1 MQNLKYKALSIAM
14 AVMTAAS
21 PVLSSYTAFASDN
34 VADSIVVNDDG
45 TVSQTFTLGDDSDDS
60 SEEKETKFLFLN
72 LKTTGGK
79 AIIAEGRDQEQTIRL
94 DEKQDGSEYID
105 VYDQDGLLISSE
117 NAAEN
122 AYMYV
127 YEAEA
132 DNIVSVKA
140 EADDGYVINLYELV
154 DDDTSKPEE
163 TGFDEKVTSFMYPT
177 FVDADKTITIGF
189 EKTKTHEDDI
199 TVEEVKT
206 EDKKDTQEDLSDNL
220 TVNDEKSEDGEAGS
234 EEGKTDKAKDDL
246 SDDLT
251 VNDTA
256 EDAEGAGENTGAE
269 GEGAEA
275 GSENGTA
282 EDNADAVD
290 ADDKMG
296 DLTVNDDIGIDGSSS
311 EEKAVVDGEEGD
323 GNTESLEDEADSSA
337 TTGNEDEDELLNDS
351 DISTELVTGDEIDE
365 EKELAADEAKSDTE
379 DNIADE
385 EGYPSCASYVYKTE
399 AVAKKDKYFDI
410 NTYSE
415 YEDTNIEVVS
425 VDGNTDQ
432 QTWNDD
438 DSFTVIY
445 KESLKDNPD
454 YYWNKEV
461 KFVVVEDADM
471 ATAKS
476 SECDNILPDW
486 APIGDADGVGVPELA
501 GTVLQGKTYNV
512 LVNDTSWNPDVV
524 TNGYDISRFR
534 MSTTGDLGDF
544 DVSKPGSYTL
554 RYVVSYFTLP
564 KYRWYVDTTINVI
577 DHIDGHRIKVLND
590 SIDVRMNGERLEY
603 GELYASEQSNVTF
616 TVQVSNANTFNE
628 INPIVKVLN
637 GAGEENPEAVN
648 FTTADSDSGKI
659 YTYNVNLKDDEY
671 ITIDDTNNICTFAL
685 GQSYFGA
692 WYPIKDNYITK
703 DDINEIEQTY
713 GNVNT
718 PPEDEGDIVAYASG
732 TNTKNFGTIGV
743 GQAHGANV
751 GIGAVGYR
759 TVMLGITSSGQ
770 TAIAKWV
777 SGLTNTYDAANMK
790 HFKAWLNTRQLI
802 CADCTT
808 WGEGQHAGW
817 YASDQ
822 FPFTITATATYN
834 SSTNKLTVKL
844 DAVGNASMSG
854 NYQKLAGDNSFTGT
868 SGYSITIRKRLVNE
882 EWAAKFYRVRLNTKF
897 TIYRYTNSAWKEQ
910 KTVTLSGA
918 TRDSVSVEGLQKGK
932 YKVVEETNSNGC
944 VLNHDKYIF
953 YLNESNP
960 SWQTGDDV
968 ESGSVTENVSGTYV
982 LNYTQY
988 YHGIVLKKENDEGKP
1003 LSKAYF
1009 KIEYKPNSTSSPE
1022 ATWYAKTDTNGEII
1036 LDNKHIQTNYTLP
1049 NGTKVKSSEA
1059 PLNAADDP
1067 VLPPGCLTITEV
1079 EAPDGYQL
1087 SSKSVTVSLKAV
1099 DNETRTLLYN
1109 VPTFVNTPD
1118 TGDFQLNKKIYH
1130 PSNFASKTPR
1140 LYINTQFKIYSD
1152 YDTTTKTCSGLVKTV
1167 AVSANNTDDTSYSV
1181 LVEGLKPGRY
1191 YLQESKRNPGTVQNT
1206 NTYYFDITAGKKT
1219 SSFTNVETGNS
1230 GTAVANNPFRLTG
1243 KMFSKTDPNGRPLSG
1258 ATFKVVYSPLEPED
1272 GYNPMYTWYFK
1283 TDSNGEVLY
1292 DSDHYVSNFNG
1303 SWSDDPLKLDD
1314 GTWAIPSGSLWV
1326 TEVEAPAGY
1335 KLDTQTHS
1343 IKLTGRLDS
1352 NGVYTIPDL
1361 EAEDLTI
1368 IEYPDGWNVDLMTK
1382 KMDAAD
1388 GTPLS
1393 DAVFGIY
1400 SDRNCNNLI
1409 TRLKSGRDGY
1419 TGTYRMEFDGDVNS
1433 TTVYC
1438 REIKAPEGYQEN
1450 DTIYPLTLTKAND
1463 NGQTRIFGENGI
1475 NGLGVYDEKVSEK
1488 WRLRYRVK
1496 KVDGDGHPVEGAVFR
1511 VYNANNNPIAEL
1523 TTNADGYSD
1532 IKGVQQIEGDVDSYT
1547 LYCKET
1553 SAPAGYIFDSTKRYT
1568 LTWNHST
1575 YEALKNRGDESGE
1588 LQTFG
1593 GDTGIVNLTPTA
1605 TPTPVITQ
1613 PATPTPSDSPTPTPT
1628 KKPTPTPSDKP
1639 TPTPTDKPTPT
1650 PSDKPTPTPTDKPT
1664 PTPTDKPTP
1673 TPSDKPTPTP
1683 SETPTPTPTN
1693 TPTPTPTNTPTPTPT
1708 NTPTPT
1714 STPIPTPTD
1723 EPPTPGNGYVY
1734 VKKTSRAGQDLMD
1747 LDGYSLKGGKFSVT
1761 GGGFTGTLT
1770 TEEDGISNHL
1780 QLPNNAYQTAV
1791 ANDYEDTNRA
1801 VVDETAI
1808 APLSDT
1814 PDDTAYDVTDMDDVD
1829 STSDNISDDVANT
1842 NNAISEDVDALLDA
1856 DYSDSSDEVIDD
1868 IDEYTGDDEG
1878 IANMALNPKITSYKV
1893 TEIEAPLGH
1902 NNYGVTKSFSVT
1914 MPQDKDR
1921 VIEVQFSDDPK
1932 VLDSR
1937 MTIKK
1942 LSAKGN
1948 PISGTIFK
1956 VEYIDDFNGNSDNVK
1971 RTWYLQSDAN
1981 GIVRFD
1987 DNHVV
1992 TSLTQYRSDEFFKFN
2007 NNIVLPYYGQLRFTE
2022 VSTPASYVL
2031 NSEPFVVNL
2040 ADAQNGSTV
2049 DLSKTV
2055 YNDLEPAKVQ
2065 LTKYK
2070 DDGSPLAGVEFE
2082 LKFVKESETATN
2094 NKSENFS
2101 RLLNVGETAT
2111 ATTDADGKITWENLD
2126 QGDYEIRETKTVDGC
2141 ALLTDV
2147 IKVTLPLQLTKDE
2160 ADSYGNV
2167 NKDLAKEDTN
2177 YTQKWF
2183 FFDCKY
2189 EIKNNQVF
2197 LMPMTGSDG
2206 TWMYG
2211 FVGFAAIAFTGCLYL
2226 LLDEK
2231 KKNKRKHRRKR
2242 R

>member
-21 PVLSSYTAFASDN
+21 PVLSSYTAYASDN
-34 VADSIVVNDDG
+34 VTDNIVVNDDG
-45 TVSQTFTLGDDSDDS
+45 TVSQTFNLGDDNDDS

-79 AIIAEGRDQEQTIRL
+79 AIITEGKDQEQTIRL

-105 VYDQDGLLISSE
+105 VYDQNGLLVSSE
-117 NAAEN
+117 NAVES

-177 FVDADKTITIGF
+177 FVNSAKTITIGF
-189 EKTKTHEDDI
+189 EKTETSEDDI
-199 TVEEVKT
+199 TVEEVKA
-206 EDKKDTQEDLSDNL
+206 EDKKDTQEDLADDL
-220 TVNDEKSEDGEAGS
+220 TVNDEKSEDGKADGEKD
-234 EEGKTDKAKDDL
+234 KTENDL
-246 SDDLT
+246 SGDLT
-251 VNDTA
+251 VNDTVEDVDKAADA
-256 EDAEGAGENTGAE
+256 EDTEN
-269 GEGAEA
+269 EGAEA
-275 GSENGTA
+275 GSESA
-282 EDNADAVD
+282 EDDAD

-296 DLTVNDDIGIDGSSS
+296 DLTVNDDIGIDGSDD
-311 EEKAVVDGEEGD
+311 EEKAVVDGEEGSGLESGEAGTVD
-323 GNTESLEDEADSSA
+323 GEDKNESVVLDGETSFIDDN
-337 TTGNEDEDELLNDS
+337 GNE
-351 DISTELVTGDEIDE
+351 ISTELVTGQEIDE
-365 EKELAADEAKSDTE
+365 AAETAADEDYYETE
-379 DNIADE
+379 NVVPTR
-385 EGYPSCASYVYKTE
+385 EGYP
-399 AVAKKDKYFDI
+399 DG
-410 NTYSE
+410 YSE
-415 YEDTNIEVVS
+415 VLSTETVAQKDAYFTAESYHKYDNTTVTVISADEFNPETWTDGDTFEIQYKEVM
-425 VDGNTDQ
+425 
-432 QTWNDD
+432 NDD
-438 DSFTVIY
+438 
-445 KESLKDNPD
+445 PD
-454 YYWNKEV
+454 YFWYDDV
-461 KFVVVEDADM
+461 TYVVVEDPEK
-471 ATAKS
+471 ATVKS
-476 SECDNILPDW
+476 AECDKIIPDW
-486 APIGDADGVGVPELA
+486 VPDNSVLGVPKLA
-501 GTVLQGKTYNV
+501 GTVIPGLTYTV
-512 LVNDTSWNPDVV
+512 QKDDQTWSLGSVA
-524 TNGYDISRFR
+524 NGYDTGRFR
-534 MSTTGDLGDF
+534 TTVEDDGGF
-544 DVSKPGSYTL
+544 DISKTGSYTV
-554 RYVVSYFTLP
+554 RYQVSYFLLKGYT
-564 KYRWYVDTTINVI
+564 WYVDTTINVVDEI
-577 DHIDGHRIKVLND
+577 SANSRIEVLND
-590 SIDVRMNGERLEY
+590 SLKVTSNGQLIEY
-603 GELYASEQSNVTF
+603 GQLFQTNESEVTF
-616 TVQVSNANTFNE
+616 TVEAQNE
-628 INPIVKVLN
+628 IMYNEIAPVVKIMNADGEAKDILPTSESN
-637 GAGEENPEAVN
+637 G
-648 FTTADSDSGKI
+648 I
-659 YTYNVNLKDDEY
+659 YTYTITNLSDGDVV
-671 ITIDDTNNICTFAL
+671 TIDDTANSCTFL
-685 GQSYFGA
+685 MGKGYSGA
-692 WYPIKDNYITK
+692 WKNVTEVDINKDNIS
-703 DDINEIEQTY
+703 DIEELLHTVNKSDVEDISTY
-713 GNVNT
+713 
-718 PPEDEGDIVAYASG
+718 AASS
-732 TNTKNFGTIGV
+732 KSF
-743 GQAHGANV
+743 
-751 GIGAVGYR
+751 GAVGVGYDVTSEASNAYNGGGHINGVSVKINSTGR
-759 TVMLGITSSGQ
+759 TNIYN
-770 TAIAKWV
+770 WV
-777 SGLTNTYDAANMK
+777 KGLSNTYDSATLAK
-790 HFKAWLNTRQLI
+790 FKTWLSNLEIDAGCVSSSNQ
-802 CADCTT
+802 
-808 WGEGQHAGW
+808 AGW
-817 YASDQ
+817 HDKNDYAWY
-822 FPFTITATATYN
+822 ITGKADYDT
-834 SSTNKLTVKL
+834 STKKLTVTLTADGNTYQTDNYQHLQGDDSFTGAAGSCTITINKRMTNQDWCSRWYRISMTAQFSLYNSKGTKIKTISLKNSDTDVTAKTAKITGL
-844 DAVGNASMSG
+844 DPGKYTLKETYACRGCVINETTYPITLSKTNPNWSPSKSTEKTGISG
-854 NYQKLAGDNSFTGT
+854 NY
-868 SGYSITIRKRLVNE
+868 I
-882 EWAAKFYRVRLNTKF
+882 
-897 TIYRYTNSAWKEQ
+897 
-910 KTVTLSGA
+910 
-918 TRDSVSVEGLQKGK
+918 
-932 YKVVEETNSNGC
+932 
-944 VLNHDKYIF
+944 
-953 YLNESNP
+953 
-960 SWQTGDDV
+960 
-968 ESGSVTENVSGTYV
+968 
-982 LNYTQY
+982 LNYNY
-988 YHGIVLKKENDEGKP
+988 YYAGIVLKKLDGSTNEP
-1003 LSKAYF
+1003 LAGAYF
-1009 KIEYKPNSTSSPE
+1009 KIEYKPNSTSSAE
-1022 ATWYAKTDTNGEII
+1022 ATWYARTDSNGEII
-1036 LDNKHIQTNYTLP
+1036 LDNKHIYSSYTLP
-1049 NGTKVKSSEA
+1049 SGKTVSSDKA
-1059 PLNAADDP
+1059 PLNAAGDA
-1067 VLPPGCLTITEV
+1067 VLPIGCLTITEV
-1079 EAPDGYQL
+1079 QAPDGYKL
-1087 SSKSVTVSLKAV
+1087 DKTPVTVGLKAV
-1099 DNETRTLLYN
+1099 DDRTRVLTYN
-1109 VPTFVNTPD
+1109 VPTFRNTPG

-1140 LYINTQFKIYSD
+1140 LYINTQFKIYTN
-1152 YDTTTKTCSGLVKTV
+1152 YDSTTKTCSGLVKTV
-1167 AVSANNTDDTSYSV
+1167 AVSANNTDDTTYSV
-1181 LVEGLKPGRY
+1181 MVEGLKPGRY

-1206 NTYYFDITAGKKT
+1206 NTYYFDIIAGKTINK
-1219 SSFTNVETGNS
+1219 FTNVETGNS

-1272 GYNPMYTWYFK
+1272 GYNPMYTWYFE

-1292 DSDHYVSNFNG
+1292 DSNHYVSNFNG
-1303 SWSDDPLKLDD
+1303 NWSDDPLKLDD

-1326 TEVEAPAGY
+1326 TEVKAPAGY

-1368 IEYPDGWNVDLMTK
+1368 IEYPDGWYVDLMTK

-1400 SDRNCNNLI
+1400 RDRNCNNLI
-1409 TRLKSGRDGY
+1409 ATLISGSNGY
-1419 TGTYRMEFDGDVNS
+1419 TGTYRMELDGDVNS

-1438 REIKAPEGYQEN
+1438 REIEAPEGYQRN

-1463 NGQTRIFGENGI
+1463 DGQTRIFGENGI
-1475 NGLGVYDEKVSEK
+1475 NGIGVYDEKVSEK
-1488 WRLRYRVK
+1488 WKLRYRVK
-1496 KVDGDGHPVEGAVFR
+1496 KVDGEGKPVEGVVFDIYDNSDC
-1511 VYNANNNPIAEL
+1511 VKPIATLETNNN
-1523 TTNADGYSD
+1523 GYSD
-1532 IKGVQQIEGDVDSYT
+1532 IELIKDIETSIDSYT
-1547 LYCKET
+1547 LYCKEY
-1553 SAPAGYIFDSTKRYT
+1553 SAPAGYIFDSTKKYT
-1568 LTWNHST
+1568 LTWNRST
-1575 YEALKNRGDESGE
+1575 YDALKNRGDESGE

-1593 GDTGIVNLTPTA
+1593 GDKGIVNLTPTA

-1613 PATPTPSDSPTPTPT
+1613 PVTLTNTPTPTPT
-1628 KKPTPTPSDKP
+1628 S
-1639 TPTPTDKPTPT
+1639 
-1650 PSDKPTPTPTDKPT
+1650 
-1664 PTPTDKPTP
+1664 
-1673 TPSDKPTPTP
+1673 
-1683 SETPTPTPTN
+1683 TPTPTPTN

-1708 NTPTPT
+1708 
-1714 STPIPTPTD
+1714 D
-1723 EPPTPGNGYVY
+1723 EPPTPGTGYVY

-1747 LDGYSLKGGKFSVT
+1747 LDGYSLKGGKFSVI
-1761 GGGFTGTLT
+1761 GDGFTGTLT
-1770 TEEDGISNHL
+1770 TEENGISNHL

-1791 ANDYEDTNRA
+1791 ANDYEDTDRA
-1801 VVDETAI
+1801 VVDETTI
-1808 APLSDT
+1808 APL
-1814 PDDTAYDVTDMDDVD
+1814 DDAIATDETFDETADADMEDVD
-1829 STSDNISDDVANT
+1829 TTSDNISNDVVNA

-1856 DYSDSSDEVIDD
+1856 DYSDSSDEIIDN

-1914 MPQDKDR
+1914 MPQDKNR
-1921 VIEVQFSDDPK
+1921 IIEVQFSDDPK

-1942 LSAKGN
+1942 LSTKGN

-2049 DLSKTV
+2049 DLSKTI

-2070 DDGSPLAGVEFE
+2070 DDNSPLAGVEFE

-2126 QGDYEIRETKTVDGC
+2126 QGDYEIRETKTVDGY

-2177 YTQKWF
+2177 YTKKWY

-2211 FVGFAAIAFTGCLYL
+2211 FVGFVAIAFTGCLYL

>member
-21 PVLSSYTAFASDN
+21 PVLSSYTAYASDD
-34 VADSIVVNDDG
+34 VADSIVVNDNG
-45 TVSQTFTLGDDSDDS
+45 TVSQTFTLEDDNDDS

-79 AIIAEGRDQEQTIRL
+79 AIIAEGKDQEQTIRL

-105 VYDQDGLLISSE
+105 VYDQNGLLVSSE
-117 NAAEN
+117 NAAES

-154 DDDTSKPEE
+154 DDDTSKSEE

-177 FVDADKTITIGF
+177 FVNADKTITIGF
-189 EKTKTHEDDI
+189 EKTETPEDDI
-199 TVEEVKT
+199 TVEEIKA
-206 EDKKDTQEDLSDNL
+206 EDKKDTQEDLADDM
-220 TVNDEKSEDGEAGS
+220 TVNDEKSEDGKADGEKD
-234 EEGKTDKAKDDL
+234 KTENDL
-246 SDDLT
+246 SGDLT
-251 VNDTA
+251 VNDTVEDVDKA
-256 EDAEGAGENTGAE
+256 ADAEGTGTETE
-269 GEGAEA
+269 GTEA
-275 GSENGTA
+275 GSETA
-282 EDNADAVD
+282 EDDAD

-311 EEKAVVDGEEGD
+311 EDKAVVDGEEGD
-323 GNTESLEDEADSSA
+323 ELENGEAGTVDSEDKNESVVLDGETSFIDDN
-337 TTGNEDEDELLNDS
+337 GNE
-351 DISTELVTGDEIDE
+351 ISTELVTGQEIDE
-365 EKELAADEAKSDTE
+365 AAETAADEDYYETE
-379 DNIADE
+379 KAVPTR
-385 EGYPSCASYVYKTE
+385 EGYP
-399 AVAKKDKYFDI
+399 DG
-410 NTYSE
+410 YSE
-415 YEDTNIEVVS
+415 VLSTETVAQKDTYFTAESYHKYDNTTVTVISADEFNPETWTDGDTFEIQYKEVM
-425 VDGNTDQ
+425 
-432 QTWNDD
+432 NDD
-438 DSFTVIY
+438 
-445 KESLKDNPD
+445 PD
-454 YYWNKEV
+454 YFWYDDV
-461 KFVVVEDADM
+461 TYVVVEDPEK
-471 ATAKS
+471 ATVKS
-476 SECDNILPDW
+476 AECDKIIPDW
-486 APIGDADGVGVPELA
+486 VPDNSVLGVPKLA
-501 GTVLQGKTYNV
+501 GTVIPGLTYTV
-512 LVNDTSWNPDVV
+512 QKNDQTWSLGSVA
-524 TNGYDISRFR
+524 NGYDTGRFR
-534 MSTTGDLGDF
+534 TTVEDDGGF
-544 DVSKPGSYTL
+544 DISKTGSYTV
-554 RYVVSYFTLP
+554 RYQVSYFLLKGYT
-564 KYRWYVDTTINVI
+564 WYVDTTINVVDEI
-577 DHIDGHRIKVLND
+577 SANSRIEVLND
-590 SIDVRMNGERLEY
+590 SLKVTSNGQLIEY
-603 GELYASEQSNVTF
+603 GQLFQTNESEVTF
-616 TVQVSNANTFNE
+616 TVEAQNE
-628 INPIVKVLN
+628 IMYNEIAPVVKIMNADGEAKDILPTSESN
-637 GAGEENPEAVN
+637 G
-648 FTTADSDSGKI
+648 I
-659 YTYNVNLKDDEY
+659 YTYTITNLSDGDVV
-671 ITIDDTNNICTFAL
+671 TIDDTANSCTFL
-685 GQSYFGA
+685 MGKGYSGA
-692 WYPIKDNYITK
+692 WKNVTEVDINKDNIS
-703 DDINEIEQTY
+703 DIEELLHTVNKSDVEDISTY
-713 GNVNT
+713 
-718 PPEDEGDIVAYASG
+718 AASS
-732 TNTKNFGTIGV
+732 KSF
-743 GQAHGANV
+743 
-751 GIGAVGYR
+751 GAVGVGYDVTSEASNAYNGGGHINGVSVKINSTGR
-759 TVMLGITSSGQ
+759 TNIYN
-770 TAIAKWV
+770 WV
-777 SGLTNTYDAANMK
+777 KGLSNTYDSATLAK
-790 HFKAWLNTRQLI
+790 FKTWLSNLEIDAGCVSSSNQ
-802 CADCTT
+802 
-808 WGEGQHAGW
+808 AGW
-817 YASDQ
+817 HDKNDYAWY
-822 FPFTITATATYN
+822 ITGKADYDT
-834 SSTNKLTVKL
+834 STKKLTVTLTADGNTYQTDNYQHLQGDDSFTGAAGSCTITINKRMTNQDWCSRWYRISMTAQFSLYNSKGTKIKTISLKDSDTDVTAKTAKITGL
-844 DAVGNASMSG
+844 DPGKYTLKETYACRGCVINETTYPITLSKTNPNWSPSKSTEKTGISG
-854 NYQKLAGDNSFTGT
+854 NY
-868 SGYSITIRKRLVNE
+868 I
-882 EWAAKFYRVRLNTKF
+882 
-897 TIYRYTNSAWKEQ
+897 
-910 KTVTLSGA
+910 
-918 TRDSVSVEGLQKGK
+918 
-932 YKVVEETNSNGC
+932 
-944 VLNHDKYIF
+944 
-953 YLNESNP
+953 
-960 SWQTGDDV
+960 
-968 ESGSVTENVSGTYV
+968 
-982 LNYTQY
+982 LNYNY
-988 YHGIVLKKENDEGKP
+988 YYAGIVLKKLDGSTNEP
-1003 LSKAYF
+1003 LAGAYF
-1009 KIEYKPNSTSSPE
+1009 KIDYKPNSTSSAE
-1022 ATWYAKTDTNGEII
+1022 ATWYARTDSNGEII
-1036 LDNKHIQTNYTLP
+1036 LDNKHIYSSYTLP
-1049 NGTKVKSSEA
+1049 SGKTVSSDKA
-1059 PLNAADDP
+1059 PLNAAGDA
-1067 VLPPGCLTITEV
+1067 VLPIGCLTITEV
-1079 EAPDGYQL
+1079 QAPDGYKL
-1087 SSKSVTVSLKAV
+1087 DKTPVTVGLKAV
-1099 DNETRTLLYN
+1099 DDRTRVLTYN
-1109 VPTFVNTPD
+1109 VPTFRNTPG

-1140 LYINTQFKIYSD
+1140 LYINTQFKIYTD
-1152 YDTTTKTCSGLVKTV
+1152 YDSTTKTCSGLVKTV

-1181 LVEGLKPGRY
+1181 MVEGLKPGRY

-1206 NTYYFDITAGKKT
+1206 NTYYFDIIAGKTINK
-1219 SSFTNVETGNS
+1219 FTNVETGNS

-1272 GYNPMYTWYFK
+1272 GYNPMYTWYFE

-1292 DSDHYVSNFNG
+1292 DSNHYVSNFNG
-1303 SWSDDPLKLDD
+1303 NWSDDPLKLDD

-1326 TEVEAPAGY
+1326 TEVKAPAGY

-1409 TRLKSGRDGY
+1409 ARLTSDRDGY

-1438 REIKAPEGYQEN
+1438 REIEAPEGYQRN

-1463 NGQTRIFGENGI
+1463 DGQTRTFGENGI

-1496 KVDGDGHPVEGAVFR
+1496 KVDGNGKPVEGVVFKI
-1511 VYNANNNPIAEL
+1511 YDEAGDMIDQL
-1523 TTNADGYSD
+1523 TTNSNGYTD
-1532 IKGVQQIEGDVDSYT
+1532 INDVQQIEGDVDSYT

-1553 SAPAGYIFDSTKRYT
+1553 SAPAGYIFDSTKKYT
-1568 LTWNHST
+1568 LTWNRSA
-1575 YEALKNRGDESGE
+1575 YESLKNRGDESGE

-1593 GDTGIVNLTPTA
+1593 GDRGIVNLTPTA
-1605 TPTPVITQ
+1605 TPTPIITQ
-1613 PATPTPSDSPTPTPT
+1613 PVTLTS
-1628 KKPTPTPSDKP
+1628 
-1639 TPTPTDKPTPT
+1639 
-1650 PSDKPTPTPTDKPT
+1650 
-1664 PTPTDKPTP
+1664 
-1673 TPSDKPTPTP
+1673 
-1683 SETPTPTPTN
+1683 TPTPTPTN

-1714 STPIPTPTD
+1714 PTPTPTD
-1723 EPPTPGNGYVY
+1723 EPPTPGTGYVY

-1770 TEEDGISNHL
+1770 TEENGISNHL

-1791 ANDYEDTNRA
+1791 ANDYEDTGRA
-1801 VVDETAI
+1801 VVDETTI
-1808 APLSDT
+1808 APLDDAIATDETSDE
-1814 PDDTAYDVTDMDDVD
+1814 TAYTDMEDVD
-1829 STSDNISDDVANT
+1829 TTSDNISDDVVNT

-1856 DYSDSSDEVIDD
+1856 DYSDSSDEVIDN
-1868 IDEYTGDDEG
+1868 IDEYTGDDES

-2126 QGDYEIRETKTVDGC
+2126 QGDYEIRETKTVDGY

-2177 YTQKWF
+2177 YTKKWY

>member
-79 AIIAEGRDQEQTIRL
+79 AIIAEGKDQEQTIRL

-189 EKTKTHEDDI
+189 EKTETPEDDI

-206 EDKKDTQEDLSDNL
+206 EDNKDTQEDLADDL
-220 TVNDEKSEDGEAGS
+220 TVNDEKSEDGETDG
-234 EEGKTDKAKDDL
+234 EEDKTENDL
-246 SDDLT
+246 SGDLT
-251 VNDTA
+251 VNDTVEDVDKTA
-256 EDAEGAGENTGAE
+256 DAEGTGTETE
-269 GEGAEA
+269 GTEA
-275 GSENGTA
+275 GSETA
-282 EDNADAVD
+282 EDDAD

-311 EEKAVVDGEEGD
+311 EDKAVVDGEEGD
-323 GNTESLEDEADSSA
+323 ELENGEAGTVDSEDKNESVVLDGETSFIDDN
-337 TTGNEDEDELLNDS
+337 GNE
-351 DISTELVTGDEIDE
+351 ISTELVTGQEIDE
-365 EKELAADEAKSDTE
+365 AAETAADEDYYETE
-379 DNIADE
+379 KAVPTR
-385 EGYPSCASYVYKTE
+385 EGYP
-399 AVAKKDKYFDI
+399 DG
-410 NTYSE
+410 YSE
-415 YEDTNIEVVS
+415 VLSTETVAQKDTYFTAESYHKYDNTTVTVISADEFNPETWTDGDTFEIQYKEVM
-425 VDGNTDQ
+425 
-432 QTWNDD
+432 NDD
-438 DSFTVIY
+438 
-445 KESLKDNPD
+445 PD
-454 YYWNKEV
+454 YFWYDDV
-461 KFVVVEDADM
+461 TYVVVEDPEK
-471 ATAKS
+471 ATVKS
-476 SECDNILPDW
+476 AECDKIIPDW
-486 APIGDADGVGVPELA
+486 VPDNSVLGVPKLA
-501 GTVLQGKTYNV
+501 GTVIPGLTYTV
-512 LVNDTSWNPDVV
+512 QKDDQTWSLGSVA
-524 TNGYDISRFR
+524 NGYDTGRFR
-534 MSTTGDLGDF
+534 TTVEDDGGF
-544 DVSKPGSYTL
+544 DISKTGSYTV
-554 RYVVSYFTLP
+554 RYQVSYFLLKEYT
-564 KYRWYVDTTINVI
+564 WYVDTTINVVDEI
-577 DHIDGHRIKVLND
+577 STNSRIEVLND
-590 SIDVRMNGERLEY
+590 SLKVTSNGQLIEY
-603 GELYASEQSNVTF
+603 GQLFQTKESEVTF
-616 TVQVSNANTFNE
+616 TVEAQNE
-628 INPIVKVLN
+628 IMYNEIAPVVKIMNADGEAKDILPISESN
-637 GAGEENPEAVN
+637 G
-648 FTTADSDSGKI
+648 I
-659 YTYNVNLKDDEY
+659 YTYTITNLSDGDVV
-671 ITIDDTNNICTFAL
+671 TIDDTANSCTFL
-685 GQSYFGA
+685 MGKGYSGA
-692 WYPIKDNYITK
+692 WKNVTEVDVNKDNIS
-703 DDINEIEQTY
+703 DIEELLHTVNKSDVEDISTY
-713 GNVNT
+713 
-718 PPEDEGDIVAYASG
+718 AASS
-732 TNTKNFGTIGV
+732 KSF
-743 GQAHGANV
+743 
-751 GIGAVGYR
+751 GAVGVGYDVTSEASNAYNGGGHINGVSVKINSTGR
-759 TVMLGITSSGQ
+759 TNIYN
-770 TAIAKWV
+770 WV
-777 SGLTNTYDAANMK
+777 KGLSNTYDSATLAR
-790 HFKAWLNTRQLI
+790 FKTWLSDLEIDAGCVSSSNQ
-802 CADCTT
+802 
-808 WGEGQHAGW
+808 AGW
-817 YASDQ
+817 HDKNDYAWY
-822 FPFTITATATYN
+822 ITGKADYDT
-834 SSTNKLTVKL
+834 STKKLTVTLTADGNTYQTDNYQHLQGDDSFTGAAGSCTITINKRMTNQDWCSRWYRISMTAQFSLYNSKGTKIKTISLKDSDTDVTAKTAKITGL
-844 DAVGNASMSG
+844 DPGKYTLKETYACRGCVINETTYPITLSKTNPNWSPSKSTEKTGISG
-854 NYQKLAGDNSFTGT
+854 NY
-868 SGYSITIRKRLVNE
+868 I
-882 EWAAKFYRVRLNTKF
+882 
-897 TIYRYTNSAWKEQ
+897 
-910 KTVTLSGA
+910 
-918 TRDSVSVEGLQKGK
+918 
-932 YKVVEETNSNGC
+932 
-944 VLNHDKYIF
+944 
-953 YLNESNP
+953 
-960 SWQTGDDV
+960 
-968 ESGSVTENVSGTYV
+968 
-982 LNYTQY
+982 LNYNY
-988 YHGIVLKKENDEGKP
+988 YYAGIVLKKLDGSTNEP
-1003 LSKAYF
+1003 LAGAYF
-1009 KIEYKPNSTSSPE
+1009 KIEYKPNSTSSAE
-1022 ATWYAKTDTNGEII
+1022 ATWYARTDSNGEII
-1036 LDNKHIQTNYTLP
+1036 LDNKHIYSSYTLP
-1049 NGTKVKSSEA
+1049 SGKTVSSDKA
-1059 PLNAADDP
+1059 PLNAAGDA
-1067 VLPPGCLTITEV
+1067 VLPIGCLTITEV
-1079 EAPDGYQL
+1079 EAPDGYKL
-1087 SSKSVTVSLKAV
+1087 DKTPVTVGLKAV
-1099 DNETRTLLYN
+1099 NDTTRVLTYN
-1109 VPTFVNTPD
+1109 VPTFKNTPG
-1118 TGDFQLNKKIYH
+1118 TGDFQLNKKIYN

-1140 LYINTQFKIYSD
+1140 LYINTQFKIYSN
-1152 YDTTTKTCSGLVKTV
+1152 YDTVTKTCSGLVKTV

-1181 LVEGLKPGRY
+1181 MVEGLKPGRY

-1206 NTYYFDITAGKKT
+1206 NTYYFDIIAGKTINK
-1219 SSFTNVETGNS
+1219 FTNVETGNS

-1272 GYNPMYTWYFK
+1272 GYNPMYTWYFE

-1292 DSDHYVSNFNG
+1292 DSNHYVSNFNG
-1303 SWSDDPLKLDD
+1303 NWSDDPLKLDD

-1326 TEVEAPAGY
+1326 TEVKAPAGY
-1335 KLDTQTHS
+1335 KIDTQTHS

-1409 TRLKSGRDGY
+1409 ARLKSDIDGY

-1438 REIKAPEGYQEN
+1438 REIEAPEGYQRN
-1450 DTIYPLTLTKAND
+1450 DTIYHLTLTKAND
-1463 NGQTRIFGENGI
+1463 DGQTRTFGENGI

-1488 WRLRYRVK
+1488 WKLRYRVK
-1496 KVDGDGHPVEGAVFR
+1496 KVDGDGKPVEGVVFR
-1511 VYNANNNPIAEL
+1511 IYNANNNPIAEL

-1532 IKGVQQIEGDVDSYT
+1532 IKLIKDIESSIDSYT

-1553 SAPAGYIFDSTKRYT
+1553 SAPSGYIFDSTKKYP
-1568 LTWNHST
+1568 LTWNCST
-1575 YEALKNRGDESGE
+1575 YDTLKNRGDESGE

-1593 GDTGIVNLTPTA
+1593 GDRGIVNLTPTA
-1605 TPTPVITQ
+1605 TPTPIITQ
-1613 PATPTPSDSPTPTPT
+1613 PVTLTS
-1628 KKPTPTPSDKP
+1628 
-1639 TPTPTDKPTPT
+1639 
-1650 PSDKPTPTPTDKPT
+1650 
-1664 PTPTDKPTP
+1664 
-1673 TPSDKPTPTP
+1673 
-1683 SETPTPTPTN
+1683 TPTPTPTN

-1708 NTPTPT
+1708 PVITQPVTLTNTPTPTPT
-1714 STPIPTPTD
+1714 STPTPTPTNTPTPTPTNTPTPTPTPTPTD
-1723 EPPTPGNGYVY
+1723 EPPTPGTGYVY

-1770 TEEDGISNHL
+1770 TEENGISNHL

-1791 ANDYEDTNRA
+1791 ANDYEDTGRA
-1801 VVDETAI
+1801 VVDETTI
-1808 APLSDT
+1808 APLDDAIATDETSDE
-1814 PDDTAYDVTDMDDVD
+1814 TAYTDMEDVD
-1829 STSDNISDDVANT
+1829 TTSDNISDDVVNT

-1856 DYSDSSDEVIDD
+1856 DYSDSSALLDADYSDSSDEVIDN
-1868 IDEYTGDDEG
+1868 IDEYTGDDES

-2070 DDGSPLAGVEFE
+2070 DDNSPLAGVEFE

-2094 NKSENFS
+2094 NKSKNFS

-2126 QGDYEIRETKTVDGC
+2126 QGDYEIRETKTVDGY

-2177 YTQKWF
+2177 YTKKWY

>member
-21 PVLSSYTAFASDN
+21 PVLSSYTAYASDD
-34 VADSIVVNDDG
+34 VADSIVVNDNG
-45 TVSQTFTLGDDSDDS
+45 TVSQTFTLEDDNDDS

-79 AIIAEGRDQEQTIRL
+79 AIIAEGKDQEQTIRL

-105 VYDQDGLLISSE
+105 VYDQNGLLVSSE
-117 NAAEN
+117 NAAES

-154 DDDTSKPEE
+154 DDDTSKSEE

-177 FVDADKTITIGF
+177 FVNADKTITIGF
-189 EKTKTHEDDI
+189 EKTETPEDDI
-199 TVEEVKT
+199 TVEEIKA
-206 EDKKDTQEDLSDNL
+206 EDKKDTQEDLADDM
-220 TVNDEKSEDGEAGS
+220 TVNDEKSEDGKADGEKD
-234 EEGKTDKAKDDL
+234 KTENDL
-246 SDDLT
+246 SGDLT
-251 VNDTA
+251 VNDTVEDVDKA
-256 EDAEGAGENTGAE
+256 ADAEGTGTETE
-269 GEGAEA
+269 GTEA
-275 GSENGTA
+275 GSETA
-282 EDNADAVD
+282 EDDAD

-296 DLTVNDDIGIDGSSS
+296 DVTVNDDIGIDGSSS
-311 EEKAVVDGEEGD
+311 EDKAVVDGEEGD
-323 GNTESLEDEADSSA
+323 ELENGEAGTVDSEDKNESVVLDGETSFIDDN
-337 TTGNEDEDELLNDS
+337 GNE
-351 DISTELVTGDEIDE
+351 ISTELVTGQEIDE
-365 EKELAADEAKSDTE
+365 AAETAADEDYYETE
-379 DNIADE
+379 KAVPTR
-385 EGYPSCASYVYKTE
+385 EGYP
-399 AVAKKDKYFDI
+399 DG
-410 NTYSE
+410 YSE
-415 YEDTNIEVVS
+415 VLSTETVAQKDTYFTAESYHKYDNTTVTVISADEFNPETWTDGDTFEIQYKEVM
-425 VDGNTDQ
+425 
-432 QTWNDD
+432 NDD
-438 DSFTVIY
+438 
-445 KESLKDNPD
+445 PD
-454 YYWNKEV
+454 YFWYDDV
-461 KFVVVEDADM
+461 TYVVVEDPEK
-471 ATAKS
+471 ATVKS
-476 SECDNILPDW
+476 AECDKIIPDW
-486 APIGDADGVGVPELA
+486 VPDNSVLGVPKLA
-501 GTVLQGKTYNV
+501 GTVIPGLTYTV
-512 LVNDTSWNPDVV
+512 QKNDQTWSLGSVA
-524 TNGYDISRFR
+524 NGYDTGRFR
-534 MSTTGDLGDF
+534 TTVEDDGGF
-544 DVSKPGSYTL
+544 DISKTGSYTV
-554 RYVVSYFTLP
+554 RYQVSYFLLKGYT
-564 KYRWYVDTTINVI
+564 WYVDTTINVVDEI
-577 DHIDGHRIKVLND
+577 SANSRIEVLND
-590 SIDVRMNGERLEY
+590 SLKVTSNGQLIEY
-603 GELYASEQSNVTF
+603 GQLFQTNESEVTF
-616 TVQVSNANTFNE
+616 TVEAQNE
-628 INPIVKVLN
+628 IMYNEIAPVVKIMNADGEAKDILPTSESN
-637 GAGEENPEAVN
+637 G
-648 FTTADSDSGKI
+648 I
-659 YTYNVNLKDDEY
+659 YTYTITNLSDGDVV
-671 ITIDDTNNICTFAL
+671 TIDDTANSCTFL
-685 GQSYFGA
+685 MGKGYSGA
-692 WYPIKDNYITK
+692 WKNVTEVDINKDNIS
-703 DDINEIEQTY
+703 DIEELLHTVNKSDVEDISTY
-713 GNVNT
+713 
-718 PPEDEGDIVAYASG
+718 AASS
-732 TNTKNFGTIGV
+732 KSF
-743 GQAHGANV
+743 
-751 GIGAVGYR
+751 GAVGVGYDVTSEASNAYNGGGHINGVSVKINSTGR
-759 TVMLGITSSGQ
+759 TNIYN
-770 TAIAKWV
+770 WV
-777 SGLTNTYDAANMK
+777 KGLSNTYDSATLAK
-790 HFKAWLNTRQLI
+790 FKTWLSNLEIDAGCVSSSNQ
-802 CADCTT
+802 
-808 WGEGQHAGW
+808 AGW
-817 YASDQ
+817 HDKNDYAWY
-822 FPFTITATATYN
+822 ITGKADYDT
-834 SSTNKLTVKL
+834 STKKLTVTLTADGNTYQTDNYQHLQGDDSFTGAAGSCTITINKRMTNQDWCSRWYRISMTAQFSLYNSKGTKIKTISLKDSDTDVTAKTAKITGL
-844 DAVGNASMSG
+844 DPGKYTLKETYACRGCVINETTYPITLSKTNPNWSPSKSTEKTGISG
-854 NYQKLAGDNSFTGT
+854 NY
-868 SGYSITIRKRLVNE
+868 I
-882 EWAAKFYRVRLNTKF
+882 
-897 TIYRYTNSAWKEQ
+897 
-910 KTVTLSGA
+910 
-918 TRDSVSVEGLQKGK
+918 
-932 YKVVEETNSNGC
+932 
-944 VLNHDKYIF
+944 
-953 YLNESNP
+953 
-960 SWQTGDDV
+960 
-968 ESGSVTENVSGTYV
+968 
-982 LNYTQY
+982 LNYNY
-988 YHGIVLKKENDEGKP
+988 YYAGIVLKKLDGSTNEP
-1003 LSKAYF
+1003 LAGAYF
-1009 KIEYKPNSTSSPE
+1009 KIEYKPNSTSSAE
-1022 ATWYAKTDTNGEII
+1022 ATWYARTDSNGEII
-1036 LDNKHIQTNYTLP
+1036 LDNKHIYSSYTLP
-1049 NGTKVKSSEA
+1049 SGKTVSSDKA
-1059 PLNAADDP
+1059 PLNAAGDA
-1067 VLPPGCLTITEV
+1067 VLPIGCLTITEV
-1079 EAPDGYQL
+1079 QAPDGYKL
-1087 SSKSVTVSLKAV
+1087 DKTPVTVGLKAV
-1099 DNETRTLLYN
+1099 DDRTRVLTYN
-1109 VPTFVNTPD
+1109 VPTFRNTPG

-1140 LYINTQFKIYSD
+1140 LYINTQFKIYSN
-1152 YDTTTKTCSGLVKTV
+1152 YDTATKTCSGLVKTV

-1181 LVEGLKPGRY
+1181 MVEGLKPGRY

-1206 NTYYFDITAGKKT
+1206 NTYYFDIIAGKTINK
-1219 SSFTNVETGNS
+1219 FTNVETGNS

-1272 GYNPMYTWYFK
+1272 GYNPMYTWYFE

-1292 DSDHYVSNFNG
+1292 DSNHYVSNFNG
-1303 SWSDDPLKLDD
+1303 NWSDDPLKLDD

-1326 TEVEAPAGY
+1326 TEVKAPAGY
-1335 KLDTQTHS
+1335 KIDTQTHS

-1409 TRLKSGRDGY
+1409 ARLTSDRDGY

-1438 REIKAPEGYQEN
+1438 REIEAPKGYQRN

-1463 NGQTRIFGENGI
+1463 DGQTRIFGENGI
-1475 NGLGVYDEKVSEK
+1475 NGIGVYDEKVSEDWK
-1488 WRLRYRVK
+1488 LRYRVK
-1496 KVDGDGHPVEGAVFR
+1496 KVDGNGNTIAGVEFR
-1511 VYNANNNPIAEL
+1511 IYNDSNCTNRIAKL
-1523 TTNADGYSD
+1523 VTGNDGYSD
-1532 IKGVQQIEGDVDSYT
+1532 IKTVDFISTDTDSYT
-1547 LYCKET
+1547 LYCKEY
-1553 SAPAGYIFDSTKRYT
+1553 SAPAGYIFDSSKKYT
-1568 LTWNHST
+1568 LTWNRST
-1575 YEALKNRGDESGE
+1575 YDALKNRGDESGE

-1593 GDTGIVNLTPTA
+1593 GDKGIVNLTPTA
-1605 TPTPVITQ
+1605 TPTPIITQ
-1613 PATPTPSDSPTPTPT
+1613 PVTLTS
-1628 KKPTPTPSDKP
+1628 
-1639 TPTPTDKPTPT
+1639 
-1650 PSDKPTPTPTDKPT
+1650 
-1664 PTPTDKPTP
+1664 
-1673 TPSDKPTPTP
+1673 
-1683 SETPTPTPTN
+1683 TPTPTPTN

-1708 NTPTPT
+1708 PVITQPVTLTNTPTPTPT
-1714 STPIPTPTD
+1714 STPTPTPTNTPTPTPTNTPTPTPTPTPTD
-1723 EPPTPGNGYVY
+1723 EPPTPGTGYVY

-1770 TEEDGISNHL
+1770 TEENGISNHL

-1791 ANDYEDTNRA
+1791 ANDYEDTDRA
-1801 VVDETAI
+1801 VVDETTV
-1808 APLSDT
+1808 APL
-1814 PDDTAYDVTDMDDVD
+1814 DDTIATDETSDDMEDVD
-1829 STSDNISDDVANT
+1829 TTSDNISDDVVNT

-1856 DYSDSSDEVIDD
+1856 DYPDSSDEVIDN

-1914 MPQDKDR
+1914 MPQDKNR

-2031 NSEPFVVNL
+2031 KSEPFVVNL

-2070 DDGSPLAGVEFE
+2070 DDNSPLAGVEFE

-2126 QGDYEIRETKTVDGC
+2126 QGDYEIRETKTVDGY

-2177 YTQKWF
+2177 YTQKWY

-2226 LLDEK
+2226 LLAEK
-2231 KKNKRKHRRKR
+2231 KKNNRKHRRKR

>member
-21 PVLSSYTAFASDN
+21 PVLASYTAYASDD

-79 AIIAEGRDQEQTIRL
+79 AIIAEGKDQEQTIRL

-177 FVDADKTITIGF
+177 FANADKTITIGF
-189 EKTKTHEDDI
+189 EKTETPEDDI

-206 EDKKDTQEDLSDNL
+206 EDKKDTQEDLADDL
-220 TVNDEKSEDGEAGS
+220 TVNDEKSEDGETDG
-234 EEGKTDKAKDDL
+234 EEDKTENDL
-246 SDDLT
+246 SGDLT
-251 VNDTA
+251 VNDTVEDVDKTA
-256 EDAEGAGENTGAE
+256 DAEGTGTETE
-269 GEGAEA
+269 GTEA
-275 GSENGTA
+275 GSETA
-282 EDNADAVD
+282 EDDAD

-311 EEKAVVDGEEGD
+311 EDKAVVDGEEGD
-323 GNTESLEDEADSSA
+323 ELENGEAGTVDSEDKNESVVLDGETSFIDDN
-337 TTGNEDEDELLNDS
+337 GNE
-351 DISTELVTGDEIDE
+351 ISTELVTGQEIDE
-365 EKELAADEAKSDTE
+365 AAETAADEDYYETE
-379 DNIADE
+379 KAVPTR
-385 EGYPSCASYVYKTE
+385 EGYP
-399 AVAKKDKYFDI
+399 DG
-410 NTYSE
+410 YSE
-415 YEDTNIEVVS
+415 VLSTETVAQKDTYFTAESYHKYDNTTVTVISADEFNPETWTDGDTFEIQYKEVM
-425 VDGNTDQ
+425 
-432 QTWNDD
+432 NDD
-438 DSFTVIY
+438 
-445 KESLKDNPD
+445 PD
-454 YYWNKEV
+454 YFWYDDV
-461 KFVVVEDADM
+461 TYVVVEDPEK
-471 ATAKS
+471 ATVKS
-476 SECDNILPDW
+476 AECDKIIPDW
-486 APIGDADGVGVPELA
+486 VPDNSVLGVPKLA
-501 GTVLQGKTYNV
+501 GTVIPGLTYTV
-512 LVNDTSWNPDVV
+512 QKDDQTWSLGSVA
-524 TNGYDISRFR
+524 NGYDTGRFR
-534 MSTTGDLGDF
+534 TTVEDDGGF
-544 DVSKPGSYTL
+544 DISKTGSYTV
-554 RYVVSYFTLP
+554 RYQVSYFLLKGYT
-564 KYRWYVDTTINVI
+564 WYVDTTINVVDEI
-577 DHIDGHRIKVLND
+577 STNSRIKVLND
-590 SIDVRMNGERLEY
+590 SLKVTSNGQLIEY
-603 GELYASEQSNVTF
+603 GQLFQTNESEVTF
-616 TVQVSNANTFNE
+616 TVEAQNE
-628 INPIVKVLN
+628 IMYNEIAPVVKIMNADGEAKDILPTSESN
-637 GAGEENPEAVN
+637 G
-648 FTTADSDSGKI
+648 I
-659 YTYNVNLKDDEY
+659 YTYTITNLSDGDVV
-671 ITIDDTNNICTFAL
+671 TIDDTANSCTFL
-685 GQSYFGA
+685 MGKGYSGA
-692 WYPIKDNYITK
+692 WKNVTEVDINKDNIS
-703 DDINEIEQTY
+703 DIEELLHTVNKSDVEDISTY
-713 GNVNT
+713 
-718 PPEDEGDIVAYASG
+718 AASS
-732 TNTKNFGTIGV
+732 KSF
-743 GQAHGANV
+743 
-751 GIGAVGYR
+751 GAVGVGYDVTSEASNAYNGGGHINGVSVKINSTGR
-759 TVMLGITSSGQ
+759 TNIYN
-770 TAIAKWV
+770 WV
-777 SGLTNTYDAANMK
+777 KGLSNTYDSATLAK
-790 HFKAWLNTRQLI
+790 FKTWLSNLEIDAGCVSSSNQ
-802 CADCTT
+802 
-808 WGEGQHAGW
+808 AGW
-817 YASDQ
+817 HDKNDYAWY
-822 FPFTITATATYN
+822 ITGKADYDT
-834 SSTNKLTVKL
+834 STKKLTVTLTADGNTYQTDNYQHLQGDDSFTGAAGSCTITINKRMTNQDWCSRWYRISMTAQFSLYNSKGTKIKTISLKDSDTDVTAKTAKITGL
-844 DAVGNASMSG
+844 DPGKYTLKETYACRGCVINETTYPITLSKTNPNWSPSKSTEKTGISG
-854 NYQKLAGDNSFTGT
+854 NY
-868 SGYSITIRKRLVNE
+868 I
-882 EWAAKFYRVRLNTKF
+882 
-897 TIYRYTNSAWKEQ
+897 
-910 KTVTLSGA
+910 
-918 TRDSVSVEGLQKGK
+918 
-932 YKVVEETNSNGC
+932 
-944 VLNHDKYIF
+944 
-953 YLNESNP
+953 
-960 SWQTGDDV
+960 
-968 ESGSVTENVSGTYV
+968 
-982 LNYTQY
+982 LNYNY
-988 YHGIVLKKENDEGKP
+988 YYAGIVLKKLDGSTNEP
-1003 LSKAYF
+1003 LAGAYF
-1009 KIEYKPNSTSSPE
+1009 KIEYKPNSTSSAE
-1022 ATWYAKTDTNGEII
+1022 ATWYARTDSNGEII
-1036 LDNKHIQTNYTLP
+1036 LDNKHIYSSYTLP
-1049 NGTKVKSSEA
+1049 SGKTVSSDKA
-1059 PLNAADDP
+1059 PLNAAGDA
-1067 VLPPGCLTITEV
+1067 VLPIGCLTITEV
-1079 EAPDGYQL
+1079 QAPDGYKL
-1087 SSKSVTVSLKAV
+1087 DKTPVTVGLKAV
-1099 DNETRTLLYN
+1099 DDRTRVLTYN
-1109 VPTFVNTPD
+1109 VPTFRNTPG

-1140 LYINTQFKIYSD
+1140 LYINTQFKIYTD
-1152 YDTTTKTCSGLVKTV
+1152 YDSTTKTCSGLVKTV

-1181 LVEGLKPGRY
+1181 MVEGLKPGRY

-1206 NTYYFDITAGKKT
+1206 NTYYFDIIAGKTINK
-1219 SSFTNVETGNS
+1219 FTNVETGNS

-1272 GYNPMYTWYFK
+1272 GYNPMYTWYFE

-1292 DSDHYVSNFNG
+1292 DSNHYVSNFNG
-1303 SWSDDPLKLDD
+1303 NWSDDPLKLDD

-1326 TEVEAPAGY
+1326 TEVKAPAGY

-1409 TRLKSGRDGY
+1409 ARLTSDRDGY

-1438 REIKAPEGYQEN
+1438 REIEAPEGYQRN

-1463 NGQTRIFGENGI
+1463 DGQTRTFGENGI

-1496 KVDGDGHPVEGAVFR
+1496 KVDGNGKPVEGVVFKI
-1511 VYNANNNPIAEL
+1511 YDEAGDMIDQL
-1523 TTNADGYSD
+1523 TTNSNGYTD
-1532 IKGVQQIEGDVDSYT
+1532 INDVQQIEGDVDSYT

-1553 SAPAGYIFDSTKRYT
+1553 SAPAGYIFDSTKKYT
-1568 LTWNHST
+1568 LTWNRSA
-1575 YEALKNRGDESGE
+1575 YESLKNRGDESGE

-1593 GDTGIVNLTPTA
+1593 GDRGIVNLTPTA
-1605 TPTPVITQ
+1605 TPTPIITQ
-1613 PATPTPSDSPTPTPT
+1613 PVTLTS
-1628 KKPTPTPSDKP
+1628 
-1639 TPTPTDKPTPT
+1639 
-1650 PSDKPTPTPTDKPT
+1650 
-1664 PTPTDKPTP
+1664 
-1673 TPSDKPTPTP
+1673 
-1683 SETPTPTPTN
+1683 TPTPTPTN

-1708 NTPTPT
+1708 PVITQPVTLTNTPTPTPT
-1714 STPIPTPTD
+1714 STPTPTPTNTPTPTPTNTPTPTPTPTPTD
-1723 EPPTPGNGYVY
+1723 EPPTPGTGYVY

-1770 TEEDGISNHL
+1770 TEENGISNHL

-1791 ANDYEDTNRA
+1791 ANDYEDTGRA
-1801 VVDETAI
+1801 VVDETTI
-1808 APLSDT
+1808 APLDDAIATDETSDE
-1814 PDDTAYDVTDMDDVD
+1814 TAYTDMEDVD
-1829 STSDNISDDVANT
+1829 TTSDNISDDVVNT

-1856 DYSDSSDEVIDD
+1856 DYSDSSDEVIDN
-1868 IDEYTGDDEG
+1868 IDEYTGDDES

-2126 QGDYEIRETKTVDGC
+2126 QGDYEIRETKTVDGY

-2177 YTQKWF
+2177 YTKKWY

>member
-21 PVLSSYTAFASDN
+21 PVLSSYTAYASDN
-34 VADSIVVNDDG
+34 VADNIVVNDDG
-45 TVSQTFTLGDDSDDS
+45 TVSQTFNLEDNNDDS

-79 AIIAEGRDQEQTIRL
+79 AIISEGKDQEQTIRL

-105 VYDQDGLLISSE
+105 VYDQNGLLVSSE

-177 FVDADKTITIGF
+177 FVNSDKTITIGF
-189 EKTKTHEDDI
+189 EKTETSEDDI
-199 TVEEVKT
+199 TVEEVKA
-206 EDKKDTQEDLSDNL
+206 EDKKDTQEDLADDL
-220 TVNDEKSEDGEAGS
+220 TVNDEKSEDGKADGEKD
-234 EEGKTDKAKDDL
+234 KTENDL
-246 SDDLT
+246 SGDLT
-251 VNDTA
+251 VNDTVEDVDKAADA
-256 EDAEGAGENTGAE
+256 EDTEN
-269 GEGAEA
+269 EGAEA
-275 GSENGTA
+275 GSESA
-282 EDNADAVD
+282 EDDAD

-296 DLTVNDDIGIDGSSS
+296 DLTVNDDIGIDGSDD
-311 EEKAVVDGEEGD
+311 EEKAVVDGEEGSGLESGEAGTVD
-323 GNTESLEDEADSSA
+323 GEDKNESVVLDGETSFIDDN
-337 TTGNEDEDELLNDS
+337 GNE
-351 DISTELVTGDEIDE
+351 ISTELVTGQEIDE
-365 EKELAADEAKSDTE
+365 AAETAADEDYYETE
-379 DNIADE
+379 NVVPTR
-385 EGYPSCASYVYKTE
+385 EGYP
-399 AVAKKDKYFDI
+399 DG
-410 NTYSE
+410 YSE
-415 YEDTNIEVVS
+415 VLSTETVAQKDAYFTAESYHKYDNTTVTVISADEFNPETWTDGDTFEIQYKEVM
-425 VDGNTDQ
+425 
-432 QTWNDD
+432 NDD
-438 DSFTVIY
+438 
-445 KESLKDNPD
+445 PD
-454 YYWNKEV
+454 YFWYDDV
-461 KFVVVEDADM
+461 TYVVVEDPEK
-471 ATAKS
+471 ATVKS
-476 SECDNILPDW
+476 AECDKIIPDW
-486 APIGDADGVGVPELA
+486 VPDNSVLGVPKLA
-501 GTVLQGKTYNV
+501 GTVIPGLTYTV
-512 LVNDTSWNPDVV
+512 QKDDQTWSLGSVA
-524 TNGYDISRFR
+524 NGYDTGRFR
-534 MSTTGDLGDF
+534 TTVEDDGGF
-544 DVSKPGSYTL
+544 DISKTGSYTV
-554 RYVVSYFTLP
+554 RYQVSYFLLKGYT
-564 KYRWYVDTTINVI
+564 WYVDTTINVVDEI
-577 DHIDGHRIKVLND
+577 SANSRIEVLND
-590 SIDVRMNGERLEY
+590 SLKVTSNGQLIEY
-603 GELYASEQSNVTF
+603 GQLFQTNESEVTF
-616 TVQVSNANTFNE
+616 TVEAQNE
-628 INPIVKVLN
+628 IMYNEIAPVVKIMNADGEAKDILPTSESN
-637 GAGEENPEAVN
+637 G
-648 FTTADSDSGKI
+648 I
-659 YTYNVNLKDDEY
+659 YTYTITNLSDGDVV
-671 ITIDDTNNICTFAL
+671 TIDDTANSCTFL
-685 GQSYFGA
+685 MGKGYSGA
-692 WYPIKDNYITK
+692 WKNVTEVDINKDNIS
-703 DDINEIEQTY
+703 DIEELLHTVNKSDVEDISTY
-713 GNVNT
+713 
-718 PPEDEGDIVAYASG
+718 AASS
-732 TNTKNFGTIGV
+732 KSF
-743 GQAHGANV
+743 
-751 GIGAVGYR
+751 GAVGVGYDVTSEASNAYNGGGHINGVSVKINSTGR
-759 TVMLGITSSGQ
+759 TNIYN
-770 TAIAKWV
+770 WV
-777 SGLTNTYDAANMK
+777 KGLSNTYDSATLAK
-790 HFKAWLNTRQLI
+790 FKTWLSNLEIDAGCVSSSNQ
-802 CADCTT
+802 
-808 WGEGQHAGW
+808 AGW
-817 YASDQ
+817 HDKNDYAWY
-822 FPFTITATATYN
+822 ITGKADYDT
-834 SSTNKLTVKL
+834 STKKLTVTLTADGNTYQTDNYQHLQGDDSFTGAAGSCTITINKRMTNQDWCSRWYRISMTAQFSLYNSKGTKIKTISLKDSDTDVAAKTAKITGL
-844 DAVGNASMSG
+844 DPGKYTLKETYACRGCVINETTYPITLSKTNPNWSPSKSTEKTGISG
-854 NYQKLAGDNSFTGT
+854 NY
-868 SGYSITIRKRLVNE
+868 I
-882 EWAAKFYRVRLNTKF
+882 
-897 TIYRYTNSAWKEQ
+897 
-910 KTVTLSGA
+910 
-918 TRDSVSVEGLQKGK
+918 
-932 YKVVEETNSNGC
+932 
-944 VLNHDKYIF
+944 
-953 YLNESNP
+953 
-960 SWQTGDDV
+960 
-968 ESGSVTENVSGTYV
+968 
-982 LNYTQY
+982 LNYNY
-988 YHGIVLKKENDEGKP
+988 YYAGIVLKKLDGSTNEP
-1003 LSKAYF
+1003 LAGAYF
-1009 KIEYKPNSTSSPE
+1009 KIEYKPNSTSSAE
-1022 ATWYAKTDTNGEII
+1022 ATWYARTDSNGEII
-1036 LDNKHIQTNYTLP
+1036 LDNKHIYSSYTLP
-1049 NGTKVKSSEA
+1049 SGKTVSSDKA
-1059 PLNAADDP
+1059 PLNAAGDA
-1067 VLPPGCLTITEV
+1067 VLPIGCLTITEV
-1079 EAPDGYQL
+1079 QAPDGYKL
-1087 SSKSVTVSLKAV
+1087 DKTPVTVGLKAV
-1099 DNETRTLLYN
+1099 DDRTRVLTYN
-1109 VPTFVNTPD
+1109 VPTFRNTPG

-1140 LYINTQFKIYSD
+1140 LYINTQFKIYTN
-1152 YDTTTKTCSGLVKTV
+1152 YDSTTKTCSGLVKTV
-1167 AVSANNTDDTSYSV
+1167 AVSANNTDDTTYSV
-1181 LVEGLKPGRY
+1181 MVEGLKPGRY

-1206 NTYYFDITAGKKT
+1206 NTYYFDIIAGKTINK
-1219 SSFTNVETGNS
+1219 FTNVETGNS

-1272 GYNPMYTWYFK
+1272 GYNPMYTWYFE

-1292 DSDHYVSNFNG
+1292 DSNHYVSNFNG
-1303 SWSDDPLKLDD
+1303 NWSDDPLKLDD

-1326 TEVEAPAGY
+1326 TEVKAPAGY

-1368 IEYPDGWNVDLMTK
+1368 IEYPDGWYVDLMTK

-1400 SDRNCNNLI
+1400 RDRNCNNLI
-1409 TRLKSGRDGY
+1409 ATLISGSNGY
-1419 TGTYRMEFDGDVNS
+1419 TGTYRMELDGDVNS

-1438 REIKAPEGYQEN
+1438 REIEAPEGYQRN
-1450 DTIYPLTLTKAND
+1450 DTIYHLTLTKAND
-1463 NGQTRIFGENGI
+1463 DGQTRMFGENGI

-1496 KVDGDGHPVEGAVFR
+1496 KVDGNGKPVEGVVFKI
-1511 VYNANNNPIAEL
+1511 YDEAGDMIDQL
-1523 TTNADGYSD
+1523 TTNSNGYTD
-1532 IKGVQQIEGDVDSYT
+1532 INDVQQIEGDIDSYT

-1553 SAPAGYIFDSTKRYT
+1553 SAPAGYIFDSTKKYT
-1568 LTWNHST
+1568 LTWNRSA

-1593 GDTGIVNLTPTA
+1593 GDKGIVNLTPTA
-1605 TPTPVITQ
+1605 TPTPIITQ
-1613 PATPTPSDSPTPTPT
+1613 PVTPPPSNTPTPTPT
-1628 KKPTPTPSDKP
+1628 S
-1639 TPTPTDKPTPT
+1639 
-1650 PSDKPTPTPTDKPT
+1650 
-1664 PTPTDKPTP
+1664 
-1673 TPSDKPTPTP
+1673 
-1683 SETPTPTPTN
+1683 TPTPTPTN
-1693 TPTPTPTNTPTPTPT
+1693 TPTPTPT
-1708 NTPTPT
+1708 
-1714 STPIPTPTD
+1714 PTD
-1723 EPPTPGNGYVY
+1723 EPPAPGTGYVY

-1780 QLPNNAYQTAV
+1780 QLPNNAYQAAV
-1791 ANDYEDTNRA
+1791 ANDYEDTGRA
-1801 VVDETAI
+1801 VVDETTI
-1808 APLSDT
+1808 APLDDAIATDETSDE
-1814 PDDTAYDVTDMDDVD
+1814 TAYTDMEDVD
-1829 STSDNISDDVANT
+1829 TTSDNISDDVVNT

-1856 DYSDSSDEVIDD
+1856 DYSDSSDEVIDN

-1956 VEYIDDFNGNSDNVK
+1956 VEYIDDFNGNADNVK

-2082 LKFVKESETATN
+2082 LKFVKESETATK
-2094 NKSENFS
+2094 NKGESFS

-2177 YTQKWF
+2177 YTKKWY

-2242 R
+2242 K

>member
-21 PVLSSYTAFASDN
+21 PVLSSYTAYASDD

-45 TVSQTFTLGDDSDDS
+45 TVSQTFTLGDDNDDS

-79 AIIAEGRDQEQTIRL
+79 AIIAEGKDQEQTIRL

-177 FVDADKTITIGF
+177 FVNADKTITIGF
-189 EKTKTHEDDI
+189 EKTETPEDDI

-206 EDKKDTQEDLSDNL
+206 EDKKDTQEDLADDL
-220 TVNDEKSEDGEAGS
+220 TVNDEKSEDGETDG
-234 EEGKTDKAKDDL
+234 EEDKTENDL
-246 SDDLT
+246 SGDLT
-251 VNDTA
+251 VNDTVEDVDKTA
-256 EDAEGAGENTGAE
+256 DAEGTGTETE
-269 GEGAEA
+269 GTEA
-275 GSENGTA
+275 GSETA
-282 EDNADAVD
+282 EDDAD

-296 DLTVNDDIGIDGSSS
+296 GLTVNDDIGIDGSSS
-311 EEKAVVDGEEGD
+311 EDKAVVDGEEGD
-323 GNTESLEDEADSSA
+323 ELENGEAGTVDSEDKNESVVLDGETSFIDDN
-337 TTGNEDEDELLNDS
+337 GNE
-351 DISTELVTGDEIDE
+351 ISTELVTGQEIDE
-365 EKELAADEAKSDTE
+365 AAETAADEDYYETE
-379 DNIADE
+379 KAVPTR
-385 EGYPSCASYVYKTE
+385 EGYP
-399 AVAKKDKYFDI
+399 DG
-410 NTYSE
+410 YSE
-415 YEDTNIEVVS
+415 VLSTETVAQKDTYFTAESYHKYDNTTVTVISADEFNPETWTDGDTFEIQYKEVM
-425 VDGNTDQ
+425 
-432 QTWNDD
+432 NDD
-438 DSFTVIY
+438 
-445 KESLKDNPD
+445 PD
-454 YYWNKEV
+454 YFWYDDV
-461 KFVVVEDADM
+461 TYVVVEDPEK
-471 ATAKS
+471 ATVKS
-476 SECDNILPDW
+476 AECDKIIPDW
-486 APIGDADGVGVPELA
+486 VPDNSVLGVPKLA
-501 GTVLQGKTYNV
+501 GTVMPGLTYTV
-512 LVNDTSWNPDVV
+512 QKDDQTWSLGSVA
-524 TNGYDISRFR
+524 NGYDTGRFR
-534 MSTTGDLGDF
+534 TTVEDDGGF
-544 DVSKPGSYTL
+544 DISKTGSYTV
-554 RYVVSYFTLP
+554 RYQVSYFLLKGYT
-564 KYRWYVDTTINVI
+564 WYVDTTINVVNEI
-577 DHIDGHRIKVLND
+577 SANSRIEVLND
-590 SIDVRMNGERLEY
+590 SLKVTSNGQLIEY
-603 GELYASEQSNVTF
+603 GQLFQTNESDVTF
-616 TVQVSNANTFNE
+616 TVEAQNE
-628 INPIVKVLN
+628 IMYNEIAPVVKIMNADGEAKDILPISESN
-637 GAGEENPEAVN
+637 G
-648 FTTADSDSGKI
+648 I
-659 YTYNVNLKDDEY
+659 YTYTITNLSDGDVV
-671 ITIDDTNNICTFAL
+671 TIDDTANSCTFL
-685 GQSYFGA
+685 MGKGYSGA
-692 WYPIKDNYITK
+692 WKNVTEVDVNKDNIS
-703 DDINEIEQTY
+703 DIEELLHTVNKSDVEDISTY
-713 GNVNT
+713 
-718 PPEDEGDIVAYASG
+718 AASS
-732 TNTKNFGTIGV
+732 KSF
-743 GQAHGANV
+743 
-751 GIGAVGYR
+751 GAVGVGYDVTSEASNAYNGGGHINGVSVKINSTGR
-759 TVMLGITSSGQ
+759 TNIYN
-770 TAIAKWV
+770 WV
-777 SGLTNTYDAANMK
+777 KGLNHTYDSATLAR
-790 HFKAWLNTRQLI
+790 FKTWLSDLEIDAGCVSSSNQ
-802 CADCTT
+802 
-808 WGEGQHAGW
+808 AGW
-817 YASDQ
+817 HDKNDYAWY
-822 FPFTITATATYN
+822 ITGKADYDT
-834 SSTNKLTVKL
+834 STKKLTVTLTADGNTYQTDNYQHLQGDDSFTGAAGSCTITINKRMTNQDWCSRWYRISMTAQFSLYNSKGTKIKTISLKDSDTDVTAKTAKITGL
-844 DAVGNASMSG
+844 DPGKYTLKETYACRGCVINETTYPITLSKTNPNWSPSKSTEKTGISG
-854 NYQKLAGDNSFTGT
+854 NY
-868 SGYSITIRKRLVNE
+868 I
-882 EWAAKFYRVRLNTKF
+882 
-897 TIYRYTNSAWKEQ
+897 
-910 KTVTLSGA
+910 
-918 TRDSVSVEGLQKGK
+918 
-932 YKVVEETNSNGC
+932 
-944 VLNHDKYIF
+944 
-953 YLNESNP
+953 
-960 SWQTGDDV
+960 
-968 ESGSVTENVSGTYV
+968 
-982 LNYTQY
+982 LNYNY
-988 YHGIVLKKENDEGKP
+988 YYAGIVLKKLDGSTNEP
-1003 LSKAYF
+1003 LAGAYF
-1009 KIEYKPNSTSSPE
+1009 KIEYKPNSTSSAE
-1022 ATWYAKTDTNGEII
+1022 ATWYARTDSNGEII
-1036 LDNKHIQTNYTLP
+1036 LDNKHIYSSYTLP
-1049 NGTKVKSSEA
+1049 SGKTVSSDKA
-1059 PLNAADDP
+1059 PLNAAGDA
-1067 VLPPGCLTITEV
+1067 VLPIGCLTITEV
-1079 EAPDGYQL
+1079 EAPDGYKL
-1087 SSKSVTVSLKAV
+1087 DKTPVTVGLKAV
-1099 DNETRTLLYN
+1099 NDTTRVLTYN
-1109 VPTFVNTPD
+1109 VPTFKNTPG

-1152 YDTTTKTCSGLVKTV
+1152 YDTATKTCSGLVKTV

-1181 LVEGLKPGRY
+1181 MVEGLKPGRY

-1206 NTYYFDITAGKKT
+1206 NTYYFDIIAGKTINK
-1219 SSFTNVETGNS
+1219 FTNVETGNS

-1272 GYNPMYTWYFK
+1272 GYNPMYTWYFE

-1292 DSDHYVSNFNG
+1292 DSNHYVSNFNG

-1326 TEVEAPAGY
+1326 TEVKAPAGY
-1335 KLDTQTHS
+1335 KIDTQTHS

-1409 TRLKSGRDGY
+1409 ARLTSDRDGY

-1438 REIKAPEGYQEN
+1438 REIEEPEGYQRN
-1450 DTIYPLTLTKAND
+1450 DTIYHLTLTKAND
-1463 NGQTRIFGENGI
+1463 DGQTRMFGENGI

-1496 KVDGDGHPVEGAVFR
+1496 KVDGNGKPVEGVVFKI
-1511 VYNANNNPIAEL
+1511 YDEAGDMIDQL
-1523 TTNADGYSD
+1523 TTNSNGYTD
-1532 IKGVQQIEGDVDSYT
+1532 INDVQQIEGDIDSYT

-1553 SAPAGYIFDSTKRYT
+1553 SAPAGYIFDSTKKYT
-1568 LTWNHST
+1568 LTWNRSA
-1575 YEALKNRGDESGE
+1575 YETLKNRGDESGE

-1593 GDTGIVNLTPTA
+1593 GDKGIVNLTPTA
-1605 TPTPVITQ
+1605 TPTPIITQ
-1613 PATPTPSDSPTPTPT
+1613 PVTPPPSNTPTPTPT
-1628 KKPTPTPSDKP
+1628 S
-1639 TPTPTDKPTPT
+1639 
-1650 PSDKPTPTPTDKPT
+1650 
-1664 PTPTDKPTP
+1664 
-1673 TPSDKPTPTP
+1673 
-1683 SETPTPTPTN
+1683 TPTPTPTN
-1693 TPTPTPTNTPTPTPT
+1693 TPTPTPT
-1708 NTPTPT
+1708 
-1714 STPIPTPTD
+1714 PTD
-1723 EPPTPGNGYVY
+1723 EPPAPGTGYVY

-1780 QLPNNAYQTAV
+1780 QLPNNAYQAAV
-1791 ANDYEDTNRA
+1791 ANDYEDTGRA
-1801 VVDETAI
+1801 VVDETTIVPLDDAI
-1808 APLSDT
+1808 ATDETSDE
-1814 PDDTAYDVTDMDDVD
+1814 TAYTDMEDVD
-1829 STSDNISDDVANT
+1829 TTSDNISDDVVST

-1856 DYSDSSDEVIDD
+1856 DYSDSSDEVIDN

-1893 TEIEAPLGH
+1893 TEIEAPFGH

-2082 LKFVKESETATN
+2082 LKFVKESETATK
-2094 NKSENFS
+2094 NKSESFS

-2147 IKVTLPLQLTKDE
+2147 IKITLPLQLTKDE

-2177 YTQKWF
+2177 YTKKWY

-2242 R
+2242 K

>member
-21 PVLSSYTAFASDN
+21 PVLSSYTAYASDD

-45 TVSQTFTLGDDSDDS
+45 TVSQTFTLEDDNDDS

-79 AIIAEGRDQEQTIRL
+79 AIIAEGKDQEQTIRL

-105 VYDQDGLLISSE
+105 VYDQNGLLVSSE
-117 NAAEN
+117 NAAES

-177 FVDADKTITIGF
+177 FVNADKTITIGF
-189 EKTKTHEDDI
+189 EKTETPEDDI

-206 EDKKDTQEDLSDNL
+206 EDKKDTQEDLADDL
-220 TVNDEKSEDGEAGS
+220 TVNDEKSEDGETDG
-234 EEGKTDKAKDDL
+234 EEDKTENDL
-246 SDDLT
+246 SGDLT
-251 VNDTA
+251 VNDTVEDVDKTA
-256 EDAEGAGENTGAE
+256 DAEGTGTETE
-269 GEGAEA
+269 GTEA
-275 GSENGTA
+275 GSETA
-282 EDNADAVD
+282 EDDAD

-311 EEKAVVDGEEGD
+311 EDKAVVDGEEGD
-323 GNTESLEDEADSSA
+323 ELENGEAGTVDSEDKNESVVLDGETSFIDDNGSE
-337 TTGNEDEDELLNDS
+337 
-351 DISTELVTGDEIDE
+351 ISTELVTGQEIDE
-365 EKELAADEAKSDTE
+365 TAETAADEDYYETE
-379 DNIADE
+379 KAVPTR
-385 EGYPSCASYVYKTE
+385 EGYP
-399 AVAKKDKYFDI
+399 DG
-410 NTYSE
+410 YSE
-415 YEDTNIEVVS
+415 VLSTETVAQKDTYFTAESYHKYDNTTVTVISADEFNPETWTDGDTFEIQYKEVM
-425 VDGNTDQ
+425 
-432 QTWNDD
+432 NDD
-438 DSFTVIY
+438 
-445 KESLKDNPD
+445 PD
-454 YYWNKEV
+454 YFWYDDV
-461 KFVVVEDADM
+461 TYVVVEDPEK
-471 ATAKS
+471 ATVKS
-476 SECDNILPDW
+476 AECDKIIPDW
-486 APIGDADGVGVPELA
+486 VPDNSVLGVPKLA
-501 GTVLQGKTYNV
+501 GTVIPGLTYTV
-512 LVNDTSWNPDVV
+512 QKNDQTWSLGSVA
-524 TNGYDISRFR
+524 NGYDTGRFR
-534 MSTTGDLGDF
+534 TTVEDDGGF
-544 DVSKPGSYTL
+544 DISKTGSYTV
-554 RYVVSYFTLP
+554 RYQVSYFLLKGYT
-564 KYRWYVDTTINVI
+564 WYVDTTINVVNEI
-577 DHIDGHRIKVLND
+577 SANSRIEVLND
-590 SIDVRMNGERLEY
+590 SLKVTSNGQLIEY
-603 GELYASEQSNVTF
+603 GQLFQTNESDVTF
-616 TVQVSNANTFNE
+616 TVEAQNE
-628 INPIVKVLN
+628 IMYNEIAPVVKIMNADGEAKDILPISESN
-637 GAGEENPEAVN
+637 G
-648 FTTADSDSGKI
+648 I
-659 YTYNVNLKDDEY
+659 YTYTITNLSDGDVV
-671 ITIDDTNNICTFAL
+671 TIDDTANSCTFL
-685 GQSYFGA
+685 MGKGYSGA
-692 WYPIKDNYITK
+692 WKNVTEVDVNKDNIS
-703 DDINEIEQTY
+703 DIEELLHTVNKSDVEDISTY
-713 GNVNT
+713 
-718 PPEDEGDIVAYASG
+718 AASS
-732 TNTKNFGTIGV
+732 KSF
-743 GQAHGANV
+743 
-751 GIGAVGYR
+751 GAVGVGYDVTSEASNAYNGGGHINGVSVKINSTGR
-759 TVMLGITSSGQ
+759 TNIYN
-770 TAIAKWV
+770 WV
-777 SGLTNTYDAANMK
+777 KGLNHTYDSATLAR
-790 HFKAWLNTRQLI
+790 FKTWLSDLEIDAGCVSSSNQ
-802 CADCTT
+802 
-808 WGEGQHAGW
+808 AGW
-817 YASDQ
+817 HDKNDYAWY
-822 FPFTITATATYN
+822 ITGKADYDT
-834 SSTNKLTVKL
+834 STKKLTVTLTADGNTYQTDNYQHLQGDDSFTGAAGSCTITINKRMTNQDWCSRWYRISMTAQFSLYNSKGTKIKTISLKDSDTDVAAKTAKITGL
-844 DAVGNASMSG
+844 DPGKYTLKETYACRGCVINETTYPITLSKTNPNWSPSKSTEKTGISG
-854 NYQKLAGDNSFTGT
+854 NY
-868 SGYSITIRKRLVNE
+868 I
-882 EWAAKFYRVRLNTKF
+882 
-897 TIYRYTNSAWKEQ
+897 
-910 KTVTLSGA
+910 
-918 TRDSVSVEGLQKGK
+918 
-932 YKVVEETNSNGC
+932 
-944 VLNHDKYIF
+944 
-953 YLNESNP
+953 
-960 SWQTGDDV
+960 
-968 ESGSVTENVSGTYV
+968 
-982 LNYTQY
+982 LNYNY
-988 YHGIVLKKENDEGKP
+988 YYAGIVLKKLDGSTNEP
-1003 LSKAYF
+1003 LAGAYF
-1009 KIEYKPNSTSSPE
+1009 KIEYKPNSTSSAE
-1022 ATWYAKTDTNGEII
+1022 ATWYARTDSNGEII
-1036 LDNKHIQTNYTLP
+1036 LDNKHIYSSYTLP
-1049 NGTKVKSSEA
+1049 SGKTVSSDKA
-1059 PLNAADDP
+1059 PLNAAGDA
-1067 VLPPGCLTITEV
+1067 VLPIGCLTITEV
-1079 EAPDGYQL
+1079 EAPDGYKL
-1087 SSKSVTVSLKAV
+1087 DKTPVTVGLKAV
-1099 DNETRTLLYN
+1099 NDTTRVLTYN
-1109 VPTFVNTPD
+1109 VPTFKNTPG

-1152 YDTTTKTCSGLVKTV
+1152 YDTATKTCSGLVKTV

-1181 LVEGLKPGRY
+1181 MVEGLKPGRY

-1206 NTYYFDITAGKKT
+1206 NTYYFDIIAGKTINK
-1219 SSFTNVETGNS
+1219 FTNVETGNS

-1272 GYNPMYTWYFK
+1272 GYNPMYTWYFE

-1292 DSDHYVSNFNG
+1292 DSNHYVSNFNG
-1303 SWSDDPLKLDD
+1303 NWSDDPLKLDD

-1326 TEVEAPAGY
+1326 TEVKAPAGY
-1335 KLDTQTHS
+1335 KIDTQTHS

-1368 IEYPDGWNVDLMTK
+1368 IEYPDGWDVDLMTK

-1409 TRLKSGRDGY
+1409 ARLTSDRDGY

-1438 REIKAPEGYQEN
+1438 REIEAPEGYQRN

-1463 NGQTRIFGENGI
+1463 DGQTRTFGENGI
-1475 NGLGVYDEKVSEK
+1475 NGIGVYDEKVSEDWK
-1488 WRLRYRVK
+1488 LRYRVK
-1496 KVDGDGHPVEGAVFR
+1496 KVDGDG
-1511 VYNANNNPIAEL
+1511 NPIAGVEFRIYNDSNC
-1523 TTNADGYSD
+1523 TNRIAKLVTGNDGYSD
-1532 IKGVQQIEGDVDSYT
+1532 IKTVDVISTDIDSYT
-1547 LYCKET
+1547 LYCKEY
-1553 SAPAGYIFDSTKRYT
+1553 SAPAGYIFDSTKKYT
-1568 LTWNHST
+1568 LTWNRST
-1575 YEALKNRGDESGE
+1575 YDALKNRGDESGE

-1593 GDTGIVNLTPTA
+1593 GDRGIVNLTPTA
-1605 TPTPVITQ
+1605 SPTPIITQ
-1613 PATPTPSDSPTPTPT
+1613 PVTPTPSNSPTPTPT
-1628 KKPTPTPSDKP
+1628 S
-1639 TPTPTDKPTPT
+1639 
-1650 PSDKPTPTPTDKPT
+1650 
-1664 PTPTDKPTP
+1664 
-1673 TPSDKPTPTP
+1673 
-1683 SETPTPTPTN
+1683 TPTPTPTN
-1693 TPTPTPTNTPTPTPT
+1693 TPTPTPTSTPTPTPT

-1723 EPPTPGNGYVY
+1723 EPPTPGTGYVY

-1770 TEEDGISNHL
+1770 TEENGISNHL

-1791 ANDYEDTNRA
+1791 ANDYDDTGRA
-1801 VVDETAI
+1801 VMDETTVAPLDDAITTDETSDETA
-1808 APLSDT
+1808 
-1814 PDDTAYDVTDMDDVD
+1814 YTDMEDVD
-1829 STSDNISDDVANT
+1829 TTSDNISDDVVNA

-1856 DYSDSSDEVIDD
+1856 DYPDSSDEVSDN

-2094 NKSENFS
+2094 NKSESFS

-2147 IKVTLPLQLTKDE
+2147 IKITLPLQLTKDE

-2177 YTQKWF
+2177 YTKKWY

-2197 LMPMTGSDG
+2197 LMPMTGSNG

>member
-1 MQNLKYKALSIAM
+1 MGFSAL
-14 AVMTAAS
+14 
-21 PVLSSYTAFASDN
+21 
-34 VADSIVVNDDG
+34 
-45 TVSQTFTLGDDSDDS
+45 
-60 SEEKETKFLFLN
+60 
-72 LKTTGGK
+72 
-79 AIIAEGRDQEQTIRL
+79 
-94 DEKQDGSEYID
+94 
-105 VYDQDGLLISSE
+105 
-117 NAAEN
+117 
-122 AYMYV
+122 
-127 YEAEA
+127 
-132 DNIVSVKA
+132 
-140 EADDGYVINLYELV
+140 
-154 DDDTSKPEE
+154 
-163 TGFDEKVTSFMYPT
+163 
-177 FVDADKTITIGF
+177 
-189 EKTKTHEDDI
+189 
-199 TVEEVKT
+199 
-206 EDKKDTQEDLSDNL
+206 
-220 TVNDEKSEDGEAGS
+220 
-234 EEGKTDKAKDDL
+234 
-246 SDDLT
+246 
-251 VNDTA
+251 
-256 EDAEGAGENTGAE
+256 
-269 GEGAEA
+269 
-275 GSENGTA
+275 
-282 EDNADAVD
+282 
-290 ADDKMG
+290 
-296 DLTVNDDIGIDGSSS
+296 
-311 EEKAVVDGEEGD
+311 
-323 GNTESLEDEADSSA
+323 
-337 TTGNEDEDELLNDS
+337 
-351 DISTELVTGDEIDE
+351 
-365 EKELAADEAKSDTE
+365 
-379 DNIADE
+379 
-385 EGYPSCASYVYKTE
+385 
-399 AVAKKDKYFDI
+399 
-410 NTYSE
+410 
-415 YEDTNIEVVS
+415 
-425 VDGNTDQ
+425 
-432 QTWNDD
+432 
-438 DSFTVIY
+438 
-445 KESLKDNPD
+445 
-454 YYWNKEV
+454 
-461 KFVVVEDADM
+461 
-471 ATAKS
+471 
-476 SECDNILPDW
+476 
-486 APIGDADGVGVPELA
+486 
-501 GTVLQGKTYNV
+501 
-512 LVNDTSWNPDVV
+512 
-524 TNGYDISRFR
+524 
-534 MSTTGDLGDF
+534 
-544 DVSKPGSYTL
+544 
-554 RYVVSYFTLP
+554 
-564 KYRWYVDTTINVI
+564 
-577 DHIDGHRIKVLND
+577 
-590 SIDVRMNGERLEY
+590 
-603 GELYASEQSNVTF
+603 
-616 TVQVSNANTFNE
+616 
-628 INPIVKVLN
+628 
-637 GAGEENPEAVN
+637 
-648 FTTADSDSGKI
+648 
-659 YTYNVNLKDDEY
+659 
-671 ITIDDTNNICTFAL
+671 
-685 GQSYFGA
+685 
-692 WYPIKDNYITK
+692 
-703 DDINEIEQTY
+703 
-713 GNVNT
+713 
-718 PPEDEGDIVAYASG
+718 
-732 TNTKNFGTIGV
+732 
-743 GQAHGANV
+743 
-751 GIGAVGYR
+751 
-759 TVMLGITSSGQ
+759 
-770 TAIAKWV
+770 
-777 SGLTNTYDAANMK
+777 
-790 HFKAWLNTRQLI
+790 
-802 CADCTT
+802 
-808 WGEGQHAGW
+808 
-817 YASDQ
+817 
-822 FPFTITATATYN
+822 
-834 SSTNKLTVKL
+834 KL
-844 DAVGNASMSG
+844 D
-854 NYQKLAGDNSFTGT
+854 K
-868 SGYSITIRKRLVNE
+868 
-882 EWAAKFYRVRLNTKF
+882 
-897 TIYRYTNSAWKEQ
+897 
-910 KTVTLSGA
+910 
-918 TRDSVSVEGLQKGK
+918 
-932 YKVVEETNSNGC
+932 
-944 VLNHDKYIF
+944 
-953 YLNESNP
+953 
-960 SWQTGDDV
+960 
-968 ESGSVTENVSGTYV
+968 
-982 LNYTQY
+982 
-988 YHGIVLKKENDEGKP
+988 
-1003 LSKAYF
+1003 
-1009 KIEYKPNSTSSPE
+1009 
-1022 ATWYAKTDTNGEII
+1022 
-1036 LDNKHIQTNYTLP
+1036 LP
-1049 NGTKVKSSEA
+1049 NGKTVPSSEA
-1059 PLNAADDP
+1059 PLNAANDP

-1087 SSKSVTVSLKAV
+1087 NSKPVTVSLKAV

-1109 VPTFVNTPD
+1109 VPTFINTPD

-1152 YDTTTKTCSGLVKTV
+1152 YDTATKTCSGLVKTV

-1181 LVEGLKPGRY
+1181 MVEGLKPGRY

-1206 NTYYFDITAGKKT
+1206 NTYYFDIIAGKTINK
-1219 SSFTNVETGNS
+1219 FTNVETGNS

-1272 GYNPMYTWYFK
+1272 GYNPMYTWYFE

-1292 DSDHYVSNFNG
+1292 DSNHYVSNFNG

-1326 TEVEAPAGY
+1326 TEVKAPAGY
-1335 KLDTQTHS
+1335 KIDTQTHS

-1409 TRLKSGRDGY
+1409 ARLTSDRDGY

-1438 REIKAPEGYQEN
+1438 REIEEPEGYQRN

-1463 NGQTRIFGENGI
+1463 DGQTRMFGENGI
-1475 NGLGVYDEKVSEK
+1475 NGLGVYDEKVSEDWK
-1488 WRLRYRVK
+1488 LRYRVK
-1496 KVDGDGHPVEGAVFR
+1496 KVDGNG
-1511 VYNANNNPIAEL
+1511 NPIAGVEFRIYNDSNC
-1523 TTNADGYSD
+1523 TNRIAKLVTGNDGYSD
-1532 IKGVQQIEGDVDSYT
+1532 IKTVDFISTDTDSYT
-1547 LYCKET
+1547 LYCKEY
-1553 SAPAGYIFDSTKRYT
+1553 SAPAGYIFDSTKKYT
-1568 LTWNHST
+1568 LTWNRST
-1575 YEALKNRGDESGE
+1575 YDALKNRGDESGE

-1593 GDTGIVNLTPTA
+1593 GDKGIVNLTPTA
-1605 TPTPVITQ
+1605 TPTPIITQ
-1613 PATPTPSDSPTPTPT
+1613 PVTPPPSNTPTPTPT
-1628 KKPTPTPSDKP
+1628 S
-1639 TPTPTDKPTPT
+1639 
-1650 PSDKPTPTPTDKPT
+1650 
-1664 PTPTDKPTP
+1664 
-1673 TPSDKPTPTP
+1673 
-1683 SETPTPTPTN
+1683 TPTPTPTN

-1708 NTPTPT
+1708 
-1714 STPIPTPTD
+1714 PIPTPTD
-1723 EPPTPGNGYVY
+1723 EPPTPGTGYVY

-1770 TEEDGISNHL
+1770 TEENGISNHL

-1791 ANDYEDTNRA
+1791 ANDYDDTGRA
-1801 VVDETAI
+1801 VVDETTV
-1808 APLSDT
+1808 APLDDAITTDETSDE
-1814 PDDTAYDVTDMDDVD
+1814 TAYTDMEDVD
-1829 STSDNISDDVANT
+1829 TTSDNISDDVVNT

-1856 DYSDSSDEVIDD
+1856 DYSDSSDEVIDN

-2082 LKFVKESETATN
+2082 LKFVKESETATK
-2094 NKSENFS
+2094 NKSESFS

-2177 YTQKWF
+2177 YTKKWY

-2197 LMPMTGSDG
+2197 LMPMTGSNG

-2242 R
+2242 K

>member
-1 MQNLKYKALSIAM
+1 M
-14 AVMTAAS
+14 
-21 PVLSSYTAFASDN
+21 
-34 VADSIVVNDDG
+34 
-45 TVSQTFTLGDDSDDS
+45 
-60 SEEKETKFLFLN
+60 
-72 LKTTGGK
+72 
-79 AIIAEGRDQEQTIRL
+79 
-94 DEKQDGSEYID
+94 
-105 VYDQDGLLISSE
+105 
-117 NAAEN
+117 
-122 AYMYV
+122 
-127 YEAEA
+127 
-132 DNIVSVKA
+132 
-140 EADDGYVINLYELV
+140 
-154 DDDTSKPEE
+154 
-163 TGFDEKVTSFMYPT
+163 
-177 FVDADKTITIGF
+177 
-189 EKTKTHEDDI
+189 
-199 TVEEVKT
+199 
-206 EDKKDTQEDLSDNL
+206 
-220 TVNDEKSEDGEAGS
+220 
-234 EEGKTDKAKDDL
+234 
-246 SDDLT
+246 
-251 VNDTA
+251 
-256 EDAEGAGENTGAE
+256 
-269 GEGAEA
+269 
-275 GSENGTA
+275 
-282 EDNADAVD
+282 
-290 ADDKMG
+290 
-296 DLTVNDDIGIDGSSS
+296 
-311 EEKAVVDGEEGD
+311 
-323 GNTESLEDEADSSA
+323 
-337 TTGNEDEDELLNDS
+337 
-351 DISTELVTGDEIDE
+351 
-365 EKELAADEAKSDTE
+365 
-379 DNIADE
+379 
-385 EGYPSCASYVYKTE
+385 
-399 AVAKKDKYFDI
+399 
-410 NTYSE
+410 
-415 YEDTNIEVVS
+415 
-425 VDGNTDQ
+425 
-432 QTWNDD
+432 
-438 DSFTVIY
+438 
-445 KESLKDNPD
+445 
-454 YYWNKEV
+454 
-461 KFVVVEDADM
+461 
-471 ATAKS
+471 
-476 SECDNILPDW
+476 
-486 APIGDADGVGVPELA
+486 
-501 GTVLQGKTYNV
+501 
-512 LVNDTSWNPDVV
+512 
-524 TNGYDISRFR
+524 
-534 MSTTGDLGDF
+534 
-544 DVSKPGSYTL
+544 
-554 RYVVSYFTLP
+554 
-564 KYRWYVDTTINVI
+564 
-577 DHIDGHRIKVLND
+577 
-590 SIDVRMNGERLEY
+590 
-603 GELYASEQSNVTF
+603 
-616 TVQVSNANTFNE
+616 
-628 INPIVKVLN
+628 
-637 GAGEENPEAVN
+637 
-648 FTTADSDSGKI
+648 
-659 YTYNVNLKDDEY
+659 
-671 ITIDDTNNICTFAL
+671 
-685 GQSYFGA
+685 
-692 WYPIKDNYITK
+692 
-703 DDINEIEQTY
+703 
-713 GNVNT
+713 
-718 PPEDEGDIVAYASG
+718 
-732 TNTKNFGTIGV
+732 KN
-743 GQAHGANV
+743 
-751 GIGAVGYR
+751 
-759 TVMLGITSSGQ
+759 
-770 TAIAKWV
+770 
-777 SGLTNTYDAANMK
+777 
-790 HFKAWLNTRQLI
+790 FKAWLNTYQLI
-802 CADCTT
+802 CADCET
-808 WGEGQHAGW
+808 WGQGQHAGW
-817 YASDQ
+817 YASNQ
-822 FPFTITATATYN
+822 FPFEITATATYN
-834 SSTNKLTVKL
+834 SKTNKLTVRL
-844 DAVGNASMSG
+844 DAVGNAALSG
-854 NYQKLAGDNSFTGT
+854 NYQKLTGDNSFTGT

-897 TIYRYTNSAWKEQ
+897 TIYRYTNNAWKEQ

-918 TRDSVSVEGLQKGK
+918 TRDSVSIEGLQKGK

-968 ESGSVTENVSGTYV
+968 ENDSVTENVSGTYV

-988 YHGIVLKKENDEGKP
+988 YHGIILKKENNEGIP
-1003 LSKAYF
+1003 LSGAYF

-1036 LDNKHIQTNYTLP
+1036 LDNKHIYTKYKLP
-1049 NGTKVKSSEA
+1049 NGKTVPSSEA
-1059 PLNAADDP
+1059 PLNAANDP

-1087 SSKSVTVSLKAV
+1087 NSKPVTVSLKAV

-1109 VPTFVNTPD
+1109 VPTFINTPD

-1152 YDTTTKTCSGLVKTV
+1152 YDTATKTCSGLVKTV

-1181 LVEGLKPGRY
+1181 MVEGLKPGRY

-1206 NTYYFDITAGKKT
+1206 NTYYFDIIAGKTINK
-1219 SSFTNVETGNS
+1219 FTNVETGNS

-1272 GYNPMYTWYFK
+1272 GYNPMYTWYFE

-1292 DSDHYVSNFNG
+1292 DSNHYVSNFNG

-1326 TEVEAPAGY
+1326 TEVKAPAGY
-1335 KLDTQTHS
+1335 KIDTQTHS

-1409 TRLKSGRDGY
+1409 ARLTSDRDGY

-1438 REIKAPEGYQEN
+1438 REIEAPEGYQRN
-1450 DTIYPLTLTKAND
+1450 DTIYHLTLTKAND
-1463 NGQTRIFGENGI
+1463 DGQTRTFGENGI

-1496 KVDGDGHPVEGAVFR
+1496 KVDGNGKPIEGVVFR
-1511 VYNANNNPIAEL
+1511 VYYDSDCMNRAATL

-1532 IKGVQQIEGDVDSYT
+1532 IAEIQQIEGNVDSYT
-1547 LYCKET
+1547 LYCKEYR
-1553 SAPAGYIFDSTKRYT
+1553 APAGYIFDSTKKYT
-1568 LTWNHST
+1568 LTWNRST
-1575 YEALKNRGDESGE
+1575 YDALKNRGDESGE

-1593 GDTGIVNLTPTA
+1593 GDKGIVNLTPTA
-1605 TPTPVITQ
+1605 TPTPIITQ
-1613 PATPTPSDSPTPTPT
+1613 PVTPPPSNTPTPTPT
-1628 KKPTPTPSDKP
+1628 S
-1639 TPTPTDKPTPT
+1639 
-1650 PSDKPTPTPTDKPT
+1650 
-1664 PTPTDKPTP
+1664 
-1673 TPSDKPTPTP
+1673 
-1683 SETPTPTPTN
+1683 TPTPTPTN
-1693 TPTPTPTNTPTPTPT
+1693 TPTPTPTSTPTPTPT

-1714 STPIPTPTD
+1714 PTSTPTPTPTD
-1723 EPPTPGNGYVY
+1723 EPPTPGTGYVY

-1770 TEEDGISNHL
+1770 TEENGISNHL
-1780 QLPNNAYQTAV
+1780 QLPNNAYQAAV
-1791 ANDYEDTNRA
+1791 ANDYEDTGRA
-1801 VVDETAI
+1801 VVDETTI
-1808 APLSDT
+1808 APLDDAIATDETSDE
-1814 PDDTAYDVTDMDDVD
+1814 TAYTDMEDVD
-1829 STSDNISDDVANT
+1829 TTSDNISDDVVNT

-1856 DYSDSSDEVIDD
+1856 DYSDSSDEVIDN

-2082 LKFVKESETATN
+2082 LKFVKESETATK
-2094 NKSENFS
+2094 NKSESFS

-2177 YTQKWF
+2177 YTKKWY

>member
-21 PVLSSYTAFASDN
+21 PVLSSYTAYASDN
-34 VADSIVVNDDG
+34 VTDNIVVNDDG
-45 TVSQTFTLGDDSDDS
+45 TVSQTFNLGDDNDDS

-79 AIIAEGRDQEQTIRL
+79 AIITEGKDQEQTIRL

-105 VYDQDGLLISSE
+105 VYDQNGLLVSSE
-117 NAAEN
+117 NAAES

-154 DDDTSKPEE
+154 DDDTSKSEE

-177 FVDADKTITIGF
+177 FVNADKTITIGF
-189 EKTKTHEDDI
+189 EKTETPEDDI
-199 TVEEVKT
+199 TVEEIKA
-206 EDKKDTQEDLSDNL
+206 EDKKDTQEDLADDM
-220 TVNDEKSEDGEAGS
+220 TVNDEKSEDGKADGEKD
-234 EEGKTDKAKDDL
+234 KTENDL
-246 SDDLT
+246 SGDLT
-251 VNDTA
+251 VNDTVEDVDKA
-256 EDAEGAGENTGAE
+256 ADAEGTGTETE
-269 GEGAEA
+269 GTEA
-275 GSENGTA
+275 GSETA
-282 EDNADAVD
+282 EDDAD

-311 EEKAVVDGEEGD
+311 EDKAVVDGEEGD
-323 GNTESLEDEADSSA
+323 ELENGEAGTVDSEDKNESVVLDGETSFIDDN
-337 TTGNEDEDELLNDS
+337 GNE
-351 DISTELVTGDEIDE
+351 ISTELVTGQEIDE
-365 EKELAADEAKSDTE
+365 AAETAADEDYYETE
-379 DNIADE
+379 KAVPTR
-385 EGYPSCASYVYKTE
+385 EGYP
-399 AVAKKDKYFDI
+399 DG
-410 NTYSE
+410 YSE
-415 YEDTNIEVVS
+415 VLSTETVAQKDTYFTAESYHKYDNTTVTVISADEFNPETWTDGDTFEIQYKEVM
-425 VDGNTDQ
+425 
-432 QTWNDD
+432 NDD
-438 DSFTVIY
+438 
-445 KESLKDNPD
+445 PD
-454 YYWNKEV
+454 YFWYDDV
-461 KFVVVEDADM
+461 TYVVVEDPEK
-471 ATAKS
+471 ATVKS
-476 SECDNILPDW
+476 AECDKIIPDW
-486 APIGDADGVGVPELA
+486 VPDNSVLGVPKLA
-501 GTVLQGKTYNV
+501 GTVIPGLTYTV
-512 LVNDTSWNPDVV
+512 QKNDQTWSLGSVA
-524 TNGYDISRFR
+524 NGYDTGRFR
-534 MSTTGDLGDF
+534 TTVEDDGGF
-544 DVSKPGSYTL
+544 DISKTGSYTV
-554 RYVVSYFTLP
+554 RYQVSYFLLKGYT
-564 KYRWYVDTTINVI
+564 WYVDTTINVVDEI
-577 DHIDGHRIKVLND
+577 SANSRIEVLND
-590 SIDVRMNGERLEY
+590 SLKVTSNGQLIEY
-603 GELYASEQSNVTF
+603 GQLFQTNESEVTF
-616 TVQVSNANTFNE
+616 TVEAQNE
-628 INPIVKVLN
+628 IMYNEIAPVVKIMNADGEAKDILPTSESN
-637 GAGEENPEAVN
+637 G
-648 FTTADSDSGKI
+648 I
-659 YTYNVNLKDDEY
+659 YTYTITNLSDGDVV
-671 ITIDDTNNICTFAL
+671 TIDDTANSCTFL
-685 GQSYFGA
+685 MGKGYSGA
-692 WYPIKDNYITK
+692 WKNVTEVDINKDNIS
-703 DDINEIEQTY
+703 DIEELLHTVNKSDVEDISTY
-713 GNVNT
+713 
-718 PPEDEGDIVAYASG
+718 AASS
-732 TNTKNFGTIGV
+732 KSF
-743 GQAHGANV
+743 
-751 GIGAVGYR
+751 GAVGVGYDVTSEASNAYNGGGHINGVSVKINSTGR
-759 TVMLGITSSGQ
+759 TNIYN
-770 TAIAKWV
+770 WV
-777 SGLTNTYDAANMK
+777 KGLSNTYDSATLAK
-790 HFKAWLNTRQLI
+790 FKTWLSNLEIDAGCVSSSNQ
-802 CADCTT
+802 
-808 WGEGQHAGW
+808 AGW
-817 YASDQ
+817 HDKNDYAWY
-822 FPFTITATATYN
+822 ITGKADYDT
-834 SSTNKLTVKL
+834 STKKLTVTLTADGNTYQTDNYQHLQGDDSFTGAAGSCTITINKRMTNQDWCSRWYRISMTAQFSLYNSKGTKIKTISLKDSDTDVTAKTAKITGL
-844 DAVGNASMSG
+844 DPGKYTLKETYACRGCVINETTYPITLSKTNPNWSPSKSTEKTGISG
-854 NYQKLAGDNSFTGT
+854 NY
-868 SGYSITIRKRLVNE
+868 I
-882 EWAAKFYRVRLNTKF
+882 
-897 TIYRYTNSAWKEQ
+897 
-910 KTVTLSGA
+910 
-918 TRDSVSVEGLQKGK
+918 
-932 YKVVEETNSNGC
+932 
-944 VLNHDKYIF
+944 
-953 YLNESNP
+953 
-960 SWQTGDDV
+960 
-968 ESGSVTENVSGTYV
+968 
-982 LNYTQY
+982 LNYNY
-988 YHGIVLKKENDEGKP
+988 YYAGIVLKKLDGSTNEP
-1003 LSKAYF
+1003 LAGAYF
-1009 KIEYKPNSTSSPE
+1009 KIEYKPNSTSSAE
-1022 ATWYAKTDTNGEII
+1022 ATWYARTDSNGEII
-1036 LDNKHIQTNYTLP
+1036 LDNKHIYSSYTLP
-1049 NGTKVKSSEA
+1049 SGKTVSSDKA
-1059 PLNAADDP
+1059 PLNAAGDA
-1067 VLPPGCLTITEV
+1067 VLPIGCLTITEV
-1079 EAPDGYQL
+1079 QAPDGYKL
-1087 SSKSVTVSLKAV
+1087 DKTPVTVGLKAV
-1099 DNETRTLLYN
+1099 DDRTRVLTYN
-1109 VPTFVNTPD
+1109 VPTFRNTPG

-1140 LYINTQFKIYSD
+1140 LYINTQFKIYTN
-1152 YDTTTKTCSGLVKTV
+1152 YDSTTKTCSGLVKTV

-1181 LVEGLKPGRY
+1181 MVEGLKPGRY

-1206 NTYYFDITAGKKT
+1206 NTYYFDIIAGKTINK
-1219 SSFTNVETGNS
+1219 FTNVETGNS

-1272 GYNPMYTWYFK
+1272 GYNPMYTWYFE

-1292 DSDHYVSNFNG
+1292 DSNHYVSNFNG
-1303 SWSDDPLKLDD
+1303 NWSDDPLKLDD

-1326 TEVEAPAGY
+1326 TEVKAPAGY
-1335 KLDTQTHS
+1335 KIDTQTHS

-1409 TRLKSGRDGY
+1409 ARLTSDRDGY

-1438 REIKAPEGYQEN
+1438 REIEAPEGYQRN
-1450 DTIYPLTLTKAND
+1450 DTIYHLTLTKAND
-1463 NGQTRIFGENGI
+1463 DGQTRMFGENGI

-1496 KVDGDGHPVEGAVFR
+1496 KVDGNGKPVEGVVFKI
-1511 VYNANNNPIAEL
+1511 YDEAGDMIDQL
-1523 TTNADGYSD
+1523 TTNSNGYTD
-1532 IKGVQQIEGDVDSYT
+1532 INDVQQIEGDIDSYT

-1553 SAPAGYIFDSTKRYT
+1553 SAPAGYIFDSTKKYT
-1568 LTWNHST
+1568 LTWNRSA
-1575 YEALKNRGDESGE
+1575 YEALKDRGDESGE

-1593 GDTGIVNLTPTA
+1593 GDRGIVNLTPTA
-1605 TPTPVITQ
+1605 SPTPVITQPVTPTPSNSPTPTPTSTPTPTPTNTPTPTPVITQ
-1613 PATPTPSDSPTPTPT
+1613 PVTPPPSNSPTPTPT
-1628 KKPTPTPSDKP
+1628 S
-1639 TPTPTDKPTPT
+1639 
-1650 PSDKPTPTPTDKPT
+1650 
-1664 PTPTDKPTP
+1664 
-1673 TPSDKPTPTP
+1673 
-1683 SETPTPTPTN
+1683 TPTPTPTN
-1693 TPTPTPTNTPTPTPT
+1693 TPTPTPTSTPTPTPTNTPTPTPT

-1723 EPPTPGNGYVY
+1723 EPPTPGTGYVY

-1770 TEEDGISNHL
+1770 TEENGISNHL

-1791 ANDYEDTNRA
+1791 ANDYEDTDRA
-1801 VVDETAI
+1801 VVDETTI
-1808 APLSDT
+1808 APL
-1814 PDDTAYDVTDMDDVD
+1814 DDTIATDETSDDMEDVD
-1829 STSDNISDDVANT
+1829 TTSDNISDDVVNT

-1856 DYSDSSDEVIDD
+1856 DYSDSSDEVIDN

-2040 ADAQNGSTV
+2040 ADVQNGSTV

-2082 LKFVKESETATN
+2082 LKFVKESETATK
-2094 NKSENFS
+2094 NKSESFS

-2177 YTQKWF
+2177 YTKKWY

>member
-21 PVLSSYTAFASDN
+21 PVLSSYTAYASND
-34 VADSIVVNDDG
+34 VTDSIVVNDDG

-79 AIIAEGRDQEQTIRL
+79 AIIAEGKDQEQTIRL

-105 VYDQDGLLISSE
+105 VYDQNGLLVSSE

-163 TGFDEKVTSFMYPT
+163 TGFNEKVTSFMYPT
-177 FVDADKTITIGF
+177 FVNADKTITIGF
-189 EKTKTHEDDI
+189 EKTETPEDDI
-199 TVEEVKT
+199 TVEEIKT
-206 EDKKDTQEDLSDNL
+206 EDKKDTQEDLADDM
-220 TVNDEKSEDGEAGS
+220 TVNDEKSEDGKADGEKD
-234 EEGKTDKAKDDL
+234 KTENDL
-246 SDDLT
+246 SGDLT

-256 EDAEGAGENTGAE
+256 EDADKAADAEDTETEGD
-269 GEGAEA
+269 EA
-275 GSENGTA
+275 GSETA
-282 EDNADAVD
+282 ENDAD

-323 GNTESLEDEADSSA
+323 GLESDEAGAVDGEDENESVVLDGETSFIDDN
-337 TTGNEDEDELLNDS
+337 GNE
-351 DISTELVTGDEIDE
+351 ISTELVTGQEIDE
-365 EKELAADEAKSDTE
+365 AAETAADEDYYETE
-379 DNIADE
+379 NAVPTR
-385 EGYPSCASYVYKTE
+385 EGYP
-399 AVAKKDKYFDI
+399 DG
-410 NTYSE
+410 YSE
-415 YEDTNIEVVS
+415 VLSTETVAQKDTYFTAESYHKYDNTTVTVISADEFNPETWTDGDTFEIQYKEVM
-425 VDGNTDQ
+425 
-432 QTWNDD
+432 NDD
-438 DSFTVIY
+438 
-445 KESLKDNPD
+445 PD
-454 YYWNKEV
+454 YFWYDDV
-461 KFVVVEDADM
+461 TYVVVEDPEK
-471 ATAKS
+471 ATVKS
-476 SECDNILPDW
+476 AECDKIIPDW
-486 APIGDADGVGVPELA
+486 VPDNSVLGVPKLA
-501 GTVLQGKTYNV
+501 GTVIPGLTYTV
-512 LVNDTSWNPDVV
+512 QKNDQTWSLGSVA
-524 TNGYDISRFR
+524 NGYDTGRFR
-534 MSTTGDLGDF
+534 TTVEDDGGF
-544 DVSKPGSYTL
+544 DISKTGSYTV
-554 RYVVSYFTLP
+554 RYQVSYFLLKGYT
-564 KYRWYVDTTINVI
+564 WYVDTTINVVDEI
-577 DHIDGHRIKVLND
+577 SANSRIEVLND
-590 SIDVRMNGERLEY
+590 SLKVTSNGQLIEY
-603 GELYASEQSNVTF
+603 GQLFQTNESEVTF
-616 TVQVSNANTFNE
+616 TVEAQNE
-628 INPIVKVLN
+628 IMYNEIAPVVKIMNADGEAKDILPISESN
-637 GAGEENPEAVN
+637 G
-648 FTTADSDSGKI
+648 I
-659 YTYNVNLKDDEY
+659 YTYTITNLSDGDVV
-671 ITIDDTNNICTFAL
+671 TIDDTANSCTFL
-685 GQSYFGA
+685 MGKGYSGA
-692 WYPIKDNYITK
+692 WKNVAEVDVNKDNIS
-703 DDINEIEQTY
+703 DIEELLHTVNKSDVEDISTY
-713 GNVNT
+713 
-718 PPEDEGDIVAYASG
+718 AASS
-732 TNTKNFGTIGV
+732 KSF
-743 GQAHGANV
+743 
-751 GIGAVGYR
+751 GAVGVGYDVTSEASNAYNGGGHINGVSVKINSTGR
-759 TVMLGITSSGQ
+759 TNIYN
-770 TAIAKWV
+770 WV
-777 SGLTNTYDAANMK
+777 KGLSNTYDSTTLAK
-790 HFKAWLNTRQLI
+790 FKTWLSNLEIDAGCVSSSNQ
-802 CADCTT
+802 
-808 WGEGQHAGW
+808 AGW
-817 YASDQ
+817 HDKNDYAWY
-822 FPFTITATATYN
+822 ITGKADYDT
-834 SSTNKLTVKL
+834 STKKLTVTLTADGNTYQTDNYQHLQGDDSFTGAAGSCTITINKRMTNQDWCSRWYRISMTAQFSLYNSKGTKIKTISLKDSDTDVTAKTAKITGL
-844 DAVGNASMSG
+844 DPGKYTLKETYACRGCVINETTYPITLSKTNPNWSPSKSTEKTGISG
-854 NYQKLAGDNSFTGT
+854 NY
-868 SGYSITIRKRLVNE
+868 I
-882 EWAAKFYRVRLNTKF
+882 
-897 TIYRYTNSAWKEQ
+897 
-910 KTVTLSGA
+910 
-918 TRDSVSVEGLQKGK
+918 
-932 YKVVEETNSNGC
+932 
-944 VLNHDKYIF
+944 
-953 YLNESNP
+953 
-960 SWQTGDDV
+960 
-968 ESGSVTENVSGTYV
+968 
-982 LNYTQY
+982 LNYNY
-988 YHGIVLKKENDEGKP
+988 YYAGIVLKKLDGSTNEP
-1003 LSKAYF
+1003 LAGAYF
-1009 KIEYKPNSTSSPE
+1009 KIEYKPNSTSSAE
-1022 ATWYAKTDTNGEII
+1022 ATWYARTDSNGEII
-1036 LDNKHIQTNYTLP
+1036 LDNKHIYSSYTLP
-1049 NGTKVKSSEA
+1049 SGKTVSSDKA
-1059 PLNAADDP
+1059 PLNAAGDA
-1067 VLPPGCLTITEV
+1067 VLPIGCLTITEV
-1079 EAPDGYQL
+1079 EAPDGYKL
-1087 SSKSVTVSLKAV
+1087 DKTPVTVGLKAV
-1099 DNETRTLLYN
+1099 NDTTRVLTYN
-1109 VPTFVNTPD
+1109 VPTFKNTPG
-1118 TGDFQLNKKIYH
+1118 TGDFQLNKKIYN

-1152 YDTTTKTCSGLVKTV
+1152 YDTATKTCSGLVKTV
-1167 AVSANNTDDTSYSV
+1167 AVSANNTDDTTYSV
-1181 LVEGLKPGRY
+1181 MVEGLKPGRY

-1206 NTYYFDITAGKKT
+1206 NTYYFDIIAGKTINK
-1219 SSFTNVETGNS
+1219 FTNVETGNS

-1272 GYNPMYTWYFK
+1272 GYNPMYTWYFE

-1292 DSDHYVSNFNG
+1292 DSNHYVSNFNG

-1326 TEVEAPAGY
+1326 TEVKAPAGY

-1409 TRLKSGRDGY
+1409 ARLTSDRDGY

-1438 REIKAPEGYQEN
+1438 REIEAPEGYQRN
-1450 DTIYPLTLTKAND
+1450 DTIYHLTLTKAND
-1463 NGQTRIFGENGI
+1463 DGQTRTFGENGI

-1496 KVDGDGHPVEGAVFR
+1496 KVDGNGKPVEGVVFKI
-1511 VYNANNNPIAEL
+1511 YDEAGDMIDQL
-1523 TTNADGYSD
+1523 TTNSNGYTD
-1532 IKGVQQIEGDVDSYT
+1532 INDVQQIEGDIDSYT

-1553 SAPAGYIFDSTKRYT
+1553 SAPAGYIFDSTKKYT
-1568 LTWNHST
+1568 LTWNRSA
-1575 YEALKNRGDESGE
+1575 YEALKDRGDESGE

-1593 GDTGIVNLTPTA
+1593 GDRGIVNLTPTA
-1605 TPTPVITQ
+1605 SPTPVITQ
-1613 PATPTPSDSPTPTPT
+1613 PVTPTPSNSPTPTPT
-1628 KKPTPTPSDKP
+1628 K
-1639 TPTPTDKPTPT
+1639 
-1650 PSDKPTPTPTDKPT
+1650 
-1664 PTPTDKPTP
+1664 KPTP

-1683 SETPTPTPTN
+1683 SETPTPTPTS

-1723 EPPTPGNGYVY
+1723 EPPTPGTGYVY

-1770 TEEDGISNHL
+1770 TEENGISNHL
-1780 QLPNNAYQTAV
+1780 QLPNNAYQAAV
-1791 ANDYEDTNRA
+1791 ANDYEDTSRA
-1801 VVDETAI
+1801 VVDETTI
-1808 APLSDT
+1808 APLDDAITTDETSDET
-1814 PDDTAYDVTDMDDVD
+1814 VYTDMEDVD
-1829 STSDNISDDVANT
+1829 ATSDNISDDVVNA

-1856 DYSDSSDEVIDD
+1856 DYSDSSDEVIDN

-2022 VSTPASYVL
+2022 ISTPASYVL

-2082 LKFVKESETATN
+2082 LKFVKESETATK
-2094 NKSENFS
+2094 NKSESFS

-2147 IKVTLPLQLTKDE
+2147 IKITLPLQLTKDE

-2177 YTQKWF
+2177 YTKKWY

>member
-1 MQNLKYKALSIAM
+1 MGFSAL
-14 AVMTAAS
+14 
-21 PVLSSYTAFASDN
+21 
-34 VADSIVVNDDG
+34 
-45 TVSQTFTLGDDSDDS
+45 
-60 SEEKETKFLFLN
+60 
-72 LKTTGGK
+72 
-79 AIIAEGRDQEQTIRL
+79 
-94 DEKQDGSEYID
+94 
-105 VYDQDGLLISSE
+105 
-117 NAAEN
+117 
-122 AYMYV
+122 
-127 YEAEA
+127 
-132 DNIVSVKA
+132 
-140 EADDGYVINLYELV
+140 
-154 DDDTSKPEE
+154 
-163 TGFDEKVTSFMYPT
+163 
-177 FVDADKTITIGF
+177 
-189 EKTKTHEDDI
+189 
-199 TVEEVKT
+199 
-206 EDKKDTQEDLSDNL
+206 
-220 TVNDEKSEDGEAGS
+220 
-234 EEGKTDKAKDDL
+234 
-246 SDDLT
+246 
-251 VNDTA
+251 
-256 EDAEGAGENTGAE
+256 
-269 GEGAEA
+269 
-275 GSENGTA
+275 
-282 EDNADAVD
+282 
-290 ADDKMG
+290 
-296 DLTVNDDIGIDGSSS
+296 
-311 EEKAVVDGEEGD
+311 
-323 GNTESLEDEADSSA
+323 
-337 TTGNEDEDELLNDS
+337 
-351 DISTELVTGDEIDE
+351 
-365 EKELAADEAKSDTE
+365 
-379 DNIADE
+379 
-385 EGYPSCASYVYKTE
+385 
-399 AVAKKDKYFDI
+399 
-410 NTYSE
+410 
-415 YEDTNIEVVS
+415 
-425 VDGNTDQ
+425 
-432 QTWNDD
+432 
-438 DSFTVIY
+438 
-445 KESLKDNPD
+445 
-454 YYWNKEV
+454 
-461 KFVVVEDADM
+461 
-471 ATAKS
+471 
-476 SECDNILPDW
+476 
-486 APIGDADGVGVPELA
+486 
-501 GTVLQGKTYNV
+501 
-512 LVNDTSWNPDVV
+512 
-524 TNGYDISRFR
+524 
-534 MSTTGDLGDF
+534 
-544 DVSKPGSYTL
+544 
-554 RYVVSYFTLP
+554 
-564 KYRWYVDTTINVI
+564 
-577 DHIDGHRIKVLND
+577 
-590 SIDVRMNGERLEY
+590 
-603 GELYASEQSNVTF
+603 
-616 TVQVSNANTFNE
+616 
-628 INPIVKVLN
+628 
-637 GAGEENPEAVN
+637 
-648 FTTADSDSGKI
+648 
-659 YTYNVNLKDDEY
+659 
-671 ITIDDTNNICTFAL
+671 
-685 GQSYFGA
+685 
-692 WYPIKDNYITK
+692 
-703 DDINEIEQTY
+703 
-713 GNVNT
+713 
-718 PPEDEGDIVAYASG
+718 
-732 TNTKNFGTIGV
+732 
-743 GQAHGANV
+743 
-751 GIGAVGYR
+751 
-759 TVMLGITSSGQ
+759 
-770 TAIAKWV
+770 
-777 SGLTNTYDAANMK
+777 
-790 HFKAWLNTRQLI
+790 
-802 CADCTT
+802 
-808 WGEGQHAGW
+808 
-817 YASDQ
+817 
-822 FPFTITATATYN
+822 
-834 SSTNKLTVKL
+834 KL
-844 DAVGNASMSG
+844 D
-854 NYQKLAGDNSFTGT
+854 K
-868 SGYSITIRKRLVNE
+868 
-882 EWAAKFYRVRLNTKF
+882 
-897 TIYRYTNSAWKEQ
+897 
-910 KTVTLSGA
+910 
-918 TRDSVSVEGLQKGK
+918 
-932 YKVVEETNSNGC
+932 
-944 VLNHDKYIF
+944 
-953 YLNESNP
+953 
-960 SWQTGDDV
+960 
-968 ESGSVTENVSGTYV
+968 
-982 LNYTQY
+982 
-988 YHGIVLKKENDEGKP
+988 
-1003 LSKAYF
+1003 
-1009 KIEYKPNSTSSPE
+1009 
-1022 ATWYAKTDTNGEII
+1022 
-1036 LDNKHIQTNYTLP
+1036 LP
-1049 NGTKVKSSEA
+1049 NGKTVPSSEA
-1059 PLNAADDP
+1059 PLNAANDP

-1087 SSKSVTVSLKAV
+1087 NSKPVTVSLKAV

-1109 VPTFVNTPD
+1109 VPTFINTPD

-1130 PSNFASKTPR
+1130 PSNFASNTPR

-1152 YDTTTKTCSGLVKTV
+1152 YDTATKTCSGLVKTV

-1181 LVEGLKPGRY
+1181 MVEGLKPGRY

-1206 NTYYFDITAGKKT
+1206 NTYYFDIIAGKTINK
-1219 SSFTNVETGNS
+1219 FTNVETGNS

-1272 GYNPMYTWYFK
+1272 GYNPMYTWYFE

-1292 DSDHYVSNFNG
+1292 DSNHYVSNFNG

-1326 TEVEAPAGY
+1326 TEVKAPAGY
-1335 KLDTQTHS
+1335 KIDTQTHS

-1409 TRLKSGRDGY
+1409 ARLTSDRDGY

-1438 REIKAPEGYQEN
+1438 REIEEPEGYQRN

-1463 NGQTRIFGENGI
+1463 DGQTRMFGENGI
-1475 NGLGVYDEKVSEK
+1475 NGLGVYDEKVSEDWK
-1488 WRLRYRVK
+1488 LRYRVK
-1496 KVDGDGHPVEGAVFR
+1496 KVDGNG
-1511 VYNANNNPIAEL
+1511 NPIAGVEFRIYNDSNC
-1523 TTNADGYSD
+1523 TNRIAKLVTGNDGYSD
-1532 IKGVQQIEGDVDSYT
+1532 IKTVDFISTDTDSYT
-1547 LYCKET
+1547 LYCKEY
-1553 SAPAGYIFDSTKRYT
+1553 SAPAGYIFDSTKKYT
-1568 LTWNHST
+1568 LTWNRST
-1575 YEALKNRGDESGE
+1575 YDALKNRGDESGE

-1593 GDTGIVNLTPTA
+1593 GDKGIVNLTPTA
-1605 TPTPVITQ
+1605 TPTPIITQ
-1613 PATPTPSDSPTPTPT
+1613 PVTPPPSNTPTPTPT
-1628 KKPTPTPSDKP
+1628 S
-1639 TPTPTDKPTPT
+1639 
-1650 PSDKPTPTPTDKPT
+1650 
-1664 PTPTDKPTP
+1664 
-1673 TPSDKPTPTP
+1673 
-1683 SETPTPTPTN
+1683 TPTPTPTN

-1708 NTPTPT
+1708 
-1714 STPIPTPTD
+1714 PIPTPTD
-1723 EPPTPGNGYVY
+1723 EPPTPGTGYVY

-1770 TEEDGISNHL
+1770 TEENGISNHL

-1791 ANDYEDTNRA
+1791 ANDYDDTGRA
-1801 VVDETAI
+1801 VVDETTV
-1808 APLSDT
+1808 APLDDAITTDETSDE
-1814 PDDTAYDVTDMDDVD
+1814 TAYTDMEDVD
-1829 STSDNISDDVANT
+1829 TTSDNISDDVVNT

-1856 DYSDSSDEVIDD
+1856 DYSDSSDEVIDN

-2082 LKFVKESETATN
+2082 LKFVKESETATK
-2094 NKSENFS
+2094 NKSESFS

-2177 YTQKWF
+2177 YTKKWY

-2197 LMPMTGSDG
+2197 LMPMTGSNG

-2242 R
+2242 K

>member
-21 PVLSSYTAFASDN
+21 PVLSSYTAYASDD

-45 TVSQTFTLGDDSDDS
+45 TVSQTFTLGDDNDDS

-79 AIIAEGRDQEQTIRL
+79 AIIAEGKDQEQTIRL

-177 FVDADKTITIGF
+177 FVNADKTITIGF
-189 EKTKTHEDDI
+189 EKTETPEDDI

-206 EDKKDTQEDLSDNL
+206 EDKKDTQEDLADDL
-220 TVNDEKSEDGEAGS
+220 TVNDEKSEDGKADGEKD
-234 EEGKTDKAKDDL
+234 KTENDL
-246 SDDLT
+246 SGDLT
-251 VNDTA
+251 VNDTVEDVDKAADA
-256 EDAEGAGENTGAE
+256 EDTETEGT
-269 GEGAEA
+269 EA
-275 GSENGTA
+275 GSETA
-282 EDNADAVD
+282 EDDAD

-296 DLTVNDDIGIDGSSS
+296 DLTVNDDIGIDGSSG
-311 EEKAVVDGEEGD
+311 EEKAAVDGEEGD
-323 GNTESLEDEADSSA
+323 ELENGEAGTVDSEDKNESVVLDGETSFIDDN
-337 TTGNEDEDELLNDS
+337 GNE
-351 DISTELVTGDEIDE
+351 ISTELVTGQEIDE
-365 EKELAADEAKSDTE
+365 AAETAADEDYYETE
-379 DNIADE
+379 NAVPTR
-385 EGYPSCASYVYKTE
+385 EGYP
-399 AVAKKDKYFDI
+399 DG
-410 NTYSE
+410 YSE
-415 YEDTNIEVVS
+415 VLSTETVAQKDTYFTAESYHKYDNTTVTVISADEFNPETWTDGDTFEIQYKEVM
-425 VDGNTDQ
+425 
-432 QTWNDD
+432 NDD
-438 DSFTVIY
+438 
-445 KESLKDNPD
+445 PD
-454 YYWNKEV
+454 YFWYDDV
-461 KFVVVEDADM
+461 TYVVVEDPEK
-471 ATAKS
+471 ATVKS
-476 SECDNILPDW
+476 AECDKIIPDW
-486 APIGDADGVGVPELA
+486 VPDNSVLGVPKLA
-501 GTVLQGKTYNV
+501 GTVIPGLTYTV
-512 LVNDTSWNPDVV
+512 QKDDQTWSLGSVA
-524 TNGYDISRFR
+524 NGYDTGRFR
-534 MSTTGDLGDF
+534 TTVEDDGGF
-544 DVSKPGSYTL
+544 DISKTGSYTV
-554 RYVVSYFTLP
+554 RYQVSYFLLKEYT
-564 KYRWYVDTTINVI
+564 WYVDTTINVVDEI
-577 DHIDGHRIKVLND
+577 STNSRIEVLND
-590 SIDVRMNGERLEY
+590 SLKVTSNGQLIEY
-603 GELYASEQSNVTF
+603 GQLFQTKESEVTF
-616 TVQVSNANTFNE
+616 TVEAQNE
-628 INPIVKVLN
+628 IMYNEIAPVVKIMNADGEAKDILPISESN
-637 GAGEENPEAVN
+637 G
-648 FTTADSDSGKI
+648 I
-659 YTYNVNLKDDEY
+659 YTYTITNLSDGDVV
-671 ITIDDTNNICTFAL
+671 TIDDTANSCTFL
-685 GQSYFGA
+685 MGKGYSGA
-692 WYPIKDNYITK
+692 WKNVTEVDVNKDNIS
-703 DDINEIEQTY
+703 DIEELLHTVNKSDVEDISTY
-713 GNVNT
+713 
-718 PPEDEGDIVAYASG
+718 AASS
-732 TNTKNFGTIGV
+732 KSF
-743 GQAHGANV
+743 
-751 GIGAVGYR
+751 GAVGVGYDVTSEASNAYNGGGHINGVSVKINSTGR
-759 TVMLGITSSGQ
+759 TNIYN
-770 TAIAKWV
+770 WV
-777 SGLTNTYDAANMK
+777 KGLSNTYDSATLAR
-790 HFKAWLNTRQLI
+790 FKTWLSDLEIDAGCVSSSNQ
-802 CADCTT
+802 
-808 WGEGQHAGW
+808 AGW
-817 YASDQ
+817 HDKNDYAWY
-822 FPFTITATATYN
+822 ITGKADYDT
-834 SSTNKLTVKL
+834 STKKLTVTLTADGNTYQTDNYQHLQGDDSFTGAAGSCTITINKRMTNQDWCSRWYRISMTAQFSLYNSKGTKIKTISLKDSDTDVTAKTAKITGL
-844 DAVGNASMSG
+844 DPGKYTLKETYACRGCVINETTYPITLSKTNPNWSPSKSTEKTGISG
-854 NYQKLAGDNSFTGT
+854 NY
-868 SGYSITIRKRLVNE
+868 I
-882 EWAAKFYRVRLNTKF
+882 
-897 TIYRYTNSAWKEQ
+897 
-910 KTVTLSGA
+910 
-918 TRDSVSVEGLQKGK
+918 
-932 YKVVEETNSNGC
+932 
-944 VLNHDKYIF
+944 
-953 YLNESNP
+953 
-960 SWQTGDDV
+960 
-968 ESGSVTENVSGTYV
+968 
-982 LNYTQY
+982 LNYNY
-988 YHGIVLKKENDEGKP
+988 YYAGIVLKKLDGSTNEP
-1003 LSKAYF
+1003 LAGAYF
-1009 KIEYKPNSTSSPE
+1009 KIEYKPNSTSSAE
-1022 ATWYAKTDTNGEII
+1022 ATWYARTDSNGEII
-1036 LDNKHIQTNYTLP
+1036 LDNKHIYSSYTLP
-1049 NGTKVKSSEA
+1049 SGKTVSSDKA
-1059 PLNAADDP
+1059 PLNAAGDA
-1067 VLPPGCLTITEV
+1067 VLPIGCLTITEV
-1079 EAPDGYQL
+1079 EAPDGYKL
-1087 SSKSVTVSLKAV
+1087 DKTPVTVGLKAV
-1099 DNETRTLLYN
+1099 NDTTRVLTYN
-1109 VPTFVNTPD
+1109 VPTFKNTPG

-1152 YDTTTKTCSGLVKTV
+1152 YDTATKTCSGLVKTV

-1181 LVEGLKPGRY
+1181 MVEGLKPGRY

-1206 NTYYFDITAGKKT
+1206 NTYYFDIIAGKTINK
-1219 SSFTNVETGNS
+1219 FTNVETGNS

-1272 GYNPMYTWYFK
+1272 GYNPMYTWYFE

-1326 TEVEAPAGY
+1326 TEVKAPAGY
-1335 KLDTQTHS
+1335 KIDTQTHS

-1409 TRLKSGRDGY
+1409 ARLTSDRDGY

-1438 REIKAPEGYQEN
+1438 REIEEPEGYQRN

-1463 NGQTRIFGENGI
+1463 DGQTRMFGENGI

-1496 KVDGDGHPVEGAVFR
+1496 KVDGNGKPVEGVVFKI
-1511 VYNANNNPIAEL
+1511 YDEAGDMIDQL
-1523 TTNADGYSD
+1523 TTNSNGYTD
-1532 IKGVQQIEGDVDSYT
+1532 INDVQQIEGDIDSYT

-1553 SAPAGYIFDSTKRYT
+1553 SAPAGYIFDSTKKYT
-1568 LTWNHST
+1568 LTWNRSA

-1593 GDTGIVNLTPTA
+1593 GDKGIVNLTPTA
-1605 TPTPVITQ
+1605 TPTPIITQ
-1613 PATPTPSDSPTPTPT
+1613 PVTPPPSNTPTPTPT
-1628 KKPTPTPSDKP
+1628 STP
-1639 TPTPTDKPTPT
+1639 TPTPTNTPTPT
-1650 PSDKPTPTPTDKPT
+1650 PVITQSVTPPPSNTPTPTPT
-1664 PTPTDKPTP
+1664 
-1673 TPSDKPTPTP
+1673 S
-1683 SETPTPTPTN
+1683 TPTPTPTN
-1693 TPTPTPTNTPTPTPT
+1693 TPTPTPTSTPTPTPT

-1714 STPIPTPTD
+1714 PTPTD
-1723 EPPTPGNGYVY
+1723 EPPAPGTGYVY

-1780 QLPNNAYQTAV
+1780 QLPNNAYQAAV
-1791 ANDYEDTNRA
+1791 ANDYEDTGRA
-1801 VVDETAI
+1801 VVDETTI
-1808 APLSDT
+1808 APLDDAIATDETSDE
-1814 PDDTAYDVTDMDDVD
+1814 TAYTDMEDVD
-1829 STSDNISDDVANT
+1829 TTSDNISDDVVNT

-1856 DYSDSSDEVIDD
+1856 DYSDSSDEVIDN

-1956 VEYIDDFNGNSDNVK
+1956 VEYIDDFNGNADNVK

-2082 LKFVKESETATN
+2082 LKFVKESETATK
-2094 NKSENFS
+2094 NKSESFS

-2147 IKVTLPLQLTKDE
+2147 IKITLPLQLTKDE

-2177 YTQKWF
+2177 YTKKWY

-2242 R
+2242 K

>member
-1 MQNLKYKALSIAM
+1 MQHLKYKALSIAM

-21 PVLSSYTAFASDN
+21 PVLSSYTAYASDD

-45 TVSQTFTLGDDSDDS
+45 TVSQTFTLDDDNDDS

-79 AIIAEGRDQEQTIRL
+79 AIIAEGKDQEQTIRL

-105 VYDQDGLLISSE
+105 VYDQNGLLVSSE
-117 NAAEN
+117 NAAES

-177 FVDADKTITIGF
+177 FVNADKTITIGF
-189 EKTKTHEDDI
+189 EKTETPEDDI

-206 EDKKDTQEDLSDNL
+206 EDKKDTQEDLADDL
-220 TVNDEKSEDGEAGS
+220 TVNDEKSEDGETDG
-234 EEGKTDKAKDDL
+234 EEDKTENDL
-246 SDDLT
+246 SGDLT
-251 VNDTA
+251 VNDTVEDA
-256 EDAEGAGENTGAE
+256 DKTADAEGTGTETE
-269 GEGAEA
+269 GTEA
-275 GSENGTA
+275 GSETA
-282 EDNADAVD
+282 EDDAD

-311 EEKAVVDGEEGD
+311 EDKAVVDGEEGD
-323 GNTESLEDEADSSA
+323 ELENGEAGTVDSEDKNESVVLDGETSFIDDN
-337 TTGNEDEDELLNDS
+337 GNE
-351 DISTELVTGDEIDE
+351 ISTELVTGQEIDE
-365 EKELAADEAKSDTE
+365 AAETAADEDYYETEKAVPTREWYPDGYSEVLSTETVAQKDTYFTAE
-379 DNIADE
+379 SYHKYDNTTVTVISADE
-385 EGYPSCASYVYKTE
+385 FNPETWTDGDTFEIQYK
-399 AVAKKDKYFDI
+399 
-410 NTYSE
+410 
-415 YEDTNIEVVS
+415 EVM
-425 VDGNTDQ
+425 
-432 QTWNDD
+432 NDD
-438 DSFTVIY
+438 
-445 KESLKDNPD
+445 PD
-454 YYWNKEV
+454 YFWYDDV
-461 KFVVVEDADM
+461 TYVVVEDHEK
-471 ATAKS
+471 ATVKS
-476 SECDNILPDW
+476 AECDKIIPDW
-486 APIGDADGVGVPELA
+486 VPDNSVLGVPKLA
-501 GTVLQGKTYNV
+501 GTVIPGLTYTV
-512 LVNDTSWNPDVV
+512 QKNDQTWSLGSVA
-524 TNGYDISRFR
+524 NGYDTGRFR
-534 MSTTGDLGDF
+534 TTVEDDGGF
-544 DVSKPGSYTL
+544 DISKTGSYTV
-554 RYVVSYFTLP
+554 RYQVSYFLLKGYT
-564 KYRWYVDTTINVI
+564 WYVDTTINVVNEI
-577 DHIDGHRIKVLND
+577 SANSRIEVLND
-590 SIDVRMNGERLEY
+590 SLKVTSNGQLIEY
-603 GELYASEQSNVTF
+603 GQLFQTNESDVTF
-616 TVQVSNANTFNE
+616 TVEAQNE
-628 INPIVKVLN
+628 IMYNEIAPVVKIMNADGEAKDILPISESN
-637 GAGEENPEAVN
+637 G
-648 FTTADSDSGKI
+648 I
-659 YTYNVNLKDDEY
+659 YTYTITNLSDGDVV
-671 ITIDDTNNICTFAL
+671 TIDDTANSCTFL
-685 GQSYFGA
+685 MGKGYSGA
-692 WYPIKDNYITK
+692 WKNVTEVDVNKDNIS
-703 DDINEIEQTY
+703 DIEELLHTVNKSDVEDISTY
-713 GNVNT
+713 
-718 PPEDEGDIVAYASG
+718 AASS
-732 TNTKNFGTIGV
+732 KSF
-743 GQAHGANV
+743 
-751 GIGAVGYR
+751 GAVGVGYDVTSEASNAYNGGGHINGVSVKINSTGR
-759 TVMLGITSSGQ
+759 TNIYN
-770 TAIAKWV
+770 WV
-777 SGLTNTYDAANMK
+777 KGLNHTYDSATLAR
-790 HFKAWLNTRQLI
+790 FKTWLSDLEIDAGCVSSSNQ
-802 CADCTT
+802 
-808 WGEGQHAGW
+808 AGW
-817 YASDQ
+817 HDKNDYAWY
-822 FPFTITATATYN
+822 ITGKADYDT
-834 SSTNKLTVKL
+834 STKKLTVTLTADGNTYQTDNYQHLQGDDSFTGAAGSCTITINKRMTNQDWCSRWYRISMTAQFSLYNSKGTKIKTISLKDSDTDVTAKTAKITGL
-844 DAVGNASMSG
+844 DPGKYTLKETYACRGCVINETTYPITLSKTNPNWSPSKSTEKTGISG
-854 NYQKLAGDNSFTGT
+854 NY
-868 SGYSITIRKRLVNE
+868 I
-882 EWAAKFYRVRLNTKF
+882 
-897 TIYRYTNSAWKEQ
+897 
-910 KTVTLSGA
+910 
-918 TRDSVSVEGLQKGK
+918 
-932 YKVVEETNSNGC
+932 
-944 VLNHDKYIF
+944 
-953 YLNESNP
+953 
-960 SWQTGDDV
+960 
-968 ESGSVTENVSGTYV
+968 
-982 LNYTQY
+982 LNYNY
-988 YHGIVLKKENDEGKP
+988 YYAGIVLKKLDGSTNEP
-1003 LSKAYF
+1003 LAGAYF
-1009 KIEYKPNSTSSPE
+1009 KIEYKPNSTSSAE
-1022 ATWYAKTDTNGEII
+1022 ATWYARTDSNGEII
-1036 LDNKHIQTNYTLP
+1036 LDNKHIYSSYTLP
-1049 NGTKVKSSEA
+1049 SGKTVSSDKA
-1059 PLNAADDP
+1059 PLNAAGDA
-1067 VLPPGCLTITEV
+1067 VLPIGCLTITEV
-1079 EAPDGYQL
+1079 QAPDGYKL
-1087 SSKSVTVSLKAV
+1087 DKTPVTVGLKAV
-1099 DNETRTLLYN
+1099 DDRTRVLTYN
-1109 VPTFVNTPD
+1109 VPTFRNTPG

-1140 LYINTQFKIYSD
+1140 LYINTQFKIYTN
-1152 YDTTTKTCSGLVKTV
+1152 YDSATKTCSGLVKTV

-1181 LVEGLKPGRY
+1181 MVEGLKPGRY

-1206 NTYYFDITAGKKT
+1206 NTYYFDIIAGKTINK
-1219 SSFTNVETGNS
+1219 FTNVETGNS

-1272 GYNPMYTWYFK
+1272 GYNPMYTWYFE

-1292 DSDHYVSNFNG
+1292 DSNHYVSNFNG
-1303 SWSDDPLKLDD
+1303 NWSDDPLKLDD

-1326 TEVEAPAGY
+1326 TEVKAPAGY

-1409 TRLKSGRDGY
+1409 ARLKSDRDGY
-1419 TGTYRMEFDGDVNS
+1419 TGTYRMEFDGGVNS

-1438 REIKAPEGYQEN
+1438 REIEAPEGYQRN

-1463 NGQTRIFGENGI
+1463 DGQTRIFGENGI
-1475 NGLGVYDEKVSEK
+1475 NGIGVYDEKVSEK

-1496 KVDGDGHPVEGAVFR
+1496 KVDGKGKPVEGVVFKI
-1511 VYNANNNPIAEL
+1511 YDEAGDMIDQL
-1523 TTNADGYSD
+1523 TTNSNGYTD
-1532 IKGVQQIEGDVDSYT
+1532 INDVQQIEGDIDSYT

-1553 SAPAGYIFDSTKRYT
+1553 SAPAGYIFDSTKKYT
-1568 LTWNHST
+1568 LTWNRSA

-1593 GDTGIVNLTPTA
+1593 GDRGIVNLTPTA
-1605 TPTPVITQ
+1605 TPTPIITQ
-1613 PATPTPSDSPTPTPT
+1613 PVTLTS
-1628 KKPTPTPSDKP
+1628 
-1639 TPTPTDKPTPT
+1639 
-1650 PSDKPTPTPTDKPT
+1650 
-1664 PTPTDKPTP
+1664 
-1673 TPSDKPTPTP
+1673 
-1683 SETPTPTPTN
+1683 TPTPTPTN

-1708 NTPTPT
+1708 PVITQPVTLTNTPTPTPT
-1714 STPIPTPTD
+1714 STPTPTPTSTPTPTPTNTPTPTPTPTPTD
-1723 EPPTPGNGYVY
+1723 KPPTPGTGYVY

-1770 TEEDGISNHL
+1770 TEENGISNHL

-1791 ANDYEDTNRA
+1791 ANDYEDTGRA
-1801 VVDETAI
+1801 VVDETTI
-1808 APLSDT
+1808 APLDDAIATDETSDE
-1814 PDDTAYDVTDMDDVD
+1814 TAYTDMEDVD
-1829 STSDNISDDVANT
+1829 TTSDNISDDVVNT

-1856 DYSDSSDEVIDD
+1856 DYSDSSDEVIDN
-1868 IDEYTGDDEG
+1868 IDEYTGDDES

-1956 VEYIDDFNGNSDNVK
+1956 IEYIDDFNGNSDNVK

-2055 YNDLEPAKVQ
+2055 YNDLEPAKIQ

-2094 NKSENFS
+2094 NKSESFS
-2101 RLLNVGETAT
+2101 RLLNVGETTT

-2147 IKVTLPLQLTKDE
+2147 IKITLPLQLMKDE

-2177 YTQKWF
+2177 YTKKWY

-2242 R
+2242 K

>member
-21 PVLSSYTAFASDN
+21 PVLSSYTAYASDN
-34 VADSIVVNDDG
+34 VADNIVVNDDG
-45 TVSQTFTLGDDSDDS
+45 TVSQTFNLEDNNDDS

-79 AIIAEGRDQEQTIRL
+79 AIISEGKDQEQTIRL

-105 VYDQDGLLISSE
+105 VYDQNGLLVSSE
-117 NAAEN
+117 NAAES

-177 FVDADKTITIGF
+177 FVNADKTITIGF
-189 EKTKTHEDDI
+189 EKTETPEDDI
-199 TVEEVKT
+199 TVEEIKA
-206 EDKKDTQEDLSDNL
+206 EDKKDTQEDLADDL
-220 TVNDEKSEDGEAGS
+220 TVNDEKSEDGETDG
-234 EEGKTDKAKDDL
+234 EKDKTENDL
-246 SDDLT
+246 SGDLT
-251 VNDTA
+251 VNDTVEDVDKTA
-256 EDAEGAGENTGAE
+256 DAEGTGTETE
-269 GEGAEA
+269 GTEA
-275 GSENGTA
+275 GSETA
-282 EDNADAVD
+282 EDDAD

-311 EEKAVVDGEEGD
+311 EDKAVVDGEEDSELENCEAGTVDSEDKNESVVLD
-323 GNTESLEDEADSSA
+323 GETSFIDDN
-337 TTGNEDEDELLNDS
+337 GNE
-351 DISTELVTGDEIDE
+351 ISTELVTGQEIDE
-365 EKELAADEAKSDTE
+365 AAETAADEDYYETE
-379 DNIADE
+379 NAVPTR
-385 EGYPSCASYVYKTE
+385 EGYP
-399 AVAKKDKYFDI
+399 DG
-410 NTYSE
+410 YSE
-415 YEDTNIEVVS
+415 VLSTETVAQKDTYFTAESYHKYDNTTVTVISADEFNPETWTDGDTFEIQYKEVM
-425 VDGNTDQ
+425 
-432 QTWNDD
+432 NDD
-438 DSFTVIY
+438 
-445 KESLKDNPD
+445 PD
-454 YYWNKEV
+454 YFWYDDV
-461 KFVVVEDADM
+461 TYVVVEDPEK
-471 ATAKS
+471 ATVKS
-476 SECDNILPDW
+476 AECDKIIPDW
-486 APIGDADGVGVPELA
+486 VPDNSVLGVPKLA
-501 GTVLQGKTYNV
+501 GTVIPGLTYTV
-512 LVNDTSWNPDVV
+512 QKDDQTWSLGSVA
-524 TNGYDISRFR
+524 NGYDTGRFR
-534 MSTTGDLGDF
+534 TTVEDDGGF
-544 DVSKPGSYTL
+544 DISKTGSYTV
-554 RYVVSYFTLP
+554 RYQVSYFLLKEYT
-564 KYRWYVDTTINVI
+564 WYVDTTINVVDEI
-577 DHIDGHRIKVLND
+577 STNSRIEVLND
-590 SIDVRMNGERLEY
+590 SLKVTSNGQLIEY
-603 GELYASEQSNVTF
+603 GQLFQTKESEVTF
-616 TVQVSNANTFNE
+616 TVEAQNE
-628 INPIVKVLN
+628 IMYNEIAPVVKIMNADGEAKDILPISESN
-637 GAGEENPEAVN
+637 G
-648 FTTADSDSGKI
+648 I
-659 YTYNVNLKDDEY
+659 YTYTITNLSDGDVV
-671 ITIDDTNNICTFAL
+671 TIDDTANSCTFL
-685 GQSYFGA
+685 MGKGYSGA
-692 WYPIKDNYITK
+692 WKNVTEVDVNKDNIS
-703 DDINEIEQTY
+703 DIEELLHTVNKSDVEDISTY
-713 GNVNT
+713 
-718 PPEDEGDIVAYASG
+718 AASS
-732 TNTKNFGTIGV
+732 KSF
-743 GQAHGANV
+743 
-751 GIGAVGYR
+751 GAVGVGYDVTSEASNAYNGGGHINGVSVKINSTGR
-759 TVMLGITSSGQ
+759 TNIYN
-770 TAIAKWV
+770 WV
-777 SGLTNTYDAANMK
+777 KGLSNTYDSATLAR
-790 HFKAWLNTRQLI
+790 FKTWLSDLEIDAGCVSSSNQ
-802 CADCTT
+802 
-808 WGEGQHAGW
+808 AGW
-817 YASDQ
+817 HDKNDYAWY
-822 FPFTITATATYN
+822 ITGKADYDT
-834 SSTNKLTVKL
+834 STKKLTVTLTADGNTYQTDNYQHLQGDDSFTGAAGSCTITINKRMTNQDWCSRWYRISMTAQFSLYNSKGTKIKTISLKNSDTDVTAKTAKITGL
-844 DAVGNASMSG
+844 DPGKYTLKETYACRGCVINETTYPITLSKTNPNWSPSKSTEKTGISG
-854 NYQKLAGDNSFTGT
+854 NY
-868 SGYSITIRKRLVNE
+868 I
-882 EWAAKFYRVRLNTKF
+882 
-897 TIYRYTNSAWKEQ
+897 
-910 KTVTLSGA
+910 
-918 TRDSVSVEGLQKGK
+918 
-932 YKVVEETNSNGC
+932 
-944 VLNHDKYIF
+944 
-953 YLNESNP
+953 
-960 SWQTGDDV
+960 
-968 ESGSVTENVSGTYV
+968 
-982 LNYTQY
+982 LNYNY
-988 YHGIVLKKENDEGKP
+988 YYAGIVLKKLDGSTNEP
-1003 LSKAYF
+1003 LAGAYF
-1009 KIEYKPNSTSSPE
+1009 KIEYKPNSTSSAE
-1022 ATWYAKTDTNGEII
+1022 ATWYARTDSNGEII
-1036 LDNKHIQTNYTLP
+1036 LDNKHIYSSYTLP
-1049 NGTKVKSSEA
+1049 SGKTVSSDKA
-1059 PLNAADDP
+1059 PLNAAGDA
-1067 VLPPGCLTITEV
+1067 VLPIGCLTITEV
-1079 EAPDGYQL
+1079 EAPDGYKL
-1087 SSKSVTVSLKAV
+1087 DKTPVTVGLKAV
-1099 DNETRTLLYN
+1099 DDTTRVLTYN
-1109 VPTFVNTPD
+1109 VPTFKNTPG

-1140 LYINTQFKIYSD
+1140 LYINTQFKIYTN
-1152 YDTTTKTCSGLVKTV
+1152 YDSTTKTCSGLVKTV
-1167 AVSANNTDDTSYSV
+1167 AVSANNTDDTTYSV
-1181 LVEGLKPGRY
+1181 MVEGLKPGRY

-1206 NTYYFDITAGKKT
+1206 NTYYFDIIAGKTINK
-1219 SSFTNVETGNS
+1219 FTNVETGNS

-1272 GYNPMYTWYFK
+1272 GYNPMYTWYFE

-1292 DSDHYVSNFNG
+1292 DSNHYVSNFNG
-1303 SWSDDPLKLDD
+1303 NWSDDPLKLDD

-1326 TEVEAPAGY
+1326 TEVKAPAGY

-1368 IEYPDGWNVDLMTK
+1368 IEYPDGWYVDLMTK

-1409 TRLKSGRDGY
+1409 ARLTSDRDGY

-1438 REIKAPEGYQEN
+1438 REIEAPEGYQRN

-1463 NGQTRIFGENGI
+1463 DGQTRTFGENGI

-1496 KVDGDGHPVEGAVFR
+1496 KVDGNGKPVEGVVFKI
-1511 VYNANNNPIAEL
+1511 YDEAGDMIDQL
-1523 TTNADGYSD
+1523 TTNSNGYTD
-1532 IKGVQQIEGDVDSYT
+1532 INDVQQIEGDIDSYT

-1553 SAPAGYIFDSTKRYT
+1553 SAPAGYIFDSTKKYT
-1568 LTWNHST
+1568 LTWNRSA

-1593 GDTGIVNLTPTA
+1593 GDRGIVNLTPTA
-1605 TPTPVITQ
+1605 TPTPIITQ
-1613 PATPTPSDSPTPTPT
+1613 PVTLTS
-1628 KKPTPTPSDKP
+1628 
-1639 TPTPTDKPTPT
+1639 
-1650 PSDKPTPTPTDKPT
+1650 
-1664 PTPTDKPTP
+1664 
-1673 TPSDKPTPTP
+1673 
-1683 SETPTPTPTN
+1683 TPTPTPTN

-1708 NTPTPT
+1708 PVITQPVTLTNTPTPTPT
-1714 STPIPTPTD
+1714 STPTPTPTNTPTPTPTNTPTPTPTPTPTD
-1723 EPPTPGNGYVY
+1723 EPPTPGTGYVY

-1770 TEEDGISNHL
+1770 TEENGISNHL

-1791 ANDYEDTNRA
+1791 ANDYEDTGRA
-1801 VVDETAI
+1801 VVDETTI
-1808 APLSDT
+1808 APLDDAITTDETSDE
-1814 PDDTAYDVTDMDDVD
+1814 TAYTDMEDVD
-1829 STSDNISDDVANT
+1829 TTSDNISDDVVNT

-1856 DYSDSSDEVIDD
+1856 DYSDSSDEIIDN
-1868 IDEYTGDDEG
+1868 IDEYTGDDED

-1914 MPQDKDR
+1914 MPQDKNR

-2070 DDGSPLAGVEFE
+2070 DDNSPLAGVEFE

-2126 QGDYEIRETKTVDGC
+2126 QGDYEIRETKTVDGY

-2177 YTQKWF
+2177 YTKKWY
-2183 FFDCKY
+2183 FFDCEY

>member
-21 PVLSSYTAFASDN
+21 PVLSSYTAYASDN
-34 VADSIVVNDDG
+34 VADNIVVNDDG
-45 TVSQTFTLGDDSDDS
+45 TVSQTFNLEDNNDDS

-79 AIIAEGRDQEQTIRL
+79 AIISEGKDQEQTIRL

-105 VYDQDGLLISSE
+105 VYDQNGLLVSSE
-117 NAAEN
+117 NAAES

-132 DNIVSVKA
+132 DNIASVKA

-177 FVDADKTITIGF
+177 FVNADKTITIGF
-189 EKTKTHEDDI
+189 EKTETPEDDI
-199 TVEEVKT
+199 TVEEIKA
-206 EDKKDTQEDLSDNL
+206 EDKKDTQEDLADDM
-220 TVNDEKSEDGEAGS
+220 TVNDEKSEDGKAD
-234 EEGKTDKAKDDL
+234 GKEDKTENDL
-246 SDDLT
+246 SGDLT
-251 VNDTA
+251 VNDTVEDVDKTA
-256 EDAEGAGENTGAE
+256 DAEGTGTETE
-269 GEGAEA
+269 GTEA
-275 GSENGTA
+275 GSETA
-282 EDNADAVD
+282 EDDAD

-311 EEKAVVDGEEGD
+311 EDKAVVDGEEGD
-323 GNTESLEDEADSSA
+323 ELENGEAGTVDSEDKNESVVLDGETSFIDDN
-337 TTGNEDEDELLNDS
+337 GNE
-351 DISTELVTGDEIDE
+351 ISTELVTGQEIDE
-365 EKELAADEAKSDTE
+365 AAETAADEDYYETE
-379 DNIADE
+379 KAVPTR
-385 EGYPSCASYVYKTE
+385 EGYP
-399 AVAKKDKYFDI
+399 DG
-410 NTYSE
+410 YSE
-415 YEDTNIEVVS
+415 VLSTETVAQKDTYFTAESYHKYDNTTVTVISADEFNPETWTDGDTFEIQYKEVM
-425 VDGNTDQ
+425 
-432 QTWNDD
+432 NDD
-438 DSFTVIY
+438 
-445 KESLKDNPD
+445 PD
-454 YYWNKEV
+454 YFWYDDV
-461 KFVVVEDADM
+461 TYVVVEDPEK
-471 ATAKS
+471 ATVKS
-476 SECDNILPDW
+476 AECDKIIPDW
-486 APIGDADGVGVPELA
+486 VPDNSVLGVPKLA
-501 GTVLQGKTYNV
+501 GTVIPGLTYTV
-512 LVNDTSWNPDVV
+512 QKDDQTWSLGSVA
-524 TNGYDISRFR
+524 NGYDTGRFR
-534 MSTTGDLGDF
+534 TTVEDDGGF
-544 DVSKPGSYTL
+544 DISKTGSYTV
-554 RYVVSYFTLP
+554 RYQVSYFLLKEYT
-564 KYRWYVDTTINVI
+564 WYVDTTINVVDEI
-577 DHIDGHRIKVLND
+577 STNSRIEVLND
-590 SIDVRMNGERLEY
+590 SLKVTSNGQLIEY
-603 GELYASEQSNVTF
+603 GQLFQTKESEVTF
-616 TVQVSNANTFNE
+616 TVEAQNE
-628 INPIVKVLN
+628 IMYNEIAPVVKIMNADGEAKDILPISESN
-637 GAGEENPEAVN
+637 G
-648 FTTADSDSGKI
+648 I
-659 YTYNVNLKDDEY
+659 YTYTITNLSDGDVV
-671 ITIDDTNNICTFAL
+671 TIDDTANSCTFL
-685 GQSYFGA
+685 MGKGYSGA
-692 WYPIKDNYITK
+692 WKNVTEVDVNKDNIS
-703 DDINEIEQTY
+703 DIEELLHTVNKSDVEDISTY
-713 GNVNT
+713 
-718 PPEDEGDIVAYASG
+718 AASS
-732 TNTKNFGTIGV
+732 KSF
-743 GQAHGANV
+743 
-751 GIGAVGYR
+751 GAVGVGYDVTSEASNAYNGGGHINGVSVKINSTGR
-759 TVMLGITSSGQ
+759 TNIYN
-770 TAIAKWV
+770 WV
-777 SGLTNTYDAANMK
+777 KGLSNTYDSATLAR
-790 HFKAWLNTRQLI
+790 FKTWLSDLEIDAGCVSSSNQ
-802 CADCTT
+802 
-808 WGEGQHAGW
+808 AGW
-817 YASDQ
+817 HDKNDYAWY
-822 FPFTITATATYN
+822 ITGKADYDT
-834 SSTNKLTVKL
+834 STKKLTVTL
-844 DAVGNASMSG
+844 TADGNTYQTD
-854 NYQKLAGDNSFTGT
+854 NYQHLQGDDSFTGAAGSCT
-868 SGYSITIRKRLVNE
+868 ITINKRMTNHDWCSRWYRISMTAQFSLYNSKGTKIKTISLKDSDTDVTAKTAKITGLDPGKYTLKETYACRGCVINE
-882 EWAAKFYRVRLNTKF
+882 TTYP
-897 TIYRYTNSAWKEQ
+897 I
-910 KTVTLSGA
+910 TLS
-918 TRDSVSVEGLQKGK
+918 K
-932 YKVVEETNSNGC
+932 TNPNWS
-944 VLNHDKYIF
+944 
-953 YLNESNP
+953 P
-960 SWQTGDDV
+960 SKSTEKTGI
-968 ESGSVTENVSGTYV
+968 SGNYV
-982 LNYTQY
+982 LNYNY
-988 YHGIVLKKENDEGKP
+988 YYAGIVLKKLDGSTNEP
-1003 LSKAYF
+1003 LAGAYF
-1009 KIEYKPNSTSSPE
+1009 KIEYKPNSTSSAE
-1022 ATWYAKTDTNGEII
+1022 ATWYARTDSNGEII
-1036 LDNKHIQTNYTLP
+1036 LDNKHIYSSYTLP
-1049 NGTKVKSSEA
+1049 SGKTVSSDKA
-1059 PLNAADDP
+1059 PLNAAGDA
-1067 VLPPGCLTITEV
+1067 VLPIGCLTITEV
-1079 EAPDGYQL
+1079 EAPDGYKL
-1087 SSKSVTVSLKAV
+1087 DKTPVTVGLKAV
-1099 DNETRTLLYN
+1099 NDTTRVLTYN
-1109 VPTFVNTPD
+1109 VPTFKNTPG

-1152 YDTTTKTCSGLVKTV
+1152 YDTATKTCSGLVKTV

-1181 LVEGLKPGRY
+1181 MVEGLKPGRY

-1206 NTYYFDITAGKKT
+1206 NTYYFDIIAGKTINK
-1219 SSFTNVETGNS
+1219 FTNVETGNS

-1272 GYNPMYTWYFK
+1272 GYNPMYTWYFE

-1292 DSDHYVSNFNG
+1292 DSNHYVSNFNG

-1326 TEVEAPAGY
+1326 TEVKAPAGY
-1335 KLDTQTHS
+1335 KIDTQTHS

-1409 TRLKSGRDGY
+1409 ARLTSDRDGY

-1438 REIKAPEGYQEN
+1438 REIEEPEGYQRN

-1463 NGQTRIFGENGI
+1463 DGQTRMFGENGI

-1496 KVDGDGHPVEGAVFR
+1496 KVDGNGKPVEGVVFKI
-1511 VYNANNNPIAEL
+1511 YDEAGDMIDQL
-1523 TTNADGYSD
+1523 TTNSNGYTD
-1532 IKGVQQIEGDVDSYT
+1532 INDVQQIEGDIDSYT

-1553 SAPAGYIFDSTKRYT
+1553 SAPAGYIFDSTKKYT
-1568 LTWNHST
+1568 LTWNRSA

-1593 GDTGIVNLTPTA
+1593 GDKGIVNLTPTA
-1605 TPTPVITQ
+1605 TPTPIITQ
-1613 PATPTPSDSPTPTPT
+1613 PVTPPPSNTPTPT
-1628 KKPTPTPSDKP
+1628 S
-1639 TPTPTDKPTPT
+1639 
-1650 PSDKPTPTPTDKPT
+1650 
-1664 PTPTDKPTP
+1664 
-1673 TPSDKPTPTP
+1673 
-1683 SETPTPTPTN
+1683 TPTPTPTN
-1693 TPTPTPTNTPTPTPT
+1693 TPTPTPTSTPTPTPT

-1714 STPIPTPTD
+1714 PTPTD
-1723 EPPTPGNGYVY
+1723 EPPAPGTGYVY

-1780 QLPNNAYQTAV
+1780 QLPNNAYQAAV
-1791 ANDYEDTNRA
+1791 ANDYEDTGRA
-1801 VVDETAI
+1801 VVDETTI
-1808 APLSDT
+1808 APLDDAIATDETSDE
-1814 PDDTAYDVTDMDDVD
+1814 TAYTDMEDVD
-1829 STSDNISDDVANT
+1829 TTSDNISDDVVNT
-1842 NNAISEDVDALLDA
+1842 NNASSEDVDALLDA
-1856 DYSDSSDEVIDD
+1856 DYSDSSDEVIDN

-1956 VEYIDDFNGNSDNVK
+1956 VEYIDDFNGNADNVK

-2082 LKFVKESETATN
+2082 LKFVKESETATK
-2094 NKSENFS
+2094 NKSESFS

-2177 YTQKWF
+2177 YTKKWY

-2242 R
+2242 K

>member
-21 PVLSSYTAFASDN
+21 PVLSSYTAYASDE

-45 TVSQTFTLGDDSDDS
+45 TVSQTFTLGDDNDDS

-79 AIIAEGRDQEQTIRL
+79 AIIAEGKDQEQTIRL

-177 FVDADKTITIGF
+177 FVNADKTITIGF
-189 EKTKTHEDDI
+189 EKTETPEDDI

-206 EDKKDTQEDLSDNL
+206 EDKKDTQEDLADDL
-220 TVNDEKSEDGEAGS
+220 TVNDEKSEDGKADGEKD
-234 EEGKTDKAKDDL
+234 KTENDL
-246 SDDLT
+246 SGDLT
-251 VNDTA
+251 VNDTVEDVDKAADA
-256 EDAEGAGENTGAE
+256 EDTETEGT
-269 GEGAEA
+269 EA
-275 GSENGTA
+275 GSETA
-282 EDNADAVD
+282 EDDAD

-296 DLTVNDDIGIDGSSS
+296 DLTVNDDIGIDGSSG
-311 EEKAVVDGEEGD
+311 EEKAAVDGEEGD
-323 GNTESLEDEADSSA
+323 ELENGEAGTVDSEDKNESVVLDGETSFIDDN
-337 TTGNEDEDELLNDS
+337 GNE
-351 DISTELVTGDEIDE
+351 ISTELVTGQEIDE
-365 EKELAADEAKSDTE
+365 AAETAADEDYYETE
-379 DNIADE
+379 NAVPTR
-385 EGYPSCASYVYKTE
+385 EGYP
-399 AVAKKDKYFDI
+399 DG
-410 NTYSE
+410 YSE
-415 YEDTNIEVVS
+415 VLSTETVAQKDTYFTAESYHKYDNTTVTVISADEFNPETWTDGDTFEIQYKEVM
-425 VDGNTDQ
+425 
-432 QTWNDD
+432 NDD
-438 DSFTVIY
+438 
-445 KESLKDNPD
+445 PD
-454 YYWNKEV
+454 YFWYDDV
-461 KFVVVEDADM
+461 TYVVVEDPEK
-471 ATAKS
+471 ATVKS
-476 SECDNILPDW
+476 AECDKIIPDW
-486 APIGDADGVGVPELA
+486 VPDNSVLGVPKLA
-501 GTVLQGKTYNV
+501 GTVIPGLTYTV
-512 LVNDTSWNPDVV
+512 QKDDQTWSLGSVA
-524 TNGYDISRFR
+524 NGYDTGRFR
-534 MSTTGDLGDF
+534 TTVEDDGGF
-544 DVSKPGSYTL
+544 DISKTGSYTV
-554 RYVVSYFTLP
+554 RYQVSYFLLKEYT
-564 KYRWYVDTTINVI
+564 WYVDTTINVVDEI
-577 DHIDGHRIKVLND
+577 STNSRIEVLND
-590 SIDVRMNGERLEY
+590 SLKVTSNGQLIEY
-603 GELYASEQSNVTF
+603 GQLFQTKESEVTF
-616 TVQVSNANTFNE
+616 TVEAQNE
-628 INPIVKVLN
+628 IMYNEIAPVVKIMNADGEAKDILPISESN
-637 GAGEENPEAVN
+637 G
-648 FTTADSDSGKI
+648 I
-659 YTYNVNLKDDEY
+659 YTYTITNLSDGDVV
-671 ITIDDTNNICTFAL
+671 TIDDTANSCTFL
-685 GQSYFGA
+685 MGKGYSGA
-692 WYPIKDNYITK
+692 WKNVTEVDVNKDNIS
-703 DDINEIEQTY
+703 DIEELLHTVNKSDVEDISTY
-713 GNVNT
+713 
-718 PPEDEGDIVAYASG
+718 AASS
-732 TNTKNFGTIGV
+732 KSF
-743 GQAHGANV
+743 
-751 GIGAVGYR
+751 GAVGVGYDVTSEASNAYNGGGHINGVSVKINSTGR
-759 TVMLGITSSGQ
+759 TNIYN
-770 TAIAKWV
+770 WV
-777 SGLTNTYDAANMK
+777 KGLSNTYDSATLAR
-790 HFKAWLNTRQLI
+790 FKTWLSDLEIDAGCVSSSNQ
-802 CADCTT
+802 
-808 WGEGQHAGW
+808 AGW
-817 YASDQ
+817 HDKNDYAWY
-822 FPFTITATATYN
+822 ITGKADYDT
-834 SSTNKLTVKL
+834 STKKLTVTLTADGNTYQTDNYQHLQGDDSFTGAAGSCTITINKRMTNQDWCSRWYRISMTAQFSLYNSKGTKIKTISLKNSDTDVTAKTAKITGL
-844 DAVGNASMSG
+844 DPGKYTLKETYACRGCVINETTYPITLSKTNPNWSPSKSTEKTGISG
-854 NYQKLAGDNSFTGT
+854 NY
-868 SGYSITIRKRLVNE
+868 I
-882 EWAAKFYRVRLNTKF
+882 
-897 TIYRYTNSAWKEQ
+897 
-910 KTVTLSGA
+910 
-918 TRDSVSVEGLQKGK
+918 
-932 YKVVEETNSNGC
+932 
-944 VLNHDKYIF
+944 
-953 YLNESNP
+953 
-960 SWQTGDDV
+960 
-968 ESGSVTENVSGTYV
+968 
-982 LNYTQY
+982 LNYNY
-988 YHGIVLKKENDEGKP
+988 YYAGIVLKKLDGSTNEP
-1003 LSKAYF
+1003 LAGAYF
-1009 KIEYKPNSTSSPE
+1009 KIEYKPNSTSPAE
-1022 ATWYAKTDTNGEII
+1022 ATWYARTDSNGEII
-1036 LDNKHIQTNYTLP
+1036 LDNKHIYSSYTLP
-1049 NGTKVKSSEA
+1049 NGKTVSSDKA
-1059 PLNAADDP
+1059 PLNAAGDA
-1067 VLPPGCLTITEV
+1067 VLPIGCLTITEV
-1079 EAPDGYQL
+1079 EAPDGYKL
-1087 SSKSVTVSLKAV
+1087 DKTPVTVGLKAV
-1099 DNETRTLLYN
+1099 NDTTRVLTYN
-1109 VPTFVNTPD
+1109 VPTFKNTPG

-1152 YDTTTKTCSGLVKTV
+1152 YDTATKTCSGLVKTV

-1181 LVEGLKPGRY
+1181 MVEGLKPGRY

-1206 NTYYFDITAGKKT
+1206 NTYYFDIIAGKTINK
-1219 SSFTNVETGNS
+1219 FTNVETGNS

-1272 GYNPMYTWYFK
+1272 GYNPMYTWYFE

-1292 DSDHYVSNFNG
+1292 DSNHYVSNFNG

-1326 TEVEAPAGY
+1326 TEVKAPAGY
-1335 KLDTQTHS
+1335 KIDTQTHS

-1409 TRLKSGRDGY
+1409 ARLKSGRDGY
-1419 TGTYRMEFDGDVNS
+1419 TGTYRMEFDGGVNS

-1438 REIKAPEGYQEN
+1438 REIEAPEGYQRN
-1450 DTIYPLTLTKAND
+1450 DTIYHLTLTKAND
-1463 NGQTRIFGENGI
+1463 DGQTRIFGENGI
-1475 NGLGVYDEKVSEK
+1475 NGLGVYDEKVSERWK
-1488 WRLRYRVK
+1488 LRYRVK
-1496 KVDGDGHPVEGAVFR
+1496 KVDGDGKPVEGVVFR
-1511 VYNANNNPIAEL
+1511 VYNESGDMVDGL
-1523 TTNADGYSD
+1523 TTNANGYSD
-1532 IKGVQQIEGDVDSYT
+1532 IKLIKDIESSVDSYT
-1547 LYCKET
+1547 LYCKEYR
-1553 SAPAGYIFDSTKRYT
+1553 APAGYIFDSTKKYT
-1568 LTWNHST
+1568 LTWNRST
-1575 YEALKNRGDESGE
+1575 YDALKNRGDESGE

-1593 GDTGIVNLTPTA
+1593 GDKGIVNLTPTA
-1605 TPTPVITQ
+1605 TPTPIITQ
-1613 PATPTPSDSPTPTPT
+1613 PVTPPPSNTPTPTPT
-1628 KKPTPTPSDKP
+1628 STP
-1639 TPTPTDKPTPT
+1639 TPTPTNTPTPT
-1650 PSDKPTPTPTDKPT
+1650 PVITQSVTPPPSNTPTPTPT
-1664 PTPTDKPTP
+1664 
-1673 TPSDKPTPTP
+1673 S
-1683 SETPTPTPTN
+1683 TPTPTPTN
-1693 TPTPTPTNTPTPTPT
+1693 TPTPTPTSTPTPTPT

-1714 STPIPTPTD
+1714 PTPTD
-1723 EPPTPGNGYVY
+1723 EPPAPGTGYVY

-1780 QLPNNAYQTAV
+1780 QLPNNAYQAAV
-1791 ANDYEDTNRA
+1791 ANDYEDTGRA
-1801 VVDETAI
+1801 VVDETTI
-1808 APLSDT
+1808 APLDDAIATDEASDE
-1814 PDDTAYDVTDMDDVD
+1814 TAYTDMEDVD
-1829 STSDNISDDVANT
+1829 TTSDNISDDVVNT

-1856 DYSDSSDEVIDD
+1856 DYSDSSDEVIDN

-2055 YNDLEPAKVQ
+2055 YNDLEPVKVQ

-2082 LKFVKESETATN
+2082 LKFVKESESVTK
-2094 NKSENFS
+2094 NKSESFS
-2101 RLLNVGETAT
+2101 RLLNVGETTT

-2147 IKVTLPLQLTKDE
+2147 IKITLPLQLTKDE

-2177 YTQKWF
+2177 YTKKWY

>member
-21 PVLSSYTAFASDN
+21 PVLSSYTAYASDD

-45 TVSQTFTLGDDSDDS
+45 TVSQTFTLEDDNDDS

-79 AIIAEGRDQEQTIRL
+79 AIIAEGKDQEQTIRL

-189 EKTKTHEDDI
+189 EKTETPEDDI
-199 TVEEVKT
+199 TVEAVKA
-206 EDKKDTQEDLSDNL
+206 EDKKDTQEDLTDDL
-220 TVNDEKSEDGEAGS
+220 TVNDEKSEDGKADG
-234 EEGKTDKAKDDL
+234 EEDKTENDL
-246 SDDLT
+246 SGDLT
-251 VNDTA
+251 VNDTVEDVDKTADA
-256 EDAEGAGENTGAE
+256 EDTGTETEGT
-269 GEGAEA
+269 EA
-275 GSENGTA
+275 GSETTEN
-282 EDNADAVD
+282 NAD
-290 ADDKMG
+290 ADDKIG

-311 EEKAVVDGEEGD
+311 EDKAVVDGEEGD
-323 GNTESLEDEADSSA
+323 ELENGEAGTVDSEDKNESVVLDGETSFIDDN
-337 TTGNEDEDELLNDS
+337 GNE
-351 DISTELVTGDEIDE
+351 ISTELVTGQEIDE
-365 EKELAADEAKSDTE
+365 AAETAADEDYYETE
-379 DNIADE
+379 NAVPTR
-385 EGYPSCASYVYKTE
+385 EGYP
-399 AVAKKDKYFDI
+399 DG
-410 NTYSE
+410 YSE
-415 YEDTNIEVVS
+415 VLSTETVAQKDTYFTAESYHKYDNTTVTVISADEFNPETWTDGDTFEIQYKEVM
-425 VDGNTDQ
+425 
-432 QTWNDD
+432 NDD
-438 DSFTVIY
+438 
-445 KESLKDNPD
+445 PD
-454 YYWNKEV
+454 YFWYDDV
-461 KFVVVEDADM
+461 TYVVVEDPEK
-471 ATAKS
+471 ATVKS
-476 SECDNILPDW
+476 AECDKIIPDW
-486 APIGDADGVGVPELA
+486 VPDNSVLGVPKLA
-501 GTVLQGKTYNV
+501 GTVIPGLTYTV
-512 LVNDTSWNPDVV
+512 QKDDQTWSLGSVA
-524 TNGYDISRFR
+524 NGYDTGRFR
-534 MSTTGDLGDF
+534 TTVEDDGGF
-544 DVSKPGSYTL
+544 DISKTGSYTV
-554 RYVVSYFTLP
+554 RYQVSYFLLKEYT
-564 KYRWYVDTTINVI
+564 WYVDTTINVVDEI
-577 DHIDGHRIKVLND
+577 SANSRIKVLND
-590 SIDVRMNGERLEY
+590 SLKVTSNGQLIEY
-603 GELYASEQSNVTF
+603 GQLFQTNESEVTF
-616 TVQVSNANTFNE
+616 TVEAQNE
-628 INPIVKVLN
+628 IMYNEIAPVVKIMN
-637 GAGEENPEAVN
+637 AAGEAKDILPISESN
-648 FTTADSDSGKI
+648 GI
-659 YTYNVNLKDDEY
+659 YTYTITNLSDGDVV
-671 ITIDDTNNICTFAL
+671 TIDDTANSCTFL
-685 GQSYFGA
+685 MGKGYSGA
-692 WYPIKDNYITK
+692 WKNVTEVDVNKDNIS
-703 DDINEIEQTY
+703 DIEELLHTVNKSDVEDISTY
-713 GNVNT
+713 
-718 PPEDEGDIVAYASG
+718 AASS
-732 TNTKNFGTIGV
+732 KSF
-743 GQAHGANV
+743 
-751 GIGAVGYR
+751 GAVGVGYDVTSEASNAYNGGGHINGVSVKINSTGR
-759 TVMLGITSSGQ
+759 TNIYN
-770 TAIAKWV
+770 WV
-777 SGLTNTYDAANMK
+777 KGLSNTYDSATLAR
-790 HFKAWLNTRQLI
+790 FKTWLSDLEIDAGCVSSSNQ
-802 CADCTT
+802 
-808 WGEGQHAGW
+808 AGW
-817 YASDQ
+817 HDKNDYAWY
-822 FPFTITATATYN
+822 ITGKADYDT
-834 SSTNKLTVKL
+834 STKKLTVTLTADGNTYQTDNYQHLQGDDSFTGAAGSCTITINKRMTNQDWCSRWYRISMTAQFSLYNSKGTKIKTISLKDSDTDVTAKTAKITGL
-844 DAVGNASMSG
+844 DPGKYTLKETYACRGCVINETTYPITLSKTNPNWSPSKSTEKTGISG
-854 NYQKLAGDNSFTGT
+854 NY
-868 SGYSITIRKRLVNE
+868 I
-882 EWAAKFYRVRLNTKF
+882 
-897 TIYRYTNSAWKEQ
+897 
-910 KTVTLSGA
+910 
-918 TRDSVSVEGLQKGK
+918 
-932 YKVVEETNSNGC
+932 
-944 VLNHDKYIF
+944 
-953 YLNESNP
+953 
-960 SWQTGDDV
+960 
-968 ESGSVTENVSGTYV
+968 
-982 LNYTQY
+982 LNYNY
-988 YHGIVLKKENDEGKP
+988 YYAGIVLKKLDGSTNEP
-1003 LSKAYF
+1003 LAGAYF
-1009 KIEYKPNSTSSPE
+1009 KIEYKPNSTSSAE
-1022 ATWYAKTDTNGEII
+1022 ATWYARTDSNGEII
-1036 LDNKHIQTNYTLP
+1036 LDNKHIYSSYTLP
-1049 NGTKVKSSEA
+1049 SGKTVSSDKA
-1059 PLNAADDP
+1059 PLNAAGDA
-1067 VLPPGCLTITEV
+1067 VLPIGCLTITEV
-1079 EAPDGYQL
+1079 EAPDGYKL
-1087 SSKSVTVSLKAV
+1087 DKTPVTVGLKAV
-1099 DNETRTLLYN
+1099 NDTTRVLTYN
-1109 VPTFVNTPD
+1109 VPTFKNTPG

-1181 LVEGLKPGRY
+1181 MVEGLKPGRY

-1206 NTYYFDITAGKKT
+1206 NTYYFDIIAGKTINK
-1219 SSFTNVETGNS
+1219 FTNVETGNS

-1272 GYNPMYTWYFK
+1272 GYNPMYTWYFE

-1292 DSDHYVSNFNG
+1292 DSNHYVSNFNG

-1326 TEVEAPAGY
+1326 TEVKAPAGY
-1335 KLDTQTHS
+1335 KIDTQTHS

-1368 IEYPDGWNVDLMTK
+1368 IEYPDGWEVDLMTK

-1388 GTPLS
+1388 GTPLNN
-1393 DAVFGIY
+1393 AVFGIY

-1409 TRLKSGRDGY
+1409 ARLKSGSNGY

-1438 REIKAPEGYQEN
+1438 REIEAPEGYQRN
-1450 DTIYPLTLTKAND
+1450 DTIYHLTLTKAND
-1463 NGQTRIFGENGI
+1463 DGQTRMFGENGI
-1475 NGLGVYDEKVSEK
+1475 NGLGVYDEKVSEDWK
-1488 WRLRYRVK
+1488 LRYRVK
-1496 KVDGDGHPVEGAVFR
+1496 KVDGNGNPIAGVVFR
-1511 VYNANNNPIAEL
+1511 VYDENNDMIDEL
-1523 TTNADGYSD
+1523 TTNANGYSD
-1532 IKGVQQIEGDVDSYT
+1532 IKTIDFISSNTDSRT
-1547 LYCKET
+1547 LYCKEY
-1553 SAPAGYIFDSTKRYT
+1553 SAPKGYLFDKSIKYT

-1575 YEALKNRGDESGE
+1575 YETLKDKGDKSGE

-1593 GDTGIVNLTPTA
+1593 GDKGIVNLTPTA

-1613 PATPTPSDSPTPTPT
+1613 PATPTPSNSPTPTPT

-1639 TPTPTDKPTPT
+1639 TPTPT
-1650 PSDKPTPTPTDKPT
+1650 DKPTPTPTDKPT

-1791 ANDYEDTNRA
+1791 ANDYENTNRA
-1801 VVDETAI
+1801 VVDETSI
-1808 APLSDT
+1808 APLSDAADNT
-1814 PDDTAYDVTDMDDVD
+1814 PDDTTYAVTDMEDVD
-1829 STSDNISDDVANT
+1829 NTSDSISDDVMNT

-2126 QGDYEIRETKTVDGC
+2126 QGDYEIRETKTIDGC

-2177 YTQKWF
+2177 YTKKWY

>member
-21 PVLSSYTAFASDN
+21 PVLSSYTAYASDD
-34 VADSIVVNDDG
+34 VADNIVVNDDG
-45 TVSQTFTLGDDSDDS
+45 TVSQTFTLEDDNDDS

-79 AIIAEGRDQEQTIRL
+79 AIIAEGKDQEQTIRL

-105 VYDQDGLLISSE
+105 VYDQNGLLVSSE
-117 NAAEN
+117 NAAES

-177 FVDADKTITIGF
+177 FVNADKTITIGF
-189 EKTKTHEDDI
+189 EKTETPEDDI

-206 EDKKDTQEDLSDNL
+206 EDKKDTQEDLADDL
-220 TVNDEKSEDGEAGS
+220 TVNDEKSEDGKADGEKD
-234 EEGKTDKAKDDL
+234 KTDNDL

-251 VNDTA
+251 VNDTVEDVDKAADA
-256 EDAEGAGENTGAE
+256 EDTETD
-269 GEGAEA
+269 GAEA
-275 GSENGTA
+275 GSETT
-282 EDNADAVD
+282 EDNAD

-311 EEKAVVDGEEGD
+311 EDKAVVDGEEGD
-323 GNTESLEDEADSSA
+323 ELESSEAEAADVTGEAGDGSSIQDLNDDEVIDD
-337 TTGNEDEDELLNDS
+337 TTGNTDS
-351 DISTELVTGDEIDE
+351 NNIVLDGETSFIDDNGNEISTELVTGQEIDE
-365 EKELAADEAKSDTE
+365 AAETAADEDYYETE
-379 DNIADE
+379 KAVPTR
-385 EGYPSCASYVYKTE
+385 EGYP
-399 AVAKKDKYFDI
+399 DG
-410 NTYSE
+410 YSE
-415 YEDTNIEVVS
+415 VLSTETVAQKDTYFTAESYHKYDNTTVTVISADEFNPETWTDGDTFEIQYKEVM
-425 VDGNTDQ
+425 
-432 QTWNDD
+432 NDD
-438 DSFTVIY
+438 
-445 KESLKDNPD
+445 PD
-454 YYWNKEV
+454 YFWYDDV
-461 KFVVVEDADM
+461 TYVVVEDPEK
-471 ATAKS
+471 ATVKS
-476 SECDNILPDW
+476 AECDKIIPDW
-486 APIGDADGVGVPELA
+486 VPDNSVLGVPKLA
-501 GTVLQGKTYNV
+501 GTVIPGLTYTV
-512 LVNDTSWNPDVV
+512 QKDDQTWSLGSVA
-524 TNGYDISRFR
+524 NGYDTGRFR
-534 MSTTGDLGDF
+534 TTVEDDGGF
-544 DVSKPGSYTL
+544 DISKTGSYTV
-554 RYVVSYFTLP
+554 RYQVSYFLLKEYT
-564 KYRWYVDTTINVI
+564 WYVDTTINVVDEI
-577 DHIDGHRIKVLND
+577 STNSRIEVLND
-590 SIDVRMNGERLEY
+590 SLKVTSNGQLIEY
-603 GELYASEQSNVTF
+603 GQLFQTKESEVTF
-616 TVQVSNANTFNE
+616 TVEAQNE
-628 INPIVKVLN
+628 IMYNEIAPVVKIMNADGQAKDILPISESN
-637 GAGEENPEAVN
+637 G
-648 FTTADSDSGKI
+648 I
-659 YTYNVNLKDDEY
+659 YTYTITNLSDGDVV
-671 ITIDDTNNICTFAL
+671 TIDDTANSCTFL
-685 GQSYFGA
+685 MGKGYSGA
-692 WYPIKDNYITK
+692 WKNVTEVDVNKDNIS
-703 DDINEIEQTY
+703 DIEELLHTVNKSDVEDISTY
-713 GNVNT
+713 
-718 PPEDEGDIVAYASG
+718 AASS
-732 TNTKNFGTIGV
+732 KSF
-743 GQAHGANV
+743 
-751 GIGAVGYR
+751 GAVGVGYDVTSEASNAYNGGGHINGVSVKINSTGR
-759 TVMLGITSSGQ
+759 TNIYN
-770 TAIAKWV
+770 WV
-777 SGLTNTYDAANMK
+777 KGLSNTYDSATLAR
-790 HFKAWLNTRQLI
+790 FKTWLSDLEIDAGCVSSSNQ
-802 CADCTT
+802 
-808 WGEGQHAGW
+808 AGW
-817 YASDQ
+817 HDKNDYAWY
-822 FPFTITATATYN
+822 ITGKADYDT
-834 SSTNKLTVKL
+834 STKKLTVTLTADGNTYQTDNYQHLQGDDSFTGAAGSCTITINKRMTNQDWCSRWYRISMTAQFSLYNSKGTKIKTISLKDSDTDVTAKTAKITGL
-844 DAVGNASMSG
+844 DPGKYTLKETYACRGCVINETTYPITLSKTNPNWSPSKSTEKTGISG
-854 NYQKLAGDNSFTGT
+854 NY
-868 SGYSITIRKRLVNE
+868 I
-882 EWAAKFYRVRLNTKF
+882 
-897 TIYRYTNSAWKEQ
+897 
-910 KTVTLSGA
+910 
-918 TRDSVSVEGLQKGK
+918 
-932 YKVVEETNSNGC
+932 
-944 VLNHDKYIF
+944 
-953 YLNESNP
+953 
-960 SWQTGDDV
+960 
-968 ESGSVTENVSGTYV
+968 
-982 LNYTQY
+982 LNYNY
-988 YHGIVLKKENDEGKP
+988 YYAGIVLKKLDGSTNEP
-1003 LSKAYF
+1003 LAGAYF
-1009 KIEYKPNSTSSPE
+1009 KIEYKPNSTSSAE
-1022 ATWYAKTDTNGEII
+1022 ATWYARTDSNGEII
-1036 LDNKHIQTNYTLP
+1036 LDNKHIYSSYTLP
-1049 NGTKVKSSEA
+1049 SGKTVSSDKA
-1059 PLNAADDP
+1059 PLNAAGDA
-1067 VLPPGCLTITEV
+1067 VLPIGCLTITEV
-1079 EAPDGYQL
+1079 EAPDGYKL
-1087 SSKSVTVSLKAV
+1087 DKTPVTVGLKAV
-1099 DNETRTLLYN
+1099 NDTTRVLTYN
-1109 VPTFVNTPD
+1109 VPTFKNTPG

-1152 YDTTTKTCSGLVKTV
+1152 YDTATKTCSGLVKTV

-1181 LVEGLKPGRY
+1181 MVEGLKPGRY

-1206 NTYYFDITAGKKT
+1206 NTYYFDIIAGKTINK
-1219 SSFTNVETGNS
+1219 FTNVETGNS

-1272 GYNPMYTWYFK
+1272 GYNPMYTWYFE

-1292 DSDHYVSNFNG
+1292 DSNHYVSNFNG
-1303 SWSDDPLKLDD
+1303 NWSDDPLKLDD

-1326 TEVEAPAGY
+1326 TEVKAPAGY

-1409 TRLKSGRDGY
+1409 ARLTSDRDGY

-1438 REIKAPEGYQEN
+1438 REIEAPEGYQRN

-1463 NGQTRIFGENGI
+1463 DGQTRIFGENGI

-1496 KVDGDGHPVEGAVFR
+1496 KVDGNGKPIEGVVFR
-1511 VYNANNNPIAEL
+1511 VYYDSDCMNRAATL

-1532 IKGVQQIEGDVDSYT
+1532 IAEIQQIEGNVDSYT
-1547 LYCKET
+1547 LYCKEYR
-1553 SAPAGYIFDSTKRYT
+1553 APAGYIFDSTKKYT
-1568 LTWNHST
+1568 LTWNRST
-1575 YEALKNRGDESGE
+1575 YDALKNRGDESGE

-1593 GDTGIVNLTPTA
+1593 GDKGIVNLTPTA
-1605 TPTPVITQ
+1605 TPTPIITQ
-1613 PATPTPSDSPTPTPT
+1613 PVTPPPSN
-1628 KKPTPTPSDKP
+1628 
-1639 TPTPTDKPTPT
+1639 
-1650 PSDKPTPTPTDKPT
+1650 
-1664 PTPTDKPTP
+1664 
-1673 TPSDKPTPTP
+1673 
-1683 SETPTPTPTN
+1683 TPTPTPTN

-1708 NTPTPT
+1708 STPT
-1714 STPIPTPTD
+1714 PTPTD
-1723 EPPTPGNGYVY
+1723 EPPTPGTGYVY

-1770 TEEDGISNHL
+1770 TEENGISNHL

-1791 ANDYEDTNRA
+1791 ANDYEDTGRA
-1801 VVDETAI
+1801 VVDETTI
-1808 APLSDT
+1808 APLDDAIATDETSDE
-1814 PDDTAYDVTDMDDVD
+1814 TAYTDMEDVD
-1829 STSDNISDDVANT
+1829 TTSDNISDDVVNT

-1856 DYSDSSDEVIDD
+1856 DYSDSSDEVIDN

-1948 PISGTIFK
+1948 QISGTIFK

-2082 LKFVKESETATN
+2082 LKFVKESETATK
-2094 NKSENFS
+2094 NKSESFS

-2147 IKVTLPLQLTKDE
+2147 IKITLPLQLTKDE

-2167 NKDLAKEDTN
+2167 NKDIAKEDTN
-2177 YTQKWF
+2177 YTKKWY

-2197 LMPMTGSDG
+2197 LMPMTGSNG

-2211 FVGFAAIAFTGCLYL
+2211 FVGFVAIAFTGCLYL

>member
-21 PVLSSYTAFASDN
+21 PVLSSYTAYASDN
-34 VADSIVVNDDG
+34 VADNIVVNDDG
-45 TVSQTFTLGDDSDDS
+45 TVSQTFNLEDNNDDS

-79 AIIAEGRDQEQTIRL
+79 AIISEGKDQEQTIRL

-105 VYDQDGLLISSE
+105 VYDQNGLLISSE

-189 EKTKTHEDDI
+189 EKTETPEDDI

-206 EDKKDTQEDLSDNL
+206 EDKKDTQEDLADDL
-220 TVNDEKSEDGEAGS
+220 TVNDEKSEDGETDG
-234 EEGKTDKAKDDL
+234 EEDKTENDL
-246 SDDLT
+246 SGDLT
-251 VNDTA
+251 VNDTVEDVDKTA
-256 EDAEGAGENTGAE
+256 DAEGTGTETE
-269 GEGAEA
+269 GTEA
-275 GSENGTA
+275 GSETA
-282 EDNADAVD
+282 EDDAD

-323 GNTESLEDEADSSA
+323 GTTESIEEETDSSA
-337 TTGNEDEDELLNDS
+337 TTSNEDENEDELLNDS
-351 DISTELVTGDEIDE
+351 DISTELVTGDKIDE

-379 DNIADE
+379 GDIADE
-385 EGYPSCASYVYKTE
+385 EGYPSCASYIYKTE

-415 YEDTNIEVVS
+415 YENTNIEVVS

-438 DSFTVIY
+438 DSFTVVY

-564 KYRWYVDTTINVI
+564 KYRWYVDTTINVV
-577 DHIDGHRIKVLND
+577 DNLDGHRIKVLNY

-616 TVQVSNANTFNE
+616 TVQVSNINTFNE
-628 INPIVKVLN
+628 INPVVKVLN

-648 FTTADSDSGKI
+648 FTTVDSDSGKI
-659 YTYNVNLKDDEY
+659 YTYNVSLKDDEY

-732 TNTKNFGTIGV
+732 TNTKNFGAIGV

-770 TAIAKWV
+770 AAIAKWV
-777 SGLTNTYDAANMK
+777 SGLTNSYDAANMK
-790 HFKAWLNTRQLI
+790 NFKAWLNTNQLI

-808 WGEGQHAGW
+808 WGEGQHVGW
-817 YASDQ
+817 YASNQ
-822 FPFTITATATYN
+822 FPFTITAKATYN
-834 SSTNKLTVKL
+834 SSTNKLTVRL

-854 NYQKLAGDNSFTGT
+854 NYQELTGYESFTGT

-897 TIYRYTNSAWKEQ
+897 TIYRYTNNAWKEQ

-968 ESGSVTENVSGTYV
+968 ESDSVTENVSGTYV

-988 YHGIVLKKENDEGKP
+988 YYGIILKKENNEGIP
-1003 LSKAYF
+1003 LSGAYF

-1036 LDNKHIQTNYTLP
+1036 LDNKHIHTTYKLP
-1049 NGTKVKSSEA
+1049 NGKTVKSSEA

-1087 SSKSVTVSLKAV
+1087 NSKPVTVSLKAV

-1109 VPTFVNTPD
+1109 VPTFINTPG
-1118 TGDFQLNKKIYH
+1118 TGDFQLNKKIYN

-1152 YDTTTKTCSGLVKTV
+1152 YDTATKTCSGLVKTV

-1181 LVEGLKPGRY
+1181 MVEGLKPGRY

-1206 NTYYFDITAGKKT
+1206 NTYYFDIIAGKTINK
-1219 SSFTNVETGNS
+1219 FTNVETGNS

-1272 GYNPMYTWYFK
+1272 GYNPMYTWYFE

-1292 DSDHYVSNFNG
+1292 DSNHYVSNFNG

-1326 TEVEAPAGY
+1326 TEVKAPAGY
-1335 KLDTQTHS
+1335 KIDTQTHS

-1382 KMDAAD
+1382 KMDVAD

-1393 DAVFGIY
+1393 NAVFGIY

-1409 TRLKSGRDGY
+1409 ARLKSDIDGY
-1419 TGTYRMEFDGDVNS
+1419 TGTYRMEFDGGVNS

-1438 REIKAPEGYQEN
+1438 REIEAPEGYQRN

-1463 NGQTRIFGENGI
+1463 DGQTRIFGENGI

-1488 WRLRYRVK
+1488 WKLRYRVK
-1496 KVDGDGHPVEGAVFR
+1496 KVDGDGNPVEGVVFR
-1511 VYNANNNPIAEL
+1511 VYDESGDMVDEL
-1523 TTNADGYSD
+1523 TTNANGYSD
-1532 IKGVQQIEGDVDSYT
+1532 ITLIKDIESSVDSYV
-1547 LYCKET
+1547 LYCKEYR
-1553 SAPAGYIFDSTKRYT
+1553 APAGYIFDSTKRYT
-1568 LTWNHST
+1568 LTWNRST
-1575 YEALKNRGDESGE
+1575 YDALKNRGDESGE

-1593 GDTGIVNLTPTA
+1593 GDRGIVNLTPTA
-1605 TPTPVITQ
+1605 SPTPVITQPVTPTPSNTPTPTPTSTPTPTPTNTPTPTPVITQ
-1613 PATPTPSDSPTPTPT
+1613 SVTPPPSNTPTPTPT
-1628 KKPTPTPSDKP
+1628 S
-1639 TPTPTDKPTPT
+1639 
-1650 PSDKPTPTPTDKPT
+1650 
-1664 PTPTDKPTP
+1664 
-1673 TPSDKPTPTP
+1673 
-1683 SETPTPTPTN
+1683 TPTPTPTN
-1693 TPTPTPTNTPTPTPT
+1693 TPTPTPTSTPTPTPTNTPTPTPT

-1723 EPPTPGNGYVY
+1723 EPPTPGTGYVY

-1770 TEEDGISNHL
+1770 TEENGISNHL

-1791 ANDYEDTNRA
+1791 ANDYEDTDRA
-1801 VVDETAI
+1801 VVDETTI
-1808 APLSDT
+1808 APL
-1814 PDDTAYDVTDMDDVD
+1814 DDTIAADETSDDMEDVD
-1829 STSDNISDDVANT
+1829 TTSDSLSDDVVNA

-1856 DYSDSSDEVIDD
+1856 DYSDSSDEVIDN

-2094 NKSENFS
+2094 NKSESFS
-2101 RLLNVGETAT
+2101 RLLNVGETTT

-2147 IKVTLPLQLTKDE
+2147 IKITLPLQLTKDE

-2177 YTQKWF
+2177 YTKKWY

>member
-21 PVLSSYTAFASDN
+21 PVLSSYTAYASDD

-45 TVSQTFTLGDDSDDS
+45 TVSQTFTLGDDNDDS

-79 AIIAEGRDQEQTIRL
+79 AIIAEGKDQEQTIRL

-177 FVDADKTITIGF
+177 FVNADKTITIGF
-189 EKTKTHEDDI
+189 EKTETPEDDI

-206 EDKKDTQEDLSDNL
+206 EDKKDTQEDLADDL
-220 TVNDEKSEDGEAGS
+220 TVNDEKSEDGKADGEKD
-234 EEGKTDKAKDDL
+234 KTENDL
-246 SDDLT
+246 SGDLT
-251 VNDTA
+251 VNDTVEDVDKAADA
-256 EDAEGAGENTGAE
+256 EDTETEGT
-269 GEGAEA
+269 EA
-275 GSENGTA
+275 GSETA
-282 EDNADAVD
+282 EDDAD

-296 DLTVNDDIGIDGSSS
+296 DLTVNDDIGIDGSSG
-311 EEKAVVDGEEGD
+311 EEKAAVDGEEGD
-323 GNTESLEDEADSSA
+323 ELENGEAGTVDSEDKNESVVLDGETSFIDDN
-337 TTGNEDEDELLNDS
+337 GNE
-351 DISTELVTGDEIDE
+351 ISTELVTGQEIDE
-365 EKELAADEAKSDTE
+365 AAETAADEDYYETE
-379 DNIADE
+379 NAVPTR
-385 EGYPSCASYVYKTE
+385 EGYP
-399 AVAKKDKYFDI
+399 DG
-410 NTYSE
+410 YSE
-415 YEDTNIEVVS
+415 VLSTETVAQKDTYFTAESYHKYDNTTVTVISADEFNPETWTDGDTFEIQYKEVM
-425 VDGNTDQ
+425 
-432 QTWNDD
+432 NDD
-438 DSFTVIY
+438 
-445 KESLKDNPD
+445 PD
-454 YYWNKEV
+454 YFWYDDV
-461 KFVVVEDADM
+461 TYVVVEDPEK
-471 ATAKS
+471 ATVKS
-476 SECDNILPDW
+476 AECDKIIPDW
-486 APIGDADGVGVPELA
+486 VPDNSVLGVPKLA
-501 GTVLQGKTYNV
+501 GTVIPGLTYTV
-512 LVNDTSWNPDVV
+512 QKDDQTWSLGSVA
-524 TNGYDISRFR
+524 NGYDTGRFR
-534 MSTTGDLGDF
+534 TTVEDDGGF
-544 DVSKPGSYTL
+544 DISKTGSYTV
-554 RYVVSYFTLP
+554 RYQVSYFLLKEYT
-564 KYRWYVDTTINVI
+564 WYVDTTINVVDEI
-577 DHIDGHRIKVLND
+577 STNSRIEVLND
-590 SIDVRMNGERLEY
+590 SLKVTSNGQLIEY
-603 GELYASEQSNVTF
+603 GQLFQTKESEVTF
-616 TVQVSNANTFNE
+616 TVEAQNE
-628 INPIVKVLN
+628 IMYNEIAPVVKIMNADGEAKDILPISESN
-637 GAGEENPEAVN
+637 G
-648 FTTADSDSGKI
+648 I
-659 YTYNVNLKDDEY
+659 YTYTITNLSDGDVV
-671 ITIDDTNNICTFAL
+671 TIDDTANSCTFL
-685 GQSYFGA
+685 MGKGYSGA
-692 WYPIKDNYITK
+692 WKNVTEVDVNKDNIS
-703 DDINEIEQTY
+703 DIEELLHTVNKSDVEDISTY
-713 GNVNT
+713 
-718 PPEDEGDIVAYASG
+718 AASS
-732 TNTKNFGTIGV
+732 KSF
-743 GQAHGANV
+743 
-751 GIGAVGYR
+751 GAVGVGYDVTSEASNAYNGGGHINGVSVKINSTGR
-759 TVMLGITSSGQ
+759 TNIYN
-770 TAIAKWV
+770 WV
-777 SGLTNTYDAANMK
+777 KGLSNTYDSATLAR
-790 HFKAWLNTRQLI
+790 FKTWLSDLEIDAGCVSSSNQ
-802 CADCTT
+802 
-808 WGEGQHAGW
+808 AGW
-817 YASDQ
+817 HDKNDYAWY
-822 FPFTITATATYN
+822 ITGKADYDT
-834 SSTNKLTVKL
+834 STKKLTVTLTADGNTYQTDNYQHLQGDDSFTGAAGSCTITINKRMTNQDWCSRWYRISMTAQFSLYNSKGTKIKTISLKNSDTDVTAKTAKITGL
-844 DAVGNASMSG
+844 DPGKYTLKETYACRGCVINETTYPITLSKTNPSWSPSKSTEKTGISG
-854 NYQKLAGDNSFTGT
+854 NY
-868 SGYSITIRKRLVNE
+868 I
-882 EWAAKFYRVRLNTKF
+882 
-897 TIYRYTNSAWKEQ
+897 
-910 KTVTLSGA
+910 
-918 TRDSVSVEGLQKGK
+918 
-932 YKVVEETNSNGC
+932 
-944 VLNHDKYIF
+944 
-953 YLNESNP
+953 
-960 SWQTGDDV
+960 
-968 ESGSVTENVSGTYV
+968 
-982 LNYTQY
+982 LNYNY
-988 YHGIVLKKENDEGKP
+988 YYAGIVLKKLDGSTNEP
-1003 LSKAYF
+1003 LAGAYF
-1009 KIEYKPNSTSSPE
+1009 KIEYKPNSTSSAE
-1022 ATWYAKTDTNGEII
+1022 ATWYARTDSNGEII
-1036 LDNKHIQTNYTLP
+1036 LDNKHIYSSYTLP
-1049 NGTKVKSSEA
+1049 SGKTVSSDKA
-1059 PLNAADDP
+1059 PLNAAGDA
-1067 VLPPGCLTITEV
+1067 VLPIGCLTITEV
-1079 EAPDGYQL
+1079 EAPDGYKL
-1087 SSKSVTVSLKAV
+1087 DKTPVTVGLKAV
-1099 DNETRTLLYN
+1099 NDTTRVLTYN
-1109 VPTFVNTPD
+1109 VPTFKNTPG

-1152 YDTTTKTCSGLVKTV
+1152 YDTATKTCSGLVKTV
-1167 AVSANNTDDTSYSV
+1167 AVSANNTDDTTYSV
-1181 LVEGLKPGRY
+1181 MVEGLKPGRY

-1206 NTYYFDITAGKKT
+1206 NTYYFDIIAGKTINK
-1219 SSFTNVETGNS
+1219 FTNVETGNS
-1230 GTAVANNPFRLTG
+1230 GTAVANNPFRLIG

-1272 GYNPMYTWYFK
+1272 GYNPMYTWYFE

-1292 DSDHYVSNFNG
+1292 DSNHYVSNFNG
-1303 SWSDDPLKLDD
+1303 NWSDDPLKLDD

-1326 TEVEAPAGY
+1326 TEVKAPAGY
-1335 KLDTQTHS
+1335 KIDTQTHS

-1409 TRLKSGRDGY
+1409 ARLQSDRDGY

-1438 REIKAPEGYQEN
+1438 REIEAPEGYQRN
-1450 DTIYPLTLTKAND
+1450 DTIYHLTLTKAND
-1463 NGQTRIFGENGI
+1463 DGQTRMFGENGI

-1488 WRLRYRVK
+1488 WKLRYRVK
-1496 KVDGDGHPVEGAVFR
+1496 KVDGDGKPVEGVVFR
-1511 VYNANNNPIAEL
+1511 VYNESGDMVDEL
-1523 TTNADGYSD
+1523 TTNANGYSD
-1532 IKGVQQIEGDVDSYT
+1532 ITLIKDIESSVDSYT
-1547 LYCKET
+1547 LYCKEYR
-1553 SAPAGYIFDSTKRYT
+1553 APAGYIFDSTKKYT
-1568 LTWNHST
+1568 LTWNRST
-1575 YEALKNRGDESGE
+1575 YDALKNRGDESGE

-1593 GDTGIVNLTPTA
+1593 GDKGIVNLTPTA
-1605 TPTPVITQ
+1605 TPTPIITQ
-1613 PATPTPSDSPTPTPT
+1613 PVTPPPSNTPTPTPT
-1628 KKPTPTPSDKP
+1628 STP
-1639 TPTPTDKPTPT
+1639 TPTPTNTPTPT
-1650 PSDKPTPTPTDKPT
+1650 PVITQSVTPPPSNTP
-1664 PTPTDKPTP
+1664 
-1673 TPSDKPTPTP
+1673 
-1683 SETPTPTPTN
+1683 TPTPTPTN
-1693 TPTPTPTNTPTPTPT
+1693 TPTPTPT
-1708 NTPTPT
+1708 
-1714 STPIPTPTD
+1714 PTD
-1723 EPPTPGNGYVY
+1723 EPPAPGTGYVY

-1780 QLPNNAYQTAV
+1780 QLPNNAYQAAV
-1791 ANDYEDTNRA
+1791 ANDYEDTGRA
-1801 VVDETAI
+1801 VVDETTI
-1808 APLSDT
+1808 APLDDAIATDETSDE
-1814 PDDTAYDVTDMDDVD
+1814 TAYTDMEDVD
-1829 STSDNISDDVANT
+1829 TTSDNISDDVVNT

-1856 DYSDSSDEVIDD
+1856 DYSDSSDEVIDN

-2082 LKFVKESETATN
+2082 LKFVKESETATK
-2094 NKSENFS
+2094 NKSESFS
-2101 RLLNVGETAT
+2101 RLLNVGETTT

-2147 IKVTLPLQLTKDE
+2147 IKITLPLQLTKDE

-2177 YTQKWF
+2177 YTKKWY

-2231 KKNKRKHRRKR
+2231 KKNKSKHRRNR

>member
-21 PVLSSYTAFASDN
+21 PVLSSYTAYASDD
-34 VADSIVVNDDG
+34 VADSIVVNDNG
-45 TVSQTFTLGDDSDDS
+45 TVSQTFTLEDDNDDS

-79 AIIAEGRDQEQTIRL
+79 AIIAEGKDQEQTIRL

-105 VYDQDGLLISSE
+105 VYDQNGLLVSSE
-117 NAAEN
+117 NAAES

-154 DDDTSKPEE
+154 DDDTSKSEE

-177 FVDADKTITIGF
+177 FVNADKTITIGF
-189 EKTKTHEDDI
+189 EKTETPEDDI
-199 TVEEVKT
+199 TVEEIKA
-206 EDKKDTQEDLSDNL
+206 EDKKDTQEDLADDM
-220 TVNDEKSEDGEAGS
+220 TVNDEKSEDGKADGEKD
-234 EEGKTDKAKDDL
+234 KTENDL
-246 SDDLT
+246 SGDLT
-251 VNDTA
+251 VNDTVEDVDKA
-256 EDAEGAGENTGAE
+256 ADAEGTGTETE
-269 GEGAEA
+269 GTEA
-275 GSENGTA
+275 GSETA
-282 EDNADAVD
+282 EDDAD

-311 EEKAVVDGEEGD
+311 EDKAVVDGEEGD
-323 GNTESLEDEADSSA
+323 ELENGEAGTVDSEDKNESVVLDGETSFIDDN
-337 TTGNEDEDELLNDS
+337 GNE
-351 DISTELVTGDEIDE
+351 ISTELVTGQEIDE
-365 EKELAADEAKSDTE
+365 AAETAADEDYYETE
-379 DNIADE
+379 KAVPTR
-385 EGYPSCASYVYKTE
+385 EGYP
-399 AVAKKDKYFDI
+399 DG
-410 NTYSE
+410 YSE
-415 YEDTNIEVVS
+415 VLSTETVAQKDTYFTAESYHKYDNTTVTVISADEFNPETWTDGDTFEIQYKEVM
-425 VDGNTDQ
+425 
-432 QTWNDD
+432 NDD
-438 DSFTVIY
+438 
-445 KESLKDNPD
+445 PD
-454 YYWNKEV
+454 YFWYDDV
-461 KFVVVEDADM
+461 TYVVVEDPEK
-471 ATAKS
+471 ATVKS
-476 SECDNILPDW
+476 AECDKIIPDW
-486 APIGDADGVGVPELA
+486 VPDNSVLGVPKLA
-501 GTVLQGKTYNV
+501 GTVIPGLTYTV
-512 LVNDTSWNPDVV
+512 QKNDQTWSLGSVA
-524 TNGYDISRFR
+524 NGYDTGRFR
-534 MSTTGDLGDF
+534 TTVEDDGGF
-544 DVSKPGSYTL
+544 DISKTGSYTV
-554 RYVVSYFTLP
+554 RYQVSYFLLKGYT
-564 KYRWYVDTTINVI
+564 WYVDTTINVVDEI
-577 DHIDGHRIKVLND
+577 SANSRIEVLND
-590 SIDVRMNGERLEY
+590 SLKVTSNGQLIEY
-603 GELYASEQSNVTF
+603 GQLFQTNESEVTF
-616 TVQVSNANTFNE
+616 TVEAQNE
-628 INPIVKVLN
+628 IMYNEIAPVVKIMNADGEAKDILPTSESN
-637 GAGEENPEAVN
+637 G
-648 FTTADSDSGKI
+648 I
-659 YTYNVNLKDDEY
+659 YTYTITNLSDGDVV
-671 ITIDDTNNICTFAL
+671 TIDDTANSCTFL
-685 GQSYFGA
+685 MGKGYSGA
-692 WYPIKDNYITK
+692 WKNVTEVDINKDNIS
-703 DDINEIEQTY
+703 DIEELLHTVNKSDVEDISTY
-713 GNVNT
+713 
-718 PPEDEGDIVAYASG
+718 AASS
-732 TNTKNFGTIGV
+732 KSF
-743 GQAHGANV
+743 
-751 GIGAVGYR
+751 GAVGVGYDVTSEASNAYNGGGHINGVSVKINSTGR
-759 TVMLGITSSGQ
+759 TNIYN
-770 TAIAKWV
+770 WV
-777 SGLTNTYDAANMK
+777 KGLSNTYDSATLAK
-790 HFKAWLNTRQLI
+790 FKTWLSNLEIDAGCVSSSNQ
-802 CADCTT
+802 
-808 WGEGQHAGW
+808 AGW
-817 YASDQ
+817 HDKNDYAWY
-822 FPFTITATATYN
+822 ITGKADYDT
-834 SSTNKLTVKL
+834 STKKLTVTLTADGNTYQTDNYQHLQGDDSFTGAAGSCTITINKRMTNQDWCSRWYRISMTAQFSLYNSKGTKIKTISLKDSDTDVTAKTAKITGL
-844 DAVGNASMSG
+844 DPGKYTLKETYACRGCVINETTYPITLSKTNPNWSPSKSTEKTGISG
-854 NYQKLAGDNSFTGT
+854 NY
-868 SGYSITIRKRLVNE
+868 I
-882 EWAAKFYRVRLNTKF
+882 
-897 TIYRYTNSAWKEQ
+897 
-910 KTVTLSGA
+910 
-918 TRDSVSVEGLQKGK
+918 
-932 YKVVEETNSNGC
+932 
-944 VLNHDKYIF
+944 
-953 YLNESNP
+953 
-960 SWQTGDDV
+960 
-968 ESGSVTENVSGTYV
+968 
-982 LNYTQY
+982 LNYNY
-988 YHGIVLKKENDEGKP
+988 YYAGIVLKKLDGSTNEP
-1003 LSKAYF
+1003 LAGAYF
-1009 KIEYKPNSTSSPE
+1009 KIDYKPNSTSSAE
-1022 ATWYAKTDTNGEII
+1022 ATWYARTDSNGEII
-1036 LDNKHIQTNYTLP
+1036 LDNKHIYSSYTLP
-1049 NGTKVKSSEA
+1049 SGKTVSSDKA
-1059 PLNAADDP
+1059 PLNAAGDA
-1067 VLPPGCLTITEV
+1067 VLPIGCLTITEV
-1079 EAPDGYQL
+1079 QAPDGYKL
-1087 SSKSVTVSLKAV
+1087 DKTPVTVGLKAV
-1099 DNETRTLLYN
+1099 DDRTRVLTYN
-1109 VPTFVNTPD
+1109 VPTFRNTPG

-1140 LYINTQFKIYSD
+1140 LYINTQFKIYTD
-1152 YDTTTKTCSGLVKTV
+1152 YDSTTKTCSGLVKTV

-1181 LVEGLKPGRY
+1181 MVEGLKPGRY

-1206 NTYYFDITAGKKT
+1206 NTYYFDIIAGKTINK
-1219 SSFTNVETGNS
+1219 FTNVETGNS

-1272 GYNPMYTWYFK
+1272 GYNPMYTWYFE

-1292 DSDHYVSNFNG
+1292 DSNHYVSNFNG
-1303 SWSDDPLKLDD
+1303 NWSDDPLKLDD

-1326 TEVEAPAGY
+1326 TEVKAPAGY

-1409 TRLKSGRDGY
+1409 ARLTSDRDGY

-1438 REIKAPEGYQEN
+1438 REIEAPEGYQRN

-1463 NGQTRIFGENGI
+1463 DGQTRTFGENGI

-1496 KVDGDGHPVEGAVFR
+1496 KVDGNGKPVEGVVFKI
-1511 VYNANNNPIAEL
+1511 YDEAGDMIDQL
-1523 TTNADGYSD
+1523 TTNSNGYTD
-1532 IKGVQQIEGDVDSYT
+1532 INDVQQIEGDVDSYT

-1553 SAPAGYIFDSTKRYT
+1553 SAPAGYIFDSTKKYT
-1568 LTWNHST
+1568 LTWNRSA
-1575 YEALKNRGDESGE
+1575 YESLKNRGDESGE

-1593 GDTGIVNLTPTA
+1593 GDRGIVNLTPTA
-1605 TPTPVITQ
+1605 TPTPIITQ
-1613 PATPTPSDSPTPTPT
+1613 PVTLTS
-1628 KKPTPTPSDKP
+1628 
-1639 TPTPTDKPTPT
+1639 
-1650 PSDKPTPTPTDKPT
+1650 
-1664 PTPTDKPTP
+1664 
-1673 TPSDKPTPTP
+1673 
-1683 SETPTPTPTN
+1683 TPTPTPTN

-1708 NTPTPT
+1708 PVITQPVTLTNTPTPTPT
-1714 STPIPTPTD
+1714 STPTPTPTNTPTPTPTNTPTPTPTPTPTD
-1723 EPPTPGNGYVY
+1723 EPPTPGTGYVY

-1770 TEEDGISNHL
+1770 TEENGISNHL

-1791 ANDYEDTNRA
+1791 ANDYEDTGRA
-1801 VVDETAI
+1801 VVDETTI
-1808 APLSDT
+1808 APLDDAIATDETSDE
-1814 PDDTAYDVTDMDDVD
+1814 TAYTDMEDVD
-1829 STSDNISDDVANT
+1829 TTSDNISDDVVNT

-1856 DYSDSSDEVIDD
+1856 DYSDSSDEVIDN
-1868 IDEYTGDDEG
+1868 IDEYTGDDES

-2126 QGDYEIRETKTVDGC
+2126 QGDYEIRETKTVDGY

-2177 YTQKWF
+2177 YTKKWY

>member
-21 PVLSSYTAFASDN
+21 PVLSSYTAYASDN
-34 VADSIVVNDDG
+34 VTDNIVVNDDG
-45 TVSQTFTLGDDSDDS
+45 TVSQTFNLGDDNDDS

-79 AIIAEGRDQEQTIRL
+79 AIIAEGKDQEQTIRL

-105 VYDQDGLLISSE
+105 VYDQNGLLVSSE
-117 NAAEN
+117 NAAES

-163 TGFDEKVTSFMYPT
+163 TGFDEKVTSFMYPI
-177 FVDADKTITIGF
+177 FVNADKTITIGF
-189 EKTKTHEDDI
+189 EKTETPEDDI

-206 EDKKDTQEDLSDNL
+206 EDKKDTQEDLADDL
-220 TVNDEKSEDGEAGS
+220 TVNDEKSEDGETDG
-234 EEGKTDKAKDDL
+234 EEDKTENDL
-246 SDDLT
+246 SGDLT
-251 VNDTA
+251 VNDTVEDVDKTA
-256 EDAEGAGENTGAE
+256 DAEGTGTETE
-269 GEGAEA
+269 GTEA
-275 GSENGTA
+275 GSETA
-282 EDNADAVD
+282 EDDAD

-311 EEKAVVDGEEGD
+311 EDKAVVDGEEGD
-323 GNTESLEDEADSSA
+323 ELENGEAGTVDSEDKNESVVLDGETSFIDDN
-337 TTGNEDEDELLNDS
+337 GNE
-351 DISTELVTGDEIDE
+351 ISTELVTGQEIDE
-365 EKELAADEAKSDTE
+365 AAETAADEDYYETE
-379 DNIADE
+379 KAVPTR
-385 EGYPSCASYVYKTE
+385 EGYP
-399 AVAKKDKYFDI
+399 DG
-410 NTYSE
+410 YSE
-415 YEDTNIEVVS
+415 VLSTETVAQKDTYFTAESYHKYDNTTVTVISADEFNPETWTDGDTFEIQYKEVM
-425 VDGNTDQ
+425 
-432 QTWNDD
+432 NDD
-438 DSFTVIY
+438 
-445 KESLKDNPD
+445 PD
-454 YYWNKEV
+454 YFWYDDV
-461 KFVVVEDADM
+461 TYVVVEDPEK
-471 ATAKS
+471 ATVKS
-476 SECDNILPDW
+476 AECDKIIPDW
-486 APIGDADGVGVPELA
+486 VPDNSVLGVPKLA
-501 GTVLQGKTYNV
+501 GTVIPGLTYTV
-512 LVNDTSWNPDVV
+512 QKDDQTWSLGSVA
-524 TNGYDISRFR
+524 NGYDTGRFR
-534 MSTTGDLGDF
+534 TTVEDDGGF
-544 DVSKPGSYTL
+544 DISKTGSYTV
-554 RYVVSYFTLP
+554 RYQVSYFLLKGYT
-564 KYRWYVDTTINVI
+564 WYVDTTINVVDEI
-577 DHIDGHRIKVLND
+577 SANSRIEVLND
-590 SIDVRMNGERLEY
+590 SLKVTSNGQLIEY
-603 GELYASEQSNVTF
+603 GQLFQTNESEVTF
-616 TVQVSNANTFNE
+616 TVEAQNE
-628 INPIVKVLN
+628 IMYNEIAPVVKIMNADGEAKDILPTSESN
-637 GAGEENPEAVN
+637 G
-648 FTTADSDSGKI
+648 I
-659 YTYNVNLKDDEY
+659 YTYTITNLSDGDVV
-671 ITIDDTNNICTFAL
+671 TIDDTANSCTFL
-685 GQSYFGA
+685 MGKGYSGA
-692 WYPIKDNYITK
+692 WKNVTEVDINKDNIS
-703 DDINEIEQTY
+703 DIEELLHTVNKSDVEDISTY
-713 GNVNT
+713 
-718 PPEDEGDIVAYASG
+718 AASS
-732 TNTKNFGTIGV
+732 KSF
-743 GQAHGANV
+743 
-751 GIGAVGYR
+751 GAVGVGYDVTSEASNAYNGGGHINGVSVKINSTGR
-759 TVMLGITSSGQ
+759 TNIYN
-770 TAIAKWV
+770 WV
-777 SGLTNTYDAANMK
+777 KGLSNTYDSATLAK
-790 HFKAWLNTRQLI
+790 FKTWLSNLEIDAGCVSSSNQ
-802 CADCTT
+802 
-808 WGEGQHAGW
+808 AGW
-817 YASDQ
+817 HDKNDYAWY
-822 FPFTITATATYN
+822 ITGKADYDT
-834 SSTNKLTVKL
+834 STKKLTVTLTADGNTYQTDNYQHLQGDDSFTGAAGSCTITINKRMTNQDWCSRWYRISMTAQFSLYNSKGTKIKTISLKDSDTDVTAKTAKITGL
-844 DAVGNASMSG
+844 DPGKYTLKETYACRGCVINETTYPITLSKTNPNWSPSKSTEKTGISG
-854 NYQKLAGDNSFTGT
+854 NY
-868 SGYSITIRKRLVNE
+868 I
-882 EWAAKFYRVRLNTKF
+882 
-897 TIYRYTNSAWKEQ
+897 
-910 KTVTLSGA
+910 
-918 TRDSVSVEGLQKGK
+918 
-932 YKVVEETNSNGC
+932 
-944 VLNHDKYIF
+944 
-953 YLNESNP
+953 
-960 SWQTGDDV
+960 
-968 ESGSVTENVSGTYV
+968 
-982 LNYTQY
+982 LNYNY
-988 YHGIVLKKENDEGKP
+988 YYAGIVLKKLDGSTNEP
-1003 LSKAYF
+1003 LAGAYF
-1009 KIEYKPNSTSSPE
+1009 KIEYKPNSTSSAE
-1022 ATWYAKTDTNGEII
+1022 ATWYARTDSNGEII
-1036 LDNKHIQTNYTLP
+1036 LDNKHIYSSYTLP
-1049 NGTKVKSSEA
+1049 SGKTVSSDKA
-1059 PLNAADDP
+1059 PLNAAGDA
-1067 VLPPGCLTITEV
+1067 VLPIGCLTITEV
-1079 EAPDGYQL
+1079 QAPDGYKL
-1087 SSKSVTVSLKAV
+1087 DKTPVTVGLKAV
-1099 DNETRTLLYN
+1099 DDRTRVLTYN
-1109 VPTFVNTPD
+1109 VPTFRNTPG

-1140 LYINTQFKIYSD
+1140 LYINTQFKIYTD
-1152 YDTTTKTCSGLVKTV
+1152 YDSTTKTCSGLVKTV

-1181 LVEGLKPGRY
+1181 MVEGLKPGRY

-1206 NTYYFDITAGKKT
+1206 NTYYFDIIAGKTINK
-1219 SSFTNVETGNS
+1219 FTNVETGNS

-1272 GYNPMYTWYFK
+1272 GYNPMYTWYFE

-1292 DSDHYVSNFNG
+1292 DSNHYVSNFNG
-1303 SWSDDPLKLDD
+1303 NWSDDPLKLDD

-1326 TEVEAPAGY
+1326 TEVKAPAGY

-1409 TRLKSGRDGY
+1409 ARLTSDRDGY

-1438 REIKAPEGYQEN
+1438 REIEAPEGYQRN

-1463 NGQTRIFGENGI
+1463 DGQTRTFGENGI

-1496 KVDGDGHPVEGAVFR
+1496 KVDGNGKPVEGVVFKI
-1511 VYNANNNPIAEL
+1511 YDEAGDMIDQL
-1523 TTNADGYSD
+1523 TTNSNGYTD
-1532 IKGVQQIEGDVDSYT
+1532 INDVQQIEGDVDSYT

-1553 SAPAGYIFDSTKRYT
+1553 SAPAGYIFDSTKKYT
-1568 LTWNHST
+1568 LTWNRSA
-1575 YEALKNRGDESGE
+1575 YESLKNRGDESGE

-1593 GDTGIVNLTPTA
+1593 GDRGIVNLTPTA
-1605 TPTPVITQ
+1605 TPTPIITQ
-1613 PATPTPSDSPTPTPT
+1613 PVTLTS
-1628 KKPTPTPSDKP
+1628 
-1639 TPTPTDKPTPT
+1639 
-1650 PSDKPTPTPTDKPT
+1650 
-1664 PTPTDKPTP
+1664 
-1673 TPSDKPTPTP
+1673 
-1683 SETPTPTPTN
+1683 TPTPTPTN

-1708 NTPTPT
+1708 PVITQPVTLTNTPTPTPT
-1714 STPIPTPTD
+1714 STPTPTPTNTPTPTPTNTPTPTPTPTPTD
-1723 EPPTPGNGYVY
+1723 EPPTPGTGYVY

-1770 TEEDGISNHL
+1770 TEENGISNHL

-1791 ANDYEDTNRA
+1791 ANDYEDTGRA
-1801 VVDETAI
+1801 VVDETTI
-1808 APLSDT
+1808 APLDDAIATDETSDE
-1814 PDDTAYDVTDMDDVD
+1814 TAYTDMEDVD
-1829 STSDNISDDVANT
+1829 TTSDNISDDVVNT

-1856 DYSDSSDEVIDD
+1856 VYSDSSDEVIDN
-1868 IDEYTGDDEG
+1868 IDEYTGDDES

-2126 QGDYEIRETKTVDGC
+2126 QGDYEIRETKTVDGY

-2177 YTQKWF
+2177 YTKKWY

>member
-21 PVLSSYTAFASDN
+21 PVLSSYTAYASDN
-34 VADSIVVNDDG
+34 VADNIVVNDDG
-45 TVSQTFTLGDDSDDS
+45 TVSQTFNLEDNNDDS

-79 AIIAEGRDQEQTIRL
+79 AIISEGKDQEQTIRL

-105 VYDQDGLLISSE
+105 VYDQNGLLVSSE
-117 NAAEN
+117 NAAES

-177 FVDADKTITIGF
+177 FVNADKTITIGF
-189 EKTKTHEDDI
+189 EKTETPEDDI
-199 TVEEVKT
+199 TVEEIKA
-206 EDKKDTQEDLSDNL
+206 EDKKDTQEDLADDL
-220 TVNDEKSEDGEAGS
+220 TVNDEKSEDGETDG
-234 EEGKTDKAKDDL
+234 EKDKTENDL
-246 SDDLT
+246 SGDLT
-251 VNDTA
+251 VNDTVEDVDKTA
-256 EDAEGAGENTGAE
+256 DAEGTGTETE
-269 GEGAEA
+269 GTEA
-275 GSENGTA
+275 GSETA
-282 EDNADAVD
+282 EDDAD

-311 EEKAVVDGEEGD
+311 EDKAVVDGEEDSELENCEAGTVDSEDKNESVVLD
-323 GNTESLEDEADSSA
+323 GETSFIDDN
-337 TTGNEDEDELLNDS
+337 GNE
-351 DISTELVTGDEIDE
+351 ISTELVTGQEIDE
-365 EKELAADEAKSDTE
+365 AAETAADEDYYETE
-379 DNIADE
+379 NAVPTR
-385 EGYPSCASYVYKTE
+385 EGYP
-399 AVAKKDKYFDI
+399 DG
-410 NTYSE
+410 YSE
-415 YEDTNIEVVS
+415 VLSTETVAQKDTYFTAESYHKYDNTTVTVISADEFNPETWTDGDTFEIQYKEVM
-425 VDGNTDQ
+425 
-432 QTWNDD
+432 NDD
-438 DSFTVIY
+438 
-445 KESLKDNPD
+445 PD
-454 YYWNKEV
+454 YFWYDDV
-461 KFVVVEDADM
+461 TYVVVEDPEK
-471 ATAKS
+471 ATVKS
-476 SECDNILPDW
+476 AECDKIIPDW
-486 APIGDADGVGVPELA
+486 VPDNSVLGVPKLA
-501 GTVLQGKTYNV
+501 GTVIPGLTYTV
-512 LVNDTSWNPDVV
+512 QKDDQTWSLGSVA
-524 TNGYDISRFR
+524 NGYDTGRFR
-534 MSTTGDLGDF
+534 TTVEDDGGF
-544 DVSKPGSYTL
+544 DISKTGSYTV
-554 RYVVSYFTLP
+554 RYQVSYFLLKEYT
-564 KYRWYVDTTINVI
+564 WYVDTTINVVDEI
-577 DHIDGHRIKVLND
+577 SANSRIEVLND
-590 SIDVRMNGERLEY
+590 SLKVTSNGQLIEY
-603 GELYASEQSNVTF
+603 GQLFQTNESEVTF
-616 TVQVSNANTFNE
+616 TVEAQNE
-628 INPIVKVLN
+628 IMYNEIAPVVKIMNADGEAKDILPTSESN
-637 GAGEENPEAVN
+637 G
-648 FTTADSDSGKI
+648 I
-659 YTYNVNLKDDEY
+659 YTYTITNLSDGDVV
-671 ITIDDTNNICTFAL
+671 TIDDTANSCTFL
-685 GQSYFGA
+685 MGKGYSGA
-692 WYPIKDNYITK
+692 WKNVTEVDINKDNIS
-703 DDINEIEQTY
+703 DIEELLHTVNKSDVEDISTY
-713 GNVNT
+713 
-718 PPEDEGDIVAYASG
+718 AASS
-732 TNTKNFGTIGV
+732 KSF
-743 GQAHGANV
+743 
-751 GIGAVGYR
+751 GAVGVGYDVTSEASNAYNGGGHINGVSVKINSTGR
-759 TVMLGITSSGQ
+759 TNIYN
-770 TAIAKWV
+770 WV
-777 SGLTNTYDAANMK
+777 KGLSNTYDSATLAK
-790 HFKAWLNTRQLI
+790 FKTWLSNLEIDAGCVSSSNQ
-802 CADCTT
+802 
-808 WGEGQHAGW
+808 AGW
-817 YASDQ
+817 HDKNDYAWY
-822 FPFTITATATYN
+822 ITGKADYDT
-834 SSTNKLTVKL
+834 STKKLTVTLTADGNTYQTDNYQHLQGDDSFTGAAGSCTITINKRMTNQDWCSRWYRISMTAQFSLYNSKGTKIKTISLKNSDTDVTAKTAKITGL
-844 DAVGNASMSG
+844 DPGKYTLKETYACRGCVINETTYPITLSKTNPNWSPSKSTEKTGISG
-854 NYQKLAGDNSFTGT
+854 NY
-868 SGYSITIRKRLVNE
+868 I
-882 EWAAKFYRVRLNTKF
+882 
-897 TIYRYTNSAWKEQ
+897 
-910 KTVTLSGA
+910 
-918 TRDSVSVEGLQKGK
+918 
-932 YKVVEETNSNGC
+932 
-944 VLNHDKYIF
+944 
-953 YLNESNP
+953 
-960 SWQTGDDV
+960 
-968 ESGSVTENVSGTYV
+968 
-982 LNYTQY
+982 LNYNY
-988 YHGIVLKKENDEGKP
+988 YYAGIVLKKLDGSTNEP
-1003 LSKAYF
+1003 LAGAYF
-1009 KIEYKPNSTSSPE
+1009 KIEYKPNSTSSAE
-1022 ATWYAKTDTNGEII
+1022 ATWYARTDSNGEII
-1036 LDNKHIQTNYTLP
+1036 LDNKHIYSSYTLP
-1049 NGTKVKSSEA
+1049 SGKTVSSDKA
-1059 PLNAADDP
+1059 PLNAAGDA
-1067 VLPPGCLTITEV
+1067 VLPIGCLTITEV
-1079 EAPDGYQL
+1079 QAPDGYKL
-1087 SSKSVTVSLKAV
+1087 DKTPVTVGLKAV
-1099 DNETRTLLYN
+1099 DDRTRVLTYN
-1109 VPTFVNTPD
+1109 VPTFRNTPG

-1140 LYINTQFKIYSD
+1140 LYINTQFKIYTN
-1152 YDTTTKTCSGLVKTV
+1152 YDSTTKTCSGLVKTV
-1167 AVSANNTDDTSYSV
+1167 AVSANNTDDTTYSV
-1181 LVEGLKPGRY
+1181 MVEGLKPGRY

-1206 NTYYFDITAGKKT
+1206 NTYYFDIIAGKTINK
-1219 SSFTNVETGNS
+1219 FTNVETGNS

-1272 GYNPMYTWYFK
+1272 GYNPMYTWYFE

-1292 DSDHYVSNFNG
+1292 DSNHYVSNFNG
-1303 SWSDDPLKLDD
+1303 NWSDDPLKLDD

-1326 TEVEAPAGY
+1326 TEVKAPAGY

-1368 IEYPDGWNVDLMTK
+1368 IEYPDGWYVDLMTK

-1400 SDRNCNNLI
+1400 RDRNCNNLI
-1409 TRLKSGRDGY
+1409 ATLISGSNGY
-1419 TGTYRMEFDGDVNS
+1419 TGTYRMELDGDVNS

-1438 REIKAPEGYQEN
+1438 REIEAPEGYQRN

-1463 NGQTRIFGENGI
+1463 DGQTRIFGENGI
-1475 NGLGVYDEKVSEK
+1475 NGIGVYDEKVSEK
-1488 WRLRYRVK
+1488 WKLRYRVK
-1496 KVDGDGHPVEGAVFR
+1496 KVDGEGKPVEGVVFDIYDNSDC
-1511 VYNANNNPIAEL
+1511 VKPIATLETNNN
-1523 TTNADGYSD
+1523 GYSD
-1532 IKGVQQIEGDVDSYT
+1532 IELIKDIETSIDSYT
-1547 LYCKET
+1547 LYCKEY
-1553 SAPAGYIFDSTKRYT
+1553 SAPAGYIFDSTKKYT
-1568 LTWNHST
+1568 LTWNRST
-1575 YEALKNRGDESGE
+1575 YDALKNRGDESGE

-1593 GDTGIVNLTPTA
+1593 GDKGIVNLTPTA

-1613 PATPTPSDSPTPTPT
+1613 PVTLTSTPTPTPT
-1628 KKPTPTPSDKP
+1628 STP
-1639 TPTPTDKPTPT
+1639 TPTPT
-1650 PSDKPTPTPTDKPT
+1650 S
-1664 PTPTDKPTP
+1664 
-1673 TPSDKPTPTP
+1673 
-1683 SETPTPTPTN
+1683 TPTPTPTN
-1693 TPTPTPTNTPTPTPT
+1693 TPTPTPT
-1708 NTPTPT
+1708 
-1714 STPIPTPTD
+1714 D
-1723 EPPTPGNGYVY
+1723 EPPTPGTGYVY

-1747 LDGYSLKGGKFSVT
+1747 LDGYSLKGGKFSVI
-1761 GGGFTGTLT
+1761 GDGFTGTLT
-1770 TEEDGISNHL
+1770 TEENGISNHL

-1791 ANDYEDTNRA
+1791 ANDYEDTDRA
-1801 VVDETAI
+1801 VVDETTI
-1808 APLSDT
+1808 APL
-1814 PDDTAYDVTDMDDVD
+1814 DDAIATDETFDETADADMEDVD
-1829 STSDNISDDVANT
+1829 TTSDNISNDVVNA

-1856 DYSDSSDEVIDD
+1856 DYSDSSDEIIDN

-1914 MPQDKDR
+1914 MPQDKNR

-1992 TSLTQYRSDEFFKFN
+1992 TSLTQYHSDEFFKFN

-2040 ADAQNGSTV
+2040 ADAHNGSTV

-2070 DDGSPLAGVEFE
+2070 DDNSPLAGVEFE

-2126 QGDYEIRETKTVDGC
+2126 QGDYEIRETKTVDGY

-2177 YTQKWF
+2177 YTKKWY

-2211 FVGFAAIAFTGCLYL
+2211 FVGFVAIAFTGCLYL

>member
-21 PVLSSYTAFASDN
+21 PVLSSYTAYASDN
-34 VADSIVVNDDG
+34 VTDNIVVNDDG
-45 TVSQTFTLGDDSDDS
+45 TVSQTFNLGDDNDDS

-79 AIIAEGRDQEQTIRL
+79 AIITEGKDQKQTIRL

-105 VYDQDGLLISSE
+105 VYDQNGLLVSSE
-117 NAAEN
+117 NAVES

-177 FVDADKTITIGF
+177 FVNSDKTITIGF
-189 EKTKTHEDDI
+189 EKTETSEDDI
-199 TVEEVKT
+199 TVEEVKA
-206 EDKKDTQEDLSDNL
+206 EDKKDTQEDLADDL
-220 TVNDEKSEDGEAGS
+220 TVNDEKSEDGKADGEKD
-234 EEGKTDKAKDDL
+234 KTENDL
-246 SDDLT
+246 SGDLT
-251 VNDTA
+251 VNDTVEDVDKAADA
-256 EDAEGAGENTGAE
+256 EDTEN
-269 GEGAEA
+269 EGAEA
-275 GSENGTA
+275 GSESA
-282 EDNADAVD
+282 EDDAD

-296 DLTVNDDIGIDGSSS
+296 DLTVNDDIGIDGSDD
-311 EEKAVVDGEEGD
+311 EEKAVVDGEEGSGLESGEAGTVD
-323 GNTESLEDEADSSA
+323 GEDKNESVVLDGETSFIDDN
-337 TTGNEDEDELLNDS
+337 GNE
-351 DISTELVTGDEIDE
+351 ISTELVTGQEIDE
-365 EKELAADEAKSDTE
+365 AAETAADEDYYETE
-379 DNIADE
+379 NVVPTR
-385 EGYPSCASYVYKTE
+385 EGYP
-399 AVAKKDKYFDI
+399 DG
-410 NTYSE
+410 YSE
-415 YEDTNIEVVS
+415 VLSTETVAQKDAYFTAESYHKYDNTTVTVISADAFNPETWTDGDTFEIQYKEVM
-425 VDGNTDQ
+425 
-432 QTWNDD
+432 NDD
-438 DSFTVIY
+438 
-445 KESLKDNPD
+445 PD
-454 YYWNKEV
+454 YFWYDDV
-461 KFVVVEDADM
+461 TYVVVEDPEK
-471 ATAKS
+471 ATVKS
-476 SECDNILPDW
+476 AECDKIIPDW
-486 APIGDADGVGVPELA
+486 VPDNSVLGVPKLA
-501 GTVLQGKTYNV
+501 GTVIPGLTYTV
-512 LVNDTSWNPDVV
+512 QKDDQTWSLGSVA
-524 TNGYDISRFR
+524 NGYDTGRFR
-534 MSTTGDLGDF
+534 TTVEDDGGF
-544 DVSKPGSYTL
+544 DISKTGSYTV
-554 RYVVSYFTLP
+554 RYQVSYFLLKGYT
-564 KYRWYVDTTINVI
+564 WYVDTTINVVDEI
-577 DHIDGHRIKVLND
+577 SANSRIEVLND
-590 SIDVRMNGERLEY
+590 SLKVTSNGQLIEY
-603 GELYASEQSNVTF
+603 GQLFQTNESEVTF
-616 TVQVSNANTFNE
+616 TVEAQNE
-628 INPIVKVLN
+628 IMYNEIAPVVKIMNADGEAKDILPTSESN
-637 GAGEENPEAVN
+637 G
-648 FTTADSDSGKI
+648 I
-659 YTYNVNLKDDEY
+659 YTYTITNLSDGDVV
-671 ITIDDTNNICTFAL
+671 TIDDTANSCTFL
-685 GQSYFGA
+685 MGKGYSGA
-692 WYPIKDNYITK
+692 WKNVTEVDINKDNIS
-703 DDINEIEQTY
+703 DIEELLHTVNKSDVEDISTY
-713 GNVNT
+713 
-718 PPEDEGDIVAYASG
+718 AASS
-732 TNTKNFGTIGV
+732 KSF
-743 GQAHGANV
+743 
-751 GIGAVGYR
+751 GAVGVGYDVTSEASNAYNGGGHINGVSVKINSTGR
-759 TVMLGITSSGQ
+759 TNIYN
-770 TAIAKWV
+770 WV
-777 SGLTNTYDAANMK
+777 KGLSNTYDSATLAK
-790 HFKAWLNTRQLI
+790 FKTWLSNLEIDAGCVSSSNQ
-802 CADCTT
+802 
-808 WGEGQHAGW
+808 AGW
-817 YASDQ
+817 HDKNDYAWY
-822 FPFTITATATYN
+822 ITGKADYDT
-834 SSTNKLTVKL
+834 STKKLTVTLTADGNTYQTDNYQHLQGDDSFTGAAGSCTITINKRMTNQDWCSRWYRISMTAQFSLYNSKGTKIKTISLKNSDTDVTAKTAKITGL
-844 DAVGNASMSG
+844 DPGKYTLKETYACRGCVINETTYPITLSKTNPNWSPSKSTEKTGISG
-854 NYQKLAGDNSFTGT
+854 NY
-868 SGYSITIRKRLVNE
+868 I
-882 EWAAKFYRVRLNTKF
+882 
-897 TIYRYTNSAWKEQ
+897 
-910 KTVTLSGA
+910 
-918 TRDSVSVEGLQKGK
+918 
-932 YKVVEETNSNGC
+932 
-944 VLNHDKYIF
+944 
-953 YLNESNP
+953 
-960 SWQTGDDV
+960 
-968 ESGSVTENVSGTYV
+968 
-982 LNYTQY
+982 LNYNY
-988 YHGIVLKKENDEGKP
+988 YYAGIVLKKLDGSTNEP
-1003 LSKAYF
+1003 LAGAYF
-1009 KIEYKPNSTSSPE
+1009 KIEYKPNSTSSAE
-1022 ATWYAKTDTNGEII
+1022 ATWYARTDSNGEII
-1036 LDNKHIQTNYTLP
+1036 LDNKHIYSSYTLP
-1049 NGTKVKSSEA
+1049 SGKTVSSDKA
-1059 PLNAADDP
+1059 PLNAAGDA
-1067 VLPPGCLTITEV
+1067 VLPIGCLTITEV
-1079 EAPDGYQL
+1079 QAPDGYKL
-1087 SSKSVTVSLKAV
+1087 DKTPVTVGLKAV
-1099 DNETRTLLYN
+1099 DDRTRVLTYN
-1109 VPTFVNTPD
+1109 VPTFRNTPG

-1140 LYINTQFKIYSD
+1140 LYINTQFKIYTN
-1152 YDTTTKTCSGLVKTV
+1152 YDSTTKTCSGLVKTV
-1167 AVSANNTDDTSYSV
+1167 AVSANNTDDTTYSV
-1181 LVEGLKPGRY
+1181 MVEGLKPGRY

-1206 NTYYFDITAGKKT
+1206 NTYYFDIIAGKTINK
-1219 SSFTNVETGNS
+1219 FTNVETGNS

-1272 GYNPMYTWYFK
+1272 GYNPMYTWYFE

-1292 DSDHYVSNFNG
+1292 DSNHYVSNFNG
-1303 SWSDDPLKLDD
+1303 NWSDDPLKLDD

-1326 TEVEAPAGY
+1326 TEVKAPAGY

-1368 IEYPDGWNVDLMTK
+1368 IEYPDGWYVDLMTK

-1400 SDRNCNNLI
+1400 RDRNCNNLI
-1409 TRLKSGRDGY
+1409 ATLISGSNGY
-1419 TGTYRMEFDGDVNS
+1419 TGTYRMELDGDVNS

-1438 REIKAPEGYQEN
+1438 REIEAPEGYQRN

-1463 NGQTRIFGENGI
+1463 DGQTRIFGENGI
-1475 NGLGVYDEKVSEK
+1475 NGIGVYDEKVSEK
-1488 WRLRYRVK
+1488 WKLRYRVK
-1496 KVDGDGHPVEGAVFR
+1496 KVDGEGKPVEGVVFDIYDNSDC
-1511 VYNANNNPIAEL
+1511 VKPIATLETNNN
-1523 TTNADGYSD
+1523 GYSD
-1532 IKGVQQIEGDVDSYT
+1532 IELIKDIETSIDSYT
-1547 LYCKET
+1547 LYCKEY
-1553 SAPAGYIFDSTKRYT
+1553 SAPAGYIFDSTKKYT
-1568 LTWNHST
+1568 LTWNRST
-1575 YEALKNRGDESGE
+1575 YDALKNRGDESGE

-1593 GDTGIVNLTPTA
+1593 GDKGIVNLTPTA

-1613 PATPTPSDSPTPTPT
+1613 PVTLTNTPTPTPT
-1628 KKPTPTPSDKP
+1628 STP
-1639 TPTPTDKPTPT
+1639 TPTPT
-1650 PSDKPTPTPTDKPT
+1650 S
-1664 PTPTDKPTP
+1664 
-1673 TPSDKPTPTP
+1673 
-1683 SETPTPTPTN
+1683 TPTPTPTN

-1708 NTPTPT
+1708 
-1714 STPIPTPTD
+1714 D
-1723 EPPTPGNGYVY
+1723 EPPTPGTGYVY

-1747 LDGYSLKGGKFSVT
+1747 LDGYSLKGGKFSVI
-1761 GGGFTGTLT
+1761 GDGFTGTLT
-1770 TEEDGISNHL
+1770 TEENGISNHL

-1791 ANDYEDTNRA
+1791 ANDYEDTDRA
-1801 VVDETAI
+1801 VVDETTI
-1808 APLSDT
+1808 APL
-1814 PDDTAYDVTDMDDVD
+1814 DDAIATDETFDETADADMEDVD
-1829 STSDNISDDVANT
+1829 TTSDNISNDVVNA

-1856 DYSDSSDEVIDD
+1856 DYSDSSDEIIDN

-1914 MPQDKDR
+1914 MPQDKNR
-1921 VIEVQFSDDPK
+1921 IIEVQFSDDPK

-1942 LSAKGN
+1942 LSTKGN

-2049 DLSKTV
+2049 DLSKTI

-2070 DDGSPLAGVEFE
+2070 DDNSPLAGVEFE

-2126 QGDYEIRETKTVDGC
+2126 QGDYEIRETKTVDGY

-2177 YTQKWF
+2177 YTKKWY

-2211 FVGFAAIAFTGCLYL
+2211 FVGFVAIAFTGCLYL

>member
-21 PVLSSYTAFASDN
+21 PVLSSYTAYASDD

-79 AIIAEGRDQEQTIRL
+79 AIIAEGKGQEQTIRL

-105 VYDQDGLLISSE
+105 VYDQNGLLVSSE

-127 YEAEA
+127 YEAET

-154 DDDTSKPEE
+154 DDDTNKPEE

-177 FVDADKTITIGF
+177 FVDTDKTITIGF
-189 EKTKTHEDDI
+189 EKTETPEDDI
-199 TVEEVKT
+199 TVEEVKS
-206 EDKKDTQEDLSDNL
+206 EDKKDTHEDLADDLTDDL
-220 TVNDEKSEDGEAGS
+220 TVNDEKSEDGETDG
-234 EEGKTDKAKDDL
+234 EEDKTENEL
-246 SDDLT
+246 YGDLT
-251 VNDTA
+251 VNDTVEDVDKTADA
-256 EDAEGAGENTGAE
+256 EDTETEGD
-269 GEGAEA
+269 EA
-275 GSENGTA
+275 GSETA
-282 EDNADAVD
+282 EDDAD

-311 EEKAVVDGEEGD
+311 EEKAVVDGKEGD
-323 GNTESLEDEADSSA
+323 GLESSEAEAADVTGEAGDGSSIQDLNDDEVIDD
-337 TTGNEDEDELLNDS
+337 TTGNTDS
-351 DISTELVTGDEIDE
+351 NNIVLDGETSFIDDNGNEISTELVTGQEIDE
-365 EKELAADEAKSDTE
+365 AAETAADEDYYETE
-379 DNIADE
+379 KAVPTR
-385 EGYPSCASYVYKTE
+385 EGYP
-399 AVAKKDKYFDI
+399 DG
-410 NTYSE
+410 YSE
-415 YEDTNIEVVS
+415 VLSTETVAQKDTYFTAESYHKYDNTTVTVISADEFNPETWTDGDTFEIQYKEVM
-425 VDGNTDQ
+425 
-432 QTWNDD
+432 NDD
-438 DSFTVIY
+438 
-445 KESLKDNPD
+445 PD
-454 YYWNKEV
+454 YFWYDDV
-461 KFVVVEDADM
+461 TYVVVEDPEK
-471 ATAKS
+471 ATVKS
-476 SECDNILPDW
+476 AECDKIIPDW
-486 APIGDADGVGVPELA
+486 VPDNSVLGVPKLA
-501 GTVLQGKTYNV
+501 GTVIPGLTYTV
-512 LVNDTSWNPDVV
+512 QKDDQTWSLGSVA
-524 TNGYDISRFR
+524 NGYDTGRFR
-534 MSTTGDLGDF
+534 TTVEDDGGF
-544 DVSKPGSYTL
+544 DISKTGSYTV
-554 RYVVSYFTLP
+554 RYQVSYFLLKEYT
-564 KYRWYVDTTINVI
+564 WYVDTTINVVDEI
-577 DHIDGHRIKVLND
+577 STNSRIEVLND
-590 SIDVRMNGERLEY
+590 SLKVTSNGQLIEY
-603 GELYASEQSNVTF
+603 GQLFQTKESEVTF
-616 TVQVSNANTFNE
+616 TVEAQNE
-628 INPIVKVLN
+628 IMYNEIAPVVKIMNADGEAKDILPISESN
-637 GAGEENPEAVN
+637 G
-648 FTTADSDSGKI
+648 I
-659 YTYNVNLKDDEY
+659 YTYTITNLSDGDVV
-671 ITIDDTNNICTFAL
+671 TIDDTANSCTFL
-685 GQSYFGA
+685 MGKGYSGA
-692 WYPIKDNYITK
+692 WKNVTEVDVNKDNIS
-703 DDINEIEQTY
+703 DIEELLHTVNKSDVEDISTY
-713 GNVNT
+713 
-718 PPEDEGDIVAYASG
+718 AASS
-732 TNTKNFGTIGV
+732 KSFGVVGV
-743 GQAHGANV
+743 GYDVTSEASNAYNGGGHINGVSVKINST
-751 GIGAVGYR
+751 GR
-759 TVMLGITSSGQ
+759 TNIYN
-770 TAIAKWV
+770 WV
-777 SGLTNTYDAANMK
+777 KGLSNTYDSATLAR
-790 HFKAWLNTRQLI
+790 FKTWLSDLEIDAGCVSSSNQ
-802 CADCTT
+802 
-808 WGEGQHAGW
+808 AGW
-817 YASDQ
+817 HDKNDYAWY
-822 FPFTITATATYN
+822 ITGKADYDT
-834 SSTNKLTVKL
+834 STKKLTVTLTADGNTYQTDNYQHLQGDDSFTGAAGSCTITINKRMTNQDWCSRWYRISMTAQFSLYNSKGTKIKTISLKDSDTDVTAKTAKITGL
-844 DAVGNASMSG
+844 DPGKYTLKETYACRGCVINETTYPITLSKTNPNWSPSKSTEKTGISG
-854 NYQKLAGDNSFTGT
+854 NY
-868 SGYSITIRKRLVNE
+868 I
-882 EWAAKFYRVRLNTKF
+882 
-897 TIYRYTNSAWKEQ
+897 
-910 KTVTLSGA
+910 
-918 TRDSVSVEGLQKGK
+918 
-932 YKVVEETNSNGC
+932 
-944 VLNHDKYIF
+944 
-953 YLNESNP
+953 
-960 SWQTGDDV
+960 
-968 ESGSVTENVSGTYV
+968 
-982 LNYTQY
+982 LNYNY
-988 YHGIVLKKENDEGKP
+988 YYAGIVLKKLDGSTNEP
-1003 LSKAYF
+1003 LAGAYF
-1009 KIEYKPNSTSSPE
+1009 KIEYKPNSTSSAE
-1022 ATWYAKTDTNGEII
+1022 ATWYARTDSNGEII
-1036 LDNKHIQTNYTLP
+1036 LDNKHIYSSYTLP
-1049 NGTKVKSSEA
+1049 SGKTVSSDKA
-1059 PLNAADDP
+1059 PLNAAGDA
-1067 VLPPGCLTITEV
+1067 VLPIGCLTITEV
-1079 EAPDGYQL
+1079 EAPDGYKL
-1087 SSKSVTVSLKAV
+1087 DKTPVTVGLKAV
-1099 DNETRTLLYN
+1099 NDTTRVLTYN
-1109 VPTFVNTPD
+1109 VPTFKNTPD

-1140 LYINTQFKIYSD
+1140 LYINTQFKIYSN
-1152 YDTTTKTCSGLVKTV
+1152 YDTATKTCSGLVKTV

-1181 LVEGLKPGRY
+1181 RVEGLKPGRY
-1191 YLQESKRNPGTVQNT
+1191 YMQESKRNPGTVQNT
-1206 NTYYFDITAGKKT
+1206 NAYYFDIIAGKT
-1219 SSFTNVETGNS
+1219 INQFTNVETGNS

-1272 GYNPMYTWYFK
+1272 GYNPMYTWYFE

-1292 DSDHYVSNFNG
+1292 DSNHYVSNFNG
-1303 SWSDDPLKLDD
+1303 NWSDDPLKLDD

-1326 TEVEAPAGY
+1326 TEVKAPAGY
-1335 KLDTQTHS
+1335 KIDTQTHS

-1409 TRLKSGRDGY
+1409 ARLTSDRNGY

-1438 REIKAPEGYQEN
+1438 REIEAPEGYQRN

-1463 NGQTRIFGENGI
+1463 DGQTRTFGENGI
-1475 NGLGVYDEKVSEK
+1475 NGIGVYDEKVSEK

-1496 KVDGDGHPVEGAVFR
+1496 KVDGNGKPIEGVVFR
-1511 VYNANNNPIAEL
+1511 IYNTNNNPIAEL

-1553 SAPAGYIFDSTKRYT
+1553 SAPAGYIFDSTKKYT
-1568 LTWNHST
+1568 LTWNRST
-1575 YEALKNRGDESGE
+1575 YDALKNRGDESGE

-1593 GDTGIVNLTPTA
+1593 GDRGIVNLTPTA
-1605 TPTPVITQ
+1605 TPTPIITR
-1613 PATPTPSDSPTPTPT
+1613 PVTPPPSNTPTPTPT
-1628 KKPTPTPSDKP
+1628 S
-1639 TPTPTDKPTPT
+1639 
-1650 PSDKPTPTPTDKPT
+1650 
-1664 PTPTDKPTP
+1664 
-1673 TPSDKPTPTP
+1673 
-1683 SETPTPTPTN
+1683 TPTPTPTN
-1693 TPTPTPTNTPTPTPT
+1693 TPTPTPT
-1708 NTPTPT
+1708 
-1714 STPIPTPTD
+1714 PTD
-1723 EPPTPGNGYVY
+1723 EPPAPGTGYVY

-1761 GGGFTGTLT
+1761 GGGFTGILT

-1780 QLPNNAYQTAV
+1780 QLPNNAYQAAV
-1791 ANDYEDTNRA
+1791 ANDYEDTGRA
-1801 VVDETAI
+1801 VVDETTIAHLDDAI
-1808 APLSDT
+1808 TTDETSDE
-1814 PDDTAYDVTDMDDVD
+1814 TAYTDMEDVD
-1829 STSDNISDDVANT
+1829 TTSDNISDDVVNT

-1856 DYSDSSDEVIDD
+1856 DYSDSSDEVIDN

-2082 LKFVKESETATN
+2082 LKFVKESEAATK
-2094 NKSENFS
+2094 NKSESFS
-2101 RLLNVGETAT
+2101 RLLNVGETTT

-2147 IKVTLPLQLTKDE
+2147 IKITLPLQLTKDE

-2177 YTQKWF
+2177 YTKKWY

-2211 FVGFAAIAFTGCLYL
+2211 FVGFVAIAFTGCLYL
-2226 LLDEK
+2226 LLDKK

>member
-21 PVLSSYTAFASDN
+21 PVLSSYTAYASDD

-45 TVSQTFTLGDDSDDS
+45 TVSQTFTLGDDNDDS

-79 AIIAEGRDQEQTIRL
+79 AIIAEGKDQEQTIRL

-177 FVDADKTITIGF
+177 FVNADKTITIGF
-189 EKTKTHEDDI
+189 EKTETPEDDI

-206 EDKKDTQEDLSDNL
+206 EDKKDTQEDLADDL
-220 TVNDEKSEDGEAGS
+220 TVNDEKSEDGKADGEKD
-234 EEGKTDKAKDDL
+234 KTENDL
-246 SDDLT
+246 SGDLT
-251 VNDTA
+251 VNDTVEDVDKAADA
-256 EDAEGAGENTGAE
+256 EDTETEGT
-269 GEGAEA
+269 EA
-275 GSENGTA
+275 GSETA
-282 EDNADAVD
+282 EDDAD

-296 DLTVNDDIGIDGSSS
+296 DLTVNDDIGIDGSSG
-311 EEKAVVDGEEGD
+311 EEKAAVDGEEGD
-323 GNTESLEDEADSSA
+323 ELENGEAGTVDSEDKNESVVLDGETSFIDDN
-337 TTGNEDEDELLNDS
+337 GNE
-351 DISTELVTGDEIDE
+351 ISTELVTGQEIDE
-365 EKELAADEAKSDTE
+365 AAETAADEDYYETE
-379 DNIADE
+379 NAVPTR
-385 EGYPSCASYVYKTE
+385 EGYP
-399 AVAKKDKYFDI
+399 DG
-410 NTYSE
+410 YSE
-415 YEDTNIEVVS
+415 VLSTETVAQKDTYFTAESYHKYDNTTVTVISADEFNPETWTDGDTFEIQYKEVM
-425 VDGNTDQ
+425 
-432 QTWNDD
+432 NDD
-438 DSFTVIY
+438 
-445 KESLKDNPD
+445 PD
-454 YYWNKEV
+454 YFWYDDV
-461 KFVVVEDADM
+461 TYVVVEDPEK
-471 ATAKS
+471 ATVKS
-476 SECDNILPDW
+476 AECDKIIPDW
-486 APIGDADGVGVPELA
+486 VPDNSVLGVPKLA
-501 GTVLQGKTYNV
+501 GTVIPGLTYTV
-512 LVNDTSWNPDVV
+512 QKDDQTWSLGSVA
-524 TNGYDISRFR
+524 NGYDTGRFR
-534 MSTTGDLGDF
+534 TTVEDDGGF
-544 DVSKPGSYTL
+544 DISKTGSYTV
-554 RYVVSYFTLP
+554 RYQVSYFLLKEYT
-564 KYRWYVDTTINVI
+564 WYVDTTINVVDEI
-577 DHIDGHRIKVLND
+577 STNSRIEVLND
-590 SIDVRMNGERLEY
+590 SLKVTSNGQLIEY
-603 GELYASEQSNVTF
+603 GQLFQTKESEVTF
-616 TVQVSNANTFNE
+616 TVEAQNE
-628 INPIVKVLN
+628 IMYNEIAPVVKIMNTDGEAKDILPISESN
-637 GAGEENPEAVN
+637 G
-648 FTTADSDSGKI
+648 I
-659 YTYNVNLKDDEY
+659 YTYTITNLSDGDVV
-671 ITIDDTNNICTFAL
+671 TIDDTANSCTFL
-685 GQSYFGA
+685 MGKGYSGA
-692 WYPIKDNYITK
+692 WKNVTEVDVNKDNIS
-703 DDINEIEQTY
+703 DIEELLHTVNKSDVEDISTY
-713 GNVNT
+713 
-718 PPEDEGDIVAYASG
+718 AASS
-732 TNTKNFGTIGV
+732 KSF
-743 GQAHGANV
+743 
-751 GIGAVGYR
+751 GAVGVGYDVTSEASNAYNGGGHINGVSVKINSTGR
-759 TVMLGITSSGQ
+759 TNIYN
-770 TAIAKWV
+770 WV
-777 SGLTNTYDAANMK
+777 KGLSNTYDSATLAR
-790 HFKAWLNTRQLI
+790 FKTWLSDLEIDAGCVSSSNQ
-802 CADCTT
+802 
-808 WGEGQHAGW
+808 AGW
-817 YASDQ
+817 HDKNDYAWY
-822 FPFTITATATYN
+822 ITGKADYDT
-834 SSTNKLTVKL
+834 STKKLTVTLTADGNTYQTDNYQHLQGDDSFTGAAGSCTITINKRMTNQDWCSRWYRISMTAQFSLYNSKGTKIKTISLKDSDTDVTAKTAKITGL
-844 DAVGNASMSG
+844 DPGKYTLKETYACRGCVINETTYPITLSKTNPNWSPSKSTEKTGISG
-854 NYQKLAGDNSFTGT
+854 NY
-868 SGYSITIRKRLVNE
+868 I
-882 EWAAKFYRVRLNTKF
+882 
-897 TIYRYTNSAWKEQ
+897 
-910 KTVTLSGA
+910 
-918 TRDSVSVEGLQKGK
+918 
-932 YKVVEETNSNGC
+932 
-944 VLNHDKYIF
+944 
-953 YLNESNP
+953 
-960 SWQTGDDV
+960 
-968 ESGSVTENVSGTYV
+968 
-982 LNYTQY
+982 LNYNY
-988 YHGIVLKKENDEGKP
+988 YYAGIVLKKLDGSTNEP
-1003 LSKAYF
+1003 LAGAYF
-1009 KIEYKPNSTSSPE
+1009 KIEYKPNSTSSAE
-1022 ATWYAKTDTNGEII
+1022 ATWYARTDSNGEII
-1036 LDNKHIQTNYTLP
+1036 LDNKHIYSSYTLP
-1049 NGTKVKSSEA
+1049 SGKTVSSDKA
-1059 PLNAADDP
+1059 PLNAAGDA
-1067 VLPPGCLTITEV
+1067 VLPIGCLTITEV
-1079 EAPDGYQL
+1079 EAPDGYKL
-1087 SSKSVTVSLKAV
+1087 DKTPVTVGLKAV
-1099 DNETRTLLYN
+1099 NDTTRVLTYN
-1109 VPTFVNTPD
+1109 VPTFKNTPG

-1152 YDTTTKTCSGLVKTV
+1152 YDTATKTCSGLVKTV

-1181 LVEGLKPGRY
+1181 MVEGLKPGRY

-1206 NTYYFDITAGKKT
+1206 NTYYFDIIAGKTINK
-1219 SSFTNVETGNS
+1219 FTNVETGNS

-1272 GYNPMYTWYFK
+1272 GYNPMYTWYFE

-1326 TEVEAPAGY
+1326 TEVKAPAGY
-1335 KLDTQTHS
+1335 KIDTQTHS

-1409 TRLKSGRDGY
+1409 ARLTSDRDGY

-1438 REIKAPEGYQEN
+1438 REIEEPEGYQRN

-1463 NGQTRIFGENGI
+1463 DGQTRMFGENGI

-1496 KVDGDGHPVEGAVFR
+1496 KVDGNGKPVEGVVFKI
-1511 VYNANNNPIAEL
+1511 YDEAGDMIDQL
-1523 TTNADGYSD
+1523 TTNSNGYTD
-1532 IKGVQQIEGDVDSYT
+1532 INDVQQIEGDIDSYT

-1553 SAPAGYIFDSTKRYT
+1553 SAPAGYIFDSTKKYT
-1568 LTWNHST
+1568 LTWNRSA

-1593 GDTGIVNLTPTA
+1593 GDKGIVNLTPTA
-1605 TPTPVITQ
+1605 TPTPIITQ
-1613 PATPTPSDSPTPTPT
+1613 PVTPPPSNTPTPTSTPTPTPT
-1628 KKPTPTPSDKP
+1628 NTPTPTPVITQSVTPPPSNTP
-1639 TPTPTDKPTPT
+1639 TPTPT
-1650 PSDKPTPTPTDKPT
+1650 S
-1664 PTPTDKPTP
+1664 
-1673 TPSDKPTPTP
+1673 
-1683 SETPTPTPTN
+1683 TPTPTPTN
-1693 TPTPTPTNTPTPTPT
+1693 TPTPTPTSTPTPTPT

-1714 STPIPTPTD
+1714 PTPTD
-1723 EPPTPGNGYVY
+1723 EPPAPGTGYVY

-1780 QLPNNAYQTAV
+1780 QLPNNAYQAAV
-1791 ANDYEDTNRA
+1791 ANDYEDTGRA
-1801 VVDETAI
+1801 VVDETTI
-1808 APLSDT
+1808 APLDDAIATDETSDE
-1814 PDDTAYDVTDMDDVD
+1814 TAYTDMEDVD
-1829 STSDNISDDVANT
+1829 TTSDNISDDVVNT

-1856 DYSDSSDEVIDD
+1856 DYSDSSDEVIDN

-1956 VEYIDDFNGNSDNVK
+1956 VEYIDDFNGNADNVK

-2082 LKFVKESETATN
+2082 LKFVKESETATK
-2094 NKSENFS
+2094 NKSESFS

-2147 IKVTLPLQLTKDE
+2147 IKITLPLQLTKDE

-2177 YTQKWF
+2177 YTKKWY

-2242 R
+2242 K

>member
-72 LKTTGGK
+72 LKTAGGK
-79 AIIAEGRDQEQTIRL
+79 AIISEGRDQEQTIRL

-105 VYDQDGLLISSE
+105 VYDHDGLLVSSE

-189 EKTKTHEDDI
+189 EKTETPENDI

-206 EDKKDTQEDLSDNL
+206 EDKKDTQEDLADDL

-256 EDAEGAGENTGAE
+256 EDADKAADTEGAGENTGAE
-269 GEGAEA
+269 GDGAEA

-282 EDNADAVD
+282 EGNADA
-290 ADDKMG
+290 ADKMG

-323 GNTESLEDEADSSA
+323 GLESDAAGAIDGEDESESVVLDGETSFIDDN
-337 TTGNEDEDELLNDS
+337 GNE
-351 DISTELVTGDEIDE
+351 ISTELVPGQEIDE
-365 EKELAADEAKSDTE
+365 AAEAAADENYYETE
-379 DNIADE
+379 NAAPTR
-385 EGYPSCASYVYKTE
+385 EGYP
-399 AVAKKDKYFDI
+399 DG
-410 NTYSE
+410 YSE
-415 YEDTNIEVVS
+415 VLSTETVAQKDTYFTAESYHKYDNTTVTVVS
-425 VDGNTDQ
+425 ADEFNPETWTDGDTFEIQ
-432 QTWNDD
+432 YKEVMNDD
-438 DSFTVIY
+438 
-445 KESLKDNPD
+445 PD
-454 YYWNKEV
+454 YFWYDDV
-461 KFVVVEDADM
+461 TFVVVEDPEK
-471 ATAKS
+471 ATVKS
-476 SECDNILPDW
+476 AECDKIIPDW
-486 APIGDADGVGVPELA
+486 VPDNSVLGVPKLA
-501 GTVLQGKTYNV
+501 GTVIPGLTYTV
-512 LVNDTSWNPDVV
+512 QKDDQTWSLGSIV
-524 TNGYDISRFR
+524 NGYDTGRFR
-534 MSTTGDLGDF
+534 TTVEDDGGF
-544 DVSKPGSYTL
+544 DISKTGSYTV
-554 RYVVSYFTLP
+554 RYQVSYFLLKGYT
-564 KYRWYVDTTINVI
+564 WYVDTTINVVDEI
-577 DHIDGHRIKVLND
+577 SANSRIEVLND
-590 SIDVRMNGERLEY
+590 SLRVMSNGQLIEY
-603 GELYASEQSNVTF
+603 GQLFQTNESEITF
-616 TVQVSNANTFNE
+616 TVEAQNSIMYNE
-628 INPIVKVLN
+628 IAPVVKITN
-637 GAGEENPEAVN
+637 AAGEAKDVLPVSEN
-648 FTTADSDSGKI
+648 DGI
-659 YTYNVNLKDDEY
+659 YTYTVTNLSDGD
-671 ITIDDTNNICTFAL
+671 IVTIDDTANNCTFLMGKGYSGAWKNVTEVDVNKDNISDIEEL
-685 GQSYFGA
+685 LHTVNKSDVEDISTYAASSKSFGA
-692 WYPIKDNYITK
+692 
-703 DDINEIEQTY
+703 
-713 GNVNT
+713 
-718 PPEDEGDIVAYASG
+718 
-732 TNTKNFGTIGV
+732 
-743 GQAHGANV
+743 V
-751 GIGAVGYR
+751 GIGYDVTSEATNAYNGGGYINGVSVKINS
-759 TVMLGITSSGQ
+759 TGQ
-770 TAIAKWV
+770 TNIYNWV
-777 SGLTNTYDAANMK
+777 KGLSNTYDSATLAK
-790 HFKAWLNTRQLI
+790 FKTWLSGLEIDAGCVSSSNQ
-802 CADCTT
+802 
-808 WGEGQHAGW
+808 AGW
-817 YASDQ
+817 HNKNDYAWYITGKADYDTSTKKLTVTLTADGNTSQ
-822 FPFTITATATYN
+822 IDNYQHLQGDDSFTGAAGSCTITINKRLTNQDWCSRWYRISMTAQFSLYN
-834 SSTNKLTVKL
+834 SKGTKIKTISLKDSDTDVTAKTAKITGLDPGKYKLKETYACRGCVINETTYSITLTKTDPNWNPSKSTNKT
-844 DAVGNASMSG
+844 NISG
-854 NYQKLAGDNSFTGT
+854 NY
-868 SGYSITIRKRLVNE
+868 I
-882 EWAAKFYRVRLNTKF
+882 
-897 TIYRYTNSAWKEQ
+897 
-910 KTVTLSGA
+910 
-918 TRDSVSVEGLQKGK
+918 
-932 YKVVEETNSNGC
+932 
-944 VLNHDKYIF
+944 
-953 YLNESNP
+953 
-960 SWQTGDDV
+960 
-968 ESGSVTENVSGTYV
+968 
-982 LNYTQY
+982 LNYNY
-988 YHGIVLKKENDEGKP
+988 YYAGIVLKKLDGSTNEP
-1003 LSKAYF
+1003 LSGAYF
-1009 KIEYKPNSTSSPE
+1009 KIEYKPNSTSSAE
-1022 ATWYAKTDTNGEII
+1022 ATWYAKTDSNGEII
-1036 LDNKHIQTNYTLP
+1036 LDNKHIYSSYTLP
-1049 NGTKVKSSEA
+1049 NGKTVSSDKA
-1059 PLNAADDP
+1059 PLNAAGDA
-1067 VLPPGCLTITEV
+1067 VLPVGCLTITEV
-1079 EAPDGYQL
+1079 EAPDGYKL
-1087 SSKSVTVSLKAV
+1087 DKTPVTVGLKAV
-1099 DNETRTLLYN
+1099 DDTTRVLTYN
-1109 VPTFVNTPD
+1109 VPTFKNTPS

-1140 LYINTQFKIYSD
+1140 LYINTQFKIYSS
-1152 YDTTTKTCSGLVKTV
+1152 YNSSTKTCSGLVKTV
-1167 AVSANNTDDTSYSV
+1167 NVSANNTDDTSYSV
-1181 LVEGLKPGRY
+1181 MVEGLKPGRY

-1206 NTYYFDITAGKKT
+1206 NTYYFDIIAGKTINK
-1219 SSFTNVETGNS
+1219 FTNVETGNS

-1303 SWSDDPLKLDD
+1303 NWSDDPLKLDD

-1463 NGQTRIFGENGI
+1463 NGQTRTFGENGI

-1488 WRLRYRVK
+1488 WKLRYRVK
-1496 KVDGDGHPVEGAVFR
+1496 KVDGNGNPVEGVVFR
-1511 VYNANNNPIAEL
+1511 VYYDSDCMNRAATL

-1532 IKGVQQIEGDVDSYT
+1532 ITLIKDIESSVDSYT
-1547 LYCKET
+1547 LYCKEY
-1553 SAPAGYIFDSTKRYT
+1553 SAPAGYIFDSTKKYT
-1568 LTWNHST
+1568 LTWNRST
-1575 YEALKNRGDESGE
+1575 YDALKNRGDESGE

-1593 GDTGIVNLTPTA
+1593 GDKGIVNLTPTA

-1613 PATPTPSDSPTPTPT
+1613 PVTPTPSDSPTPTPT

-1650 PSDKPTPTPTDKPT
+1650 PSDKPTPTPT
-1664 PTPTDKPTP
+1664 
-1673 TPSDKPTPTP
+1673 DKPTPTP

-1791 ANDYEDTNRA
+1791 ANDYEDTGLA
-1801 VVDETAI
+1801 VVDETSI

-1814 PDDTAYDVTDMDDVD
+1814 DDDTSDDMPDDTTYDVTDMEDVD
-1829 STSDNISDDVANT
+1829 NTSDSISDDVMNT
-1842 NNAISEDVDALLDA
+1842 NNAISEDVDSLLDA

-1956 VEYIDDFNGNSDNVK
+1956 VEYIDNFNGNSDNVK

-2177 YTQKWF
+2177 YTKKWY

>member
-1 MQNLKYKALSIAM
+1 
-14 AVMTAAS
+14 
-21 PVLSSYTAFASDN
+21 
-34 VADSIVVNDDG
+34 
-45 TVSQTFTLGDDSDDS
+45 
-60 SEEKETKFLFLN
+60 
-72 LKTTGGK
+72 
-79 AIIAEGRDQEQTIRL
+79 
-94 DEKQDGSEYID
+94 
-105 VYDQDGLLISSE
+105 
-117 NAAEN
+117 
-122 AYMYV
+122 
-127 YEAEA
+127 
-132 DNIVSVKA
+132 
-140 EADDGYVINLYELV
+140 
-154 DDDTSKPEE
+154 
-163 TGFDEKVTSFMYPT
+163 
-177 FVDADKTITIGF
+177 
-189 EKTKTHEDDI
+189 
-199 TVEEVKT
+199 
-206 EDKKDTQEDLSDNL
+206 
-220 TVNDEKSEDGEAGS
+220 
-234 EEGKTDKAKDDL
+234 
-246 SDDLT
+246 
-251 VNDTA
+251 
-256 EDAEGAGENTGAE
+256 
-269 GEGAEA
+269 
-275 GSENGTA
+275 
-282 EDNADAVD
+282 
-290 ADDKMG
+290 
-296 DLTVNDDIGIDGSSS
+296 
-311 EEKAVVDGEEGD
+311 
-323 GNTESLEDEADSSA
+323 
-337 TTGNEDEDELLNDS
+337 
-351 DISTELVTGDEIDE
+351 
-365 EKELAADEAKSDTE
+365 
-379 DNIADE
+379 
-385 EGYPSCASYVYKTE
+385 
-399 AVAKKDKYFDI
+399 
-410 NTYSE
+410 
-415 YEDTNIEVVS
+415 
-425 VDGNTDQ
+425 
-432 QTWNDD
+432 
-438 DSFTVIY
+438 
-445 KESLKDNPD
+445 
-454 YYWNKEV
+454 
-461 KFVVVEDADM
+461 
-471 ATAKS
+471 
-476 SECDNILPDW
+476 
-486 APIGDADGVGVPELA
+486 
-501 GTVLQGKTYNV
+501 
-512 LVNDTSWNPDVV
+512 
-524 TNGYDISRFR
+524 
-534 MSTTGDLGDF
+534 
-544 DVSKPGSYTL
+544 
-554 RYVVSYFTLP
+554 
-564 KYRWYVDTTINVI
+564 
-577 DHIDGHRIKVLND
+577 
-590 SIDVRMNGERLEY
+590 
-603 GELYASEQSNVTF
+603 
-616 TVQVSNANTFNE
+616 
-628 INPIVKVLN
+628 
-637 GAGEENPEAVN
+637 
-648 FTTADSDSGKI
+648 
-659 YTYNVNLKDDEY
+659 
-671 ITIDDTNNICTFAL
+671 
-685 GQSYFGA
+685 
-692 WYPIKDNYITK
+692 
-703 DDINEIEQTY
+703 
-713 GNVNT
+713 
-718 PPEDEGDIVAYASG
+718 
-732 TNTKNFGTIGV
+732 
-743 GQAHGANV
+743 
-751 GIGAVGYR
+751 
-759 TVMLGITSSGQ
+759 MLGITSSGQ
-770 TAIAKWV
+770 AAIAKWV
-777 SGLTNTYDAANMK
+777 SGLTNSYDAANMK
-790 HFKAWLNTRQLI
+790 NFKAWLNTYQLI
-802 CADCTT
+802 CADCET
-808 WGEGQHAGW
+808 WGQGQHAGW
-817 YASDQ
+817 YASNQ
-822 FPFTITATATYN
+822 FPFEITATATYN
-834 SSTNKLTVKL
+834 SKTNKLTVRL
-844 DAVGNASMSG
+844 DAVGNAALSG
-854 NYQKLAGDNSFTGT
+854 NYQKLTGDNSFTGT

-897 TIYRYTNSAWKEQ
+897 TIYRYTNNAWKEQ

-918 TRDSVSVEGLQKGK
+918 TRDSVSIEGLQKGK

-968 ESGSVTENVSGTYV
+968 ENDSVTENVSGTYV

-988 YHGIVLKKENDEGKP
+988 YHGIILKKENNEGIP
-1003 LSKAYF
+1003 LSGAYF

-1036 LDNKHIQTNYTLP
+1036 LDNKHIYTKYKLP
-1049 NGTKVKSSEA
+1049 NGKTVPSSEA
-1059 PLNAADDP
+1059 PLNAANDP

-1087 SSKSVTVSLKAV
+1087 NSKPVTVSLKAV

-1109 VPTFVNTPD
+1109 VPTFINTPD

-1152 YDTTTKTCSGLVKTV
+1152 YDTATKTCSGLVKTV

-1181 LVEGLKPGRY
+1181 MVEGLKPGRY

-1206 NTYYFDITAGKKT
+1206 NTYYFDIIAGKTINK
-1219 SSFTNVETGNS
+1219 FTNVETGNS

-1272 GYNPMYTWYFK
+1272 GYNPMYTWYFE

-1292 DSDHYVSNFNG
+1292 DSNHYVSNFNG

-1326 TEVEAPAGY
+1326 TEVKAPAGY
-1335 KLDTQTHS
+1335 KIDTQTHS

-1409 TRLKSGRDGY
+1409 ARLTSDRDGY

-1438 REIKAPEGYQEN
+1438 REIEEPEGYQRN

-1463 NGQTRIFGENGI
+1463 DGQTRMFGENGI
-1475 NGLGVYDEKVSEK
+1475 NGLGVYDEKVSEDWK
-1488 WRLRYRVK
+1488 LRYRVK
-1496 KVDGDGHPVEGAVFR
+1496 KVDGNG
-1511 VYNANNNPIAEL
+1511 NPIAGVEFRIYNDSNC
-1523 TTNADGYSD
+1523 TNRIAKLVTGNDGYSD
-1532 IKGVQQIEGDVDSYT
+1532 IKTVDFISTDTDSYT
-1547 LYCKET
+1547 LYCKEY
-1553 SAPAGYIFDSTKRYT
+1553 SAPAGYIFDSTKKYT
-1568 LTWNHST
+1568 LTWNRST
-1575 YEALKNRGDESGE
+1575 YDALKNRGDESGE

-1593 GDTGIVNLTPTA
+1593 GDKGIVNLTPTA
-1605 TPTPVITQ
+1605 TPTPIITQ
-1613 PATPTPSDSPTPTPT
+1613 PVTPPPSNTPTPTPT
-1628 KKPTPTPSDKP
+1628 S
-1639 TPTPTDKPTPT
+1639 
-1650 PSDKPTPTPTDKPT
+1650 
-1664 PTPTDKPTP
+1664 
-1673 TPSDKPTPTP
+1673 
-1683 SETPTPTPTN
+1683 TPTPTPTN

-1708 NTPTPT
+1708 
-1714 STPIPTPTD
+1714 PIPTPTD
-1723 EPPTPGNGYVY
+1723 EPPTPGTGYVY

-1770 TEEDGISNHL
+1770 TEENGISNHL

-1791 ANDYEDTNRA
+1791 ANDYDDTGRA
-1801 VVDETAI
+1801 VVDETTV
-1808 APLSDT
+1808 APLDDAITTDETSDE
-1814 PDDTAYDVTDMDDVD
+1814 TAYTDMEDVD
-1829 STSDNISDDVANT
+1829 TTSDNISDDVVNT

-1856 DYSDSSDEVIDD
+1856 DYSDSSDEVIDN

-2082 LKFVKESETATN
+2082 LKFVKESETATK
-2094 NKSENFS
+2094 NKSESFS

-2177 YTQKWF
+2177 YTKKWY

-2211 FVGFAAIAFTGCLYL
+2211 FVGFVAIAFTGCLYL

-2242 R
+2242 K

>member
-1 MQNLKYKALSIAM
+1 M
-14 AVMTAAS
+14 
-21 PVLSSYTAFASDN
+21 
-34 VADSIVVNDDG
+34 
-45 TVSQTFTLGDDSDDS
+45 
-60 SEEKETKFLFLN
+60 
-72 LKTTGGK
+72 
-79 AIIAEGRDQEQTIRL
+79 
-94 DEKQDGSEYID
+94 
-105 VYDQDGLLISSE
+105 
-117 NAAEN
+117 
-122 AYMYV
+122 
-127 YEAEA
+127 
-132 DNIVSVKA
+132 
-140 EADDGYVINLYELV
+140 
-154 DDDTSKPEE
+154 
-163 TGFDEKVTSFMYPT
+163 
-177 FVDADKTITIGF
+177 
-189 EKTKTHEDDI
+189 
-199 TVEEVKT
+199 
-206 EDKKDTQEDLSDNL
+206 
-220 TVNDEKSEDGEAGS
+220 
-234 EEGKTDKAKDDL
+234 
-246 SDDLT
+246 
-251 VNDTA
+251 
-256 EDAEGAGENTGAE
+256 
-269 GEGAEA
+269 
-275 GSENGTA
+275 
-282 EDNADAVD
+282 
-290 ADDKMG
+290 
-296 DLTVNDDIGIDGSSS
+296 
-311 EEKAVVDGEEGD
+311 
-323 GNTESLEDEADSSA
+323 
-337 TTGNEDEDELLNDS
+337 
-351 DISTELVTGDEIDE
+351 
-365 EKELAADEAKSDTE
+365 
-379 DNIADE
+379 
-385 EGYPSCASYVYKTE
+385 
-399 AVAKKDKYFDI
+399 
-410 NTYSE
+410 
-415 YEDTNIEVVS
+415 
-425 VDGNTDQ
+425 
-432 QTWNDD
+432 
-438 DSFTVIY
+438 
-445 KESLKDNPD
+445 
-454 YYWNKEV
+454 
-461 KFVVVEDADM
+461 
-471 ATAKS
+471 
-476 SECDNILPDW
+476 
-486 APIGDADGVGVPELA
+486 
-501 GTVLQGKTYNV
+501 
-512 LVNDTSWNPDVV
+512 
-524 TNGYDISRFR
+524 
-534 MSTTGDLGDF
+534 
-544 DVSKPGSYTL
+544 
-554 RYVVSYFTLP
+554 
-564 KYRWYVDTTINVI
+564 
-577 DHIDGHRIKVLND
+577 
-590 SIDVRMNGERLEY
+590 
-603 GELYASEQSNVTF
+603 
-616 TVQVSNANTFNE
+616 
-628 INPIVKVLN
+628 
-637 GAGEENPEAVN
+637 
-648 FTTADSDSGKI
+648 
-659 YTYNVNLKDDEY
+659 
-671 ITIDDTNNICTFAL
+671 
-685 GQSYFGA
+685 
-692 WYPIKDNYITK
+692 
-703 DDINEIEQTY
+703 
-713 GNVNT
+713 
-718 PPEDEGDIVAYASG
+718 
-732 TNTKNFGTIGV
+732 
-743 GQAHGANV
+743 
-751 GIGAVGYR
+751 
-759 TVMLGITSSGQ
+759 
-770 TAIAKWV
+770 
-777 SGLTNTYDAANMK
+777 
-790 HFKAWLNTRQLI
+790 
-802 CADCTT
+802 
-808 WGEGQHAGW
+808 
-817 YASDQ
+817 
-822 FPFTITATATYN
+822 
-834 SSTNKLTVKL
+834 
-844 DAVGNASMSG
+844 
-854 NYQKLAGDNSFTGT
+854 
-868 SGYSITIRKRLVNE
+868 
-882 EWAAKFYRVRLNTKF
+882 
-897 TIYRYTNSAWKEQ
+897 
-910 KTVTLSGA
+910 
-918 TRDSVSVEGLQKGK
+918 
-932 YKVVEETNSNGC
+932 
-944 VLNHDKYIF
+944 
-953 YLNESNP
+953 
-960 SWQTGDDV
+960 
-968 ESGSVTENVSGTYV
+968 
-982 LNYTQY
+982 
-988 YHGIVLKKENDEGKP
+988 KKENNEGIP
-1003 LSKAYF
+1003 LSGAYF

-1036 LDNKHIQTNYTLP
+1036 LDNKHIYTKYKLP
-1049 NGTKVKSSEA
+1049 NGKTVPSSEA
-1059 PLNAADDP
+1059 PLNAANDP

-1087 SSKSVTVSLKAV
+1087 NSKPVTVSLKAV

-1109 VPTFVNTPD
+1109 VPTFINTPD

-1152 YDTTTKTCSGLVKTV
+1152 YDTATKTCSGLVKTV

-1181 LVEGLKPGRY
+1181 MVEGLKPGRY

-1206 NTYYFDITAGKKT
+1206 NTYYFDIIAGKTINK
-1219 SSFTNVETGNS
+1219 FTNVETGNS

-1272 GYNPMYTWYFK
+1272 GYNPMYTWYFE

-1292 DSDHYVSNFNG
+1292 DSNHYVSNFNG

-1326 TEVEAPAGY
+1326 TEVKAPAGY
-1335 KLDTQTHS
+1335 KIDTQTHS

-1409 TRLKSGRDGY
+1409 ARLTSDRDGY

-1438 REIKAPEGYQEN
+1438 REIEEPEGYQRN

-1463 NGQTRIFGENGI
+1463 DGQTRMFGENGI
-1475 NGLGVYDEKVSEK
+1475 NGLGVYDEKVSEDWK
-1488 WRLRYRVK
+1488 LRYRVK
-1496 KVDGDGHPVEGAVFR
+1496 KVDGNG
-1511 VYNANNNPIAEL
+1511 NPIAGVEFRIYNDSNC
-1523 TTNADGYSD
+1523 TNRIAKLVTGNDGYSD
-1532 IKGVQQIEGDVDSYT
+1532 IKTVDFISTDTDSYT
-1547 LYCKET
+1547 LYCKEY
-1553 SAPAGYIFDSTKRYT
+1553 SAPAGYIFDSTKKYT
-1568 LTWNHST
+1568 LTWNRST
-1575 YEALKNRGDESGE
+1575 YDALKNRGDESGE

-1593 GDTGIVNLTPTA
+1593 GDKGIVNLTPTA
-1605 TPTPVITQ
+1605 TPTPIITQ
-1613 PATPTPSDSPTPTPT
+1613 PVTPPPSNTPTPTPT
-1628 KKPTPTPSDKP
+1628 S
-1639 TPTPTDKPTPT
+1639 
-1650 PSDKPTPTPTDKPT
+1650 
-1664 PTPTDKPTP
+1664 
-1673 TPSDKPTPTP
+1673 
-1683 SETPTPTPTN
+1683 TPTPTPTN

-1708 NTPTPT
+1708 
-1714 STPIPTPTD
+1714 PIPTPTD
-1723 EPPTPGNGYVY
+1723 EPPTPGTGYVY

-1770 TEEDGISNHL
+1770 TEENGISNHL

-1791 ANDYEDTNRA
+1791 ANDYDDTGRA
-1801 VVDETAI
+1801 VVDETTV
-1808 APLSDT
+1808 APLDDAITTDETSDE
-1814 PDDTAYDVTDMDDVD
+1814 TAYTDMEDVD
-1829 STSDNISDDVANT
+1829 TTSDNISDDVVNT

-1856 DYSDSSDEVIDD
+1856 DYSDSSDEVIDN

-2082 LKFVKESETATN
+2082 LKFVKESETATK
-2094 NKSENFS
+2094 NKSESFS

-2177 YTQKWF
+2177 YTKKWY

-2211 FVGFAAIAFTGCLYL
+2211 FVGFVAIAFTGCLYL

-2242 R
+2242 K